1 MAAFGM
7 LSYEHRPLKRP
18 RLGPPDVYPQDP
30 KQKEDELTALNV
42 KQGFNNQPAVSGDEH
57 GSAKNVNFNPS
68 KISSNFSSIIA
79 EKLRCNT
86 FPDTGKR
93 KPQVNQKDNFWLVTA
108 RSQSSINNWFTDLA
122 GTKPLTQLA
131 KKVPIFSKKEEV
143 FGYLAKYSVP
153 VMRSAWM
160 IKMTCAYHAAI
171 TETKVKKRHVIDP
184 CIEWTQIITKYLSE
198 QLQKVAEFYRQS
210 PSQGCG
216 SPLPAPPAEVE
227 TAMKQWEYN
236 EKLAMFMFQDG
247 MLDRH
252 EFLTWVLE
260 CFEKIRPGEDELL
273 KLLLPLLLQYSGE
286 FVQSAYLSRRL
297 AYFCTRRLNLLLS
310 DGSIGP
316 SSGGHPPHGI
326 TSQPSN
332 ALPTTPTSQPAGAT
346 QPQTPFTDFYICPQ
360 HRPVVFGLSCML
372 QSIVLCC
379 PSALVWHYS
388 LTDSRNK
395 TGSPLDLLPI
405 APSNLPMPGANSTF
419 NQQVRAKLREIEEQI
434 KERGQAV
441 EFRWS
446 FDKCQ
451 ETTAGFTIGR
461 VLHTLE
467 VLDNHSFE
475 KSDFSNS
482 LDSLYNRI
490 FGSGQSKDGHEM
502 SPDDDAVV
510 TLLCEWAVCCKR
522 SGRHRAMV
530 VAKLLEKRQTEIEAE
545 RCGESEVVDEKGS
558 VSSGSLS
565 AATLPVFQ
573 DVLLQ
578 FLDTQAPI
586 LTEPGNESER
596 VEFSNLVLL
605 FCELI
610 RHDVFSHNIYMC
622 TLISRG
628 DLASDSHLPRP
639 RSPSDEPSDES
650 ERKEQDTGSGVKMED
665 TGLSEPMEI
674 DNNDEMFSPPMH
686 CEAKGS
692 PSPEKGAPEQDGKS
706 TAKEKGLD
714 PTFPQVYEQ
723 PRHIQYA
730 THFPIPQEESAS
742 HECNQRLV
750 VLYGVGKQRDEARH
764 SIKKITK
771 DILKVLNRK
780 STAETGGEEG
790 QKRKRSKPEAFPTA
804 EDIFSKFQH
813 LSHFDQHQVTSQVSR
828 NVLEQITSFALGMSY
843 HLPLVQHIQF
853 IFDLMEYSLNIS
865 GLIDFAIQL
874 LNELSLV
881 EAELLLKSSSLAGSY
896 TTSLCL
902 CIVAVLRR
910 YHSCLILN
918 PDQTAQV
925 FDGLRIVVKSGVNPA
940 DCSSAERCILAYL
953 YDLYTSC
960 SHLKSK
966 FGEIFSEFC
975 SKVKNSIYWNIDP
988 SDSNMLWDQ
997 VFMID
1002 AIANPSAHNL
1012 NHSMVGKILN
1022 DSPANR
1028 YSFVCNV
1035 LMDVCVDHRDPD
1047 RVNDIGIL
1055 CAELTAYCRSLSA
1068 EWLGVLKA
1076 LCCSSNNGN
1085 CGFND
1090 LLCNVDVSDLS
1101 FHDSLATFVAI
1112 LIARQCLLL
1121 EDLVRCV
1128 AIPSLLNAAC
1138 SEQDS
1143 EPGARLTCRILLHL
1157 FRTPQRNPC
1166 PQDSK
1171 TDKATVGIR
1180 SSCDRHLLAASQ
1192 NSIVV
1197 GAVFAVLKAVF
1208 MLGDAELKG
1217 SGFSH
1222 PAGLDD
1228 IGEDDMGSKK
1238 SGGRNISI
1246 ETASLDVYAKYV
1258 LKSICQQEWVGERC
1272 LKSLSED
1279 SSALQDPVLV
1289 NIQAQ
1294 RLLQLICY
1302 PHRQLDSEEG
1312 ENPQRQRIKRILQ
1325 NLDQWTMRQS
1335 SLELQLM
1342 IKQSSNNELYSLLEN
1357 IAKATIEV
1365 FQKSAEMNSS
1375 NPSWNGSAA
1384 SSSSVSNSNNTSK
1397 LKPVLSSSE
1406 RSGVWLVAPLI
1417 AKLPTS
1423 VQGHV
1428 LKAAG
1433 EELEKGQHLGSSS
1446 RKERDRQKQ
1455 KSMSLLSQQPFLSLV
1470 LTCLK
1475 GQDEQREGL
1484 LTSLY
1489 SQVQQIVTNWRE
1501 DQYQDDCKAKQMMH
1515 EALKLRL
1522 NLVGG
1527 MFDTVQRSTQQTTE
1541 WAVLLLDIIS
1551 SGTVDMQSNNELFTT
1566 VLDMLSVLINGT
1578 LAADMSSISQGG
1590 MEENK
1595 RAYMNLVKKLRK
1607 ELGDRQSESL
1617 EKVRQLLPLPK
1628 QTRDVITCEP
1638 QGSLIDTKGNKIAG
1652 FEKEGL
1658 QVSTKQK
1665 ISPWDVFEGLKH
1677 SAPLSWGWFGT
1688 VRVDRKVT
1696 RFEEQQRLLLYHT
1709 HLKPKPRSYYLEPLP
1724 LPPEEEEPP
1733 TPVPQ
1738 EPEKKMVE
1746 AVKTD
1751 KSMPSVGPDTVKKKS
1766 KKKKTSS
1773 VNKPED
1779 FPARNPAVMSFHTPS
1794 MNPDIMNI
1802 NQPNH
1807 SYRAMPYSQPIMYTQ
1822 NQPLPPGGPGLEP
1835 PYRPRMPMNNHQK
1848 IMPTRANYPG
1858 MISNLPGGMGMIG
1871 IDNKQYQIGFKPQPA
1886 MPQGQIL
1893 RQQLQVRLS
1902 MIGQQIRQ
1910 MAPNQSYSSMP
1921 ASQGYTSYGS
1931 HVGMQP
1937 HPSQTAGIV
1946 PSSYSNQGFPGAHP
1960 GTNPGVVDPLRQMQ
1974 QRPSGYVHQQAP
1986 GAYPANMQNTPRFT
2000 HQPMQQTPMMHGL
2013 GQGHMQTQGM
2023 HPNMRTNQ
2031 MLDQQQQQQ
2040 QQAQAQAQAQQQQ
2053 QFMRQQALRQA
2064 QQVQQQQQQVQQQQ
2078 VPSQQVQQS
2087 QQVPS
2092 QQVQQQQVGT
2102 AQPPGQPQS
2111 QALGMQPLPPQQP
2124 MFPRQGQG
2132 MQQTQQQ
2139 QQTAALVRQLQ
2150 QQLSNTQP
2158 GQNTSS
2164 YYPKY
2169 E

>member
-1 MAAFGM
+1 MTLLRTSGFSLYVPQRKNGGRFRCDAAGKMAAFGI

-143 FGYLAKYSVP
+143 FSYLAKYAVP
-153 VMRSAWM
+153 VMRAAWM
-160 IKMTCAYHAAI
+160 IKMTCAYYAAI

-184 CIEWTQIITKYLSE
+184 CMEWHQITTKYLWE

-210 PSQGCG
+210 SGGG

-227 TAMKQWEYN
+227 AAMKQWEYN

-273 KLLLPLLLQYSGE
+273 KLLLPLMLQYSGE
-286 FVQSAYLSRRL
+286 FVQSAYHSRRL
-297 AYFCTRRLNLLLS
+297 AYFCTRRLNLLLT
-310 DGSIGP
+310 DGTVGP
-316 SSGGHPPHGI
+316 GSGGHQPHGI
-326 TSQPSN
+326 TGQPG
-332 ALPTTPTSQPAGAT
+332 AAMPPTPAT
-346 QPQTPFTDFYICPQ
+346 QPTGGSQTQTSFVDCPQ
-360 HRPVVFGLSCML
+360 HRPLVFGLSCML

-405 APSNLPMPGANSTF
+405 APSNLPMPGGNNSFT
-419 NQQVRAKLREIEEQI
+419 QQAGVCELSHQDCEFMNFSYVRAKVREIEEQI

-467 VLDNHSFE
+467 VLDSHSFE

-502 SPDDDAVV
+502 NPDDDAVV
-510 TLLCEWAVCCKR
+510 TLLCEWAVSCKR

-530 VAKLLEKRQTEIEAE
+530 VAKLLEKRQAEIEAE

-565 AATLPVFQ
+565 AATVPVFQ

-578 FLDTQAPI
+578 FLDTQAPV

-628 DLASDSHLPRP
+628 DLASDPHLPRP
-639 RSPSDEPSDES
+639 RSPSEEPSDDMEC
-650 ERKEQDTGSGVKMED
+650 KEQEAGAGVKMEY
-665 TGLSEPMEI
+665 TGLSESMEI
-674 DNNDEMFSPPMH
+674 EPNSSANFDEMFSPPMH
-686 CEAKGS
+686 NESKGS
-692 PSPEKGAPEQDGKS
+692 PSPEKPATEQDGKS
-706 TAKEKGLD
+706 ISKEKASD
-714 PTFPQVYEQ
+714 PAFPLLYDQ

-764 SIKKITK
+764 TIKKITK

-804 EDIFSKFQH
+804 EDIFAKFQL

-896 TTSLCL
+896 TTGLCL

-925 FDGLRIVVKSGVNPA
+925 FDGLRIVVKHGVNPA

-966 FGEIFSEFC
+966 FGEIFSDFC
-975 SKVKNSIYWNIDP
+975 SKVKNSIYCNIDP
-988 SDSNMLWDQ
+988 SDSNMLWDPM
-997 VFMID
+997 FMIET
-1002 AIANPSAHNL
+1002 IANPTAQNF

-1035 LMDVCVDHRDPD
+1035 LMDVCVDHRDPE

-1121 EDLVRCV
+1121 EDL
-1128 AIPSLLNAAC
+1128 
-1138 SEQDS
+1138 
-1143 EPGARLTCRILLHL
+1143 
-1157 FRTPQRNPC
+1157 
-1166 PQDSK
+1166 
-1171 TDKATVGIR
+1171 
-1180 SSCDRHLLAASQ
+1180 

-1228 IGEDDMGSKK
+1228 ISEDDMGSKK
-1238 SGGRNISI
+1238 AAGRAVSI

-1312 ENPQRQRIKRILQ
+1312 DNPQRQRIKRILQ
-1325 NLDQWTMRQS
+1325 
-1335 SLELQLM
+1335 EL
-1342 IKQSSNNELYSLLEN
+1342 NSLLEN

-1365 FQKSAEMNSS
+1365 FQKSAELNSN
-1375 NPSWNGSAA
+1375 NPSANGVVVPNNMG
-1384 SSSSVSNSNNTSK
+1384 SSVSNSSNTSK
-1397 LKPVLSSSE
+1397 MKPVLSSSE

-1428 LKAAG
+1428 LKATG

-1578 LAADMSSISQGG
+1578 LAADMSSISQGS

-1688 VRVDRKVT
+1688 VRVDRKVAK
-1696 RFEEQQRLLLYHT
+1696 FEEQQRLLLYHT

-1733 TPVPQ
+1733 TPVPP
-1738 EPEKKMVE
+1738 EPEKKAAE
-1746 AVKTD
+1746 ASKPE
-1751 KSMPSVGPDTVKKKS
+1751 KSASAMAADSNKKKS
-1766 KKKKTSS
+1766 NKKK
-1773 VNKPED
+1773 
-1779 FPARNPAVMSFHTPS
+1779 RNPPTNKTDDYVPS
-1794 MNPDIMNI
+1794 APRL
-1802 NQPNH
+1802 PFGPG
-1807 SYRAMPYSQPIMYTQ
+1807 MPPELLPPQQGLTYNRMAYGQQQIGIYAQ
-1822 NQPLPPGGPGLEP
+1822 NQPLPAGGPRMDP
-1835 PYRPRMPMNNHQK
+1835 PYRQSRNIQIGKVVPSRSP
-1848 IMPTRANYPG
+1848 YSG
-1858 MISNLPGGMGMIG
+1858 MIPAISGGVPNMMPLGQQ
-1871 IDNKQYQIGFKPQPA
+1871 QYKIAGYKHQPTI
-1886 MPQGQIL
+1886 PQGQIL
-1893 RQQLQVRLS
+1893 RMQLQDKL
-1902 MIGQQIRQ
+1902 MMGNHMRQ
-1910 MAPNQSYSSMP
+1910 MTPNAQYSSMP
-1921 ASQGYTSYGS
+1921 PSQGYTTYSS
-1931 HVGMQP
+1931 HLP
-1937 HPSQTAGIV
+1937 AHPSQASGIV
-1946 PSSYSNQGFPGAHP
+1946 PPAYGGQSFPGSHP
-1960 GTNPGVVDPLRQMQ
+1960 GTNPAMVDSLRQMQ

-1986 GAYPANMQNTPRFT
+1986 GYAHTMQNTQRVCSRRSSSSRRLPWCDNSNSSS
-2000 HQPMQQTPMMHGL
+2000 QT
-2013 GQGHMQTQGM
+2013 
-2023 HPNMRTNQ
+2023 
-2031 MLDQQQQQQ
+2031 D
-2040 QQAQAQAQAQQQQ
+2040 
-2053 QFMRQQALRQA
+2053 
-2064 QQVQQQQQQVQQQQ
+2064 
-2078 VPSQQVQQS
+2078 S
-2087 QQVPS
+2087 
-2092 QQVQQQQVGT
+2092 
-2102 AQPPGQPQS
+2102 
-2111 QALGMQPLPPQQP
+2111 
-2124 MFPRQGQG
+2124 
-2132 MQQTQQQ
+2132 
-2139 QQTAALVRQLQ
+2139 AA
-2150 QQLSNTQP
+2150 NE
-2158 GQNTSS
+2158 N
-2164 YYPKY
+2164 
-2169 E
+2169 

>member
-1 MAAFGM
+1 MAAFGI

-79 EKLRCNT
+79 EKLRYNT

-143 FGYLAKYSVP
+143 FGYLAKYTVP

-184 CIEWTQIITKYLSE
+184 CIEWTQIITKYLWE

-216 SPLPAPPAEVE
+216 SPLPATSAEVD

-260 CFEKIRPGEDELL
+260 CSEKVRPGEDELL
-273 KLLLPLLLQYSGE
+273 KLLLPLLLQYLGE

-310 DGSIGP
+310 DGSLGP
-316 SSGGHPPHGI
+316 GAGGHPAHSI
-326 TSQPSN
+326 LAQPGN
-332 ALPTTPTSQPAGAT
+332 ALPPMPTSQPAGGN
-346 QPQTPFTDFYICPQ
+346 QPQTSFTDFYICPQ
-360 HRPVVFGLSCML
+360 HRPLVFGLSCML
-372 QSIVLCC
+372 QSIMLCC

-405 APSNLPMPGANSTF
+405 SPSNLPMPGGNGTF
-419 NQQVRAKLREIEEQI
+419 TQQVRAKVREIEEQV
-434 KERGQAV
+434 KDRGQAV

-490 FGSGQSKDGHEM
+490 FGSGQNKDGHEM

-530 VAKLLEKRQTEIEAE
+530 VAKLLEKRQAEIEAE

-578 FLDTQAPI
+578 FLDTQAPV
-586 LTEPGNESER
+586 LSDNESER
-596 VEFSNLVLL
+596 VEFSNQVLL

-650 ERKEQDTGSGVKMED
+650 ESKEAGSSVKNEACYV
-665 TGLSEPMEI
+665 EAA
-674 DNNDEMFSPPMH
+674 MFSLPMH
-686 CEAKGS
+686 CESKGS
-692 PSPEKGAPEQDGKS
+692 PSPEKTAQDP
-706 TAKEKGLD
+706 A
-714 PTFPQVYEQ
+714 FPLVYEQ

-764 SIKKITK
+764 TIKKITK

-780 STAETGGEEG
+780 STAETGGDEG

-881 EAELLLKSSSLAGSY
+881 EAELLLKSSSLVGSY
-896 TTSLCL
+896 TTGLCL

-918 PDQTAQV
+918 PEQTAQV

-975 SKVKNSIYWNIDP
+975 SKVKNSIYCNIDP
-988 SDSNMLWDQ
+988 SDSNMLWDP
-997 VFMID
+997 VFMME
-1002 AIANPSAHNL
+1002 AIANPSAHNF

-1035 LMDVCVDHRDPD
+1035 LMDVCVDHRDPE

-1055 CAELTAYCRSLSA
+1055 CAEMTAYCRSLSA

-1157 FRTPQRNPC
+1157 FKTPQRNPC
-1166 PQDSK
+1166 PQDGAKS
-1171 TDKATVGIR
+1171 DKSSVGIR

-1222 PAGLDD
+1222 PASLDD
-1228 IGEDDMGSKK
+1228 DDIGSKK
-1238 SGGRNISI
+1238 SGGHTVSI
-1246 ETASLDVYAKYV
+1246 ETASLDMYAKYV

-1312 ENPQRQRIKRILQ
+1312 DNPQRQRIKRILQ
-1325 NLDQWTMRQS
+1325 VMDELVFIV
-1335 SLELQLM
+1335 SLQ
-1342 IKQSSNNELYSLLEN
+1342 ELYSLLEN
-1357 IAKATIEV
+1357 IATVTIEV
-1365 FQKSAEMNSS
+1365 FQKSAEMNSN
-1375 NPSWNGSAA
+1375 NPSGNISAGYPNHA
-1384 SSSSVSNSNNTSK
+1384 FSLLVKSNLSVKS
-1397 LKPVLSSSE
+1397 LLFVCVPPSSSE
-1406 RSGVWLVAPLI
+1406 RTGVWLVAPLI

-1551 SGTVDMQSNNELFTT
+1551 SVPTRLELFTT

-1578 LAADMSSISQGG
+1578 LAADMSSISQGS

-1652 FEKEGL
+1652 FEKERKQIGL
-1658 QVSTKQK
+1658 QVSNKQK

-1696 RFEEQQRLLLYHT
+1696 KFEEQQRFLLYHT

-1738 EPEKKMVE
+1738 ELEKKMVE
-1746 AVKTD
+1746 ALKPEKSVPVLTKNDELHPKNTIPTVKHGGGNIMLWGCVKVIMNGAMYREILSENLLPSARALKMKRGWVFQHDNDPKHTAQATKEWLRKKHFKVLEWPSQSPDLNPIENLWRELKVRVAQQQPQNITALEEICMEEWAKIPATVCENLVKTYR
-1751 KSMPSVGPDTVKKKS
+1751 KRL
-1766 KKKKTSS
+1766 TS
-1773 VNKPED
+1773 
-1779 FPARNPAVMSFHTPS
+1779 
-1794 MNPDIMNI
+1794 NI
-1802 NQPNH
+1802 
-1807 SYRAMPYSQPIMYTQ
+1807 
-1822 NQPLPPGGPGLEP
+1822 
-1835 PYRPRMPMNNHQK
+1835 
-1848 IMPTRANYPG
+1848 
-1858 MISNLPGGMGMIG
+1858 
-1871 IDNKQYQIGFKPQPA
+1871 
-1886 MPQGQIL
+1886 
-1893 RQQLQVRLS
+1893 
-1902 MIGQQIRQ
+1902 
-1910 MAPNQSYSSMP
+1910 
-1921 ASQGYTSYGS
+1921 SQGYTTYGS
-1931 HVGMQP
+1931 HMGMQP
-1937 HPSQTAGIV
+1937 HPSQVGGIV
-1946 PSSYSNQGFPGAHP
+1946 PPSYGNQGFQGSHPGA
-1960 GTNPGVVDPLRQMQ
+1960 NLGVVDSLRQMV

-1986 GAYPANMQNTPRFT
+1986 GYSHTMQNTQRFP
-2000 HQPMQQTPMMHGL
+2000 HQSIHQAPVMQGL
-2013 GQGHMQTQGM
+2013 SHMGTQGV
-2023 HPNMRTNQ
+2023 HPGMRPNQ
-2031 MLDQQQQQQ
+2031 MLAEQQ
-2040 QQAQAQAQAQQQQ
+2040 QAQQQQ
-2053 QFMRQQALRQA
+2053 QQYLRQQALR
-2064 QQVQQQQQQVQQQQ
+2064 VCIVYL
-2078 VPSQQVQQS
+2078 
-2087 QQVPS
+2087 
-2092 QQVQQQQVGT
+2092 
-2102 AQPPGQPQS
+2102 
-2111 QALGMQPLPPQQP
+2111 LGLLL
-2124 MFPRQGQG
+2124 
-2132 MQQTQQQ
+2132 
-2139 QQTAALVRQLQ
+2139 AI
-2150 QQLSNTQP
+2150 SNTTDQH
-2158 GQNTSS
+2158 GTVCS
-2164 YYPKY
+2164 
-2169 E
+2169 

>member
-1 MAAFGM
+1 MMAAFGI

-79 EKLRCNT
+79 EKLRYNT

-143 FGYLAKYSVP
+143 FGYLAKYTVP

-184 CIEWTQIITKYLSE
+184 CIEWTQIITKYLWE

-216 SPLPAPPAEVE
+216 SPLPANPAEVD

-260 CFEKIRPGEDELL
+260 CFEKVRPGEDELL

-286 FVQSAYLSRRL
+286 FVLSAYLSRRL

-310 DGSIGP
+310 DGSLGP
-316 SSGGHPPHGI
+316 GSGGHPAHSI
-326 TSQPSN
+326 LAQPGN
-332 ALPTTPTSQPAGAT
+332 TLPPTPTSQPTGGN

-360 HRPVVFGLSCML
+360 HRPLVFGLSCML

-405 APSNLPMPGANSTF
+405 SPSNLPMPGGNSTF
-419 NQQVRAKLREIEEQI
+419 TQQVRAKVREIEEQV
-434 KERGQAV
+434 KDRGQAV

-530 VAKLLEKRQTEIEAE
+530 VAKLLEKRQAEIEAE

-578 FLDTQAPI
+578 FLDTQAPM
-586 LTEPGNESER
+586 LTEAGNESER

-650 ERKEQDTGSGVKMED
+650 ERKEQDAGSSVKNED
-665 TGLSEPMEI
+665 TGLSELMEI
-674 DNNDEMFSPPMH
+674 DHNSSANFDEVGMFSPPTH
-686 CEAKGS
+686 CESKGS
-692 PSPEKGAPEQDGKS
+692 PSPEKPAPEQEGKG
-706 TAKEKGLD
+706 ACKDKALD
-714 PTFPQVYEQ
+714 PAFPLVYEQ

-764 SIKKITK
+764 AIKKITK

-780 STAETGGEEG
+780 STAETGKNSTSSRGEEG
-790 QKRKRSKPEAFPTA
+790 QKRKRTKPEAFPTA

-881 EAELLLKSSSLAGSY
+881 EAELLLKSSSLVGSY
-896 TTSLCL
+896 TTGLCL

-918 PDQTAQV
+918 PEQTAQV

-960 SHLKSK
+960 CHLKSK

-975 SKVKNSIYWNIDP
+975 SKVKNSIYCNIDP
-988 SDSNMLWDQ
+988 SDSNMLWDP
-997 VFMID
+997 VFMME
-1002 AIANPSAHNL
+1002 AIANPSAHNF

-1035 LMDVCVDHRDPD
+1035 LMDVCVDHRDPE

-1157 FRTPQRNPC
+1157 FKTPQRNPC
-1166 PQDSK
+1166 PQDGAKS
-1171 TDKATVGIR
+1171 DKSSVGIR

-1222 PAGLDD
+1222 PAALDD
-1228 IGEDDMGSKK
+1228 IADDDIGSKK
-1238 SGGRNISI
+1238 SGGRTVSI

-1272 LKSLSED
+1272 LRSLSED

-1312 ENPQRQRIKRILQ
+1312 DNPQRQRIKHILQ
-1325 NLDQWTMRQS
+1325 NMDQWTMRQS

-1342 IKQSSNNELYSLLEN
+1342 IKQSTNNELYSLLEN

-1365 FQKSAEMNSS
+1365 FQKSAEMNSTNLS
-1375 NPSWNGSAA
+1375 GNGSAGA
-1384 SSSSVSNSNNTSK
+1384 GGSASNSNNPSK
-1397 LKPVLSSSE
+1397 KPVLSSSE

-1578 LAADMSSISQGG
+1578 LAADMSSISQGS

-1696 RFEEQQRLLLYHT
+1696 KFEEQQRFLLYHT

-1724 LPPEEEEPP
+1724 LPPEDEEPP
-1733 TPVPQ
+1733 TPAPQ
-1738 EPEKKMVE
+1738 EPEKKMAEPVKPE
-1746 AVKTD
+1746 KSVPAVSSDST
-1751 KSMPSVGPDTVKKKS
+1751 KKKT
-1766 KKKKTSS
+1766 KKKKTPST
-1773 VNKPED
+1773 NKTEVSETLAQVLSNTGTGGPGLD
-1779 FPARNPAVMSFHTPS
+1779 TPYRPARNPQMGK
-1794 MNPDIMNI
+1794 M
-1802 NQPNH
+1802 
-1807 SYRAMPYSQPIMYTQ
+1807 
-1822 NQPLPPGGPGLEP
+1822 
-1835 PYRPRMPMNNHQK
+1835 
-1848 IMPTRANYPG
+1848 MPTRPSYPG
-1858 MISNLPGGMGMIG
+1858 MMPGMQGGMPGMMG
-1871 IDNKQYQIGFKPQPA
+1871 MDKQYPMGYKPQPNI
-1886 MPQGQIL
+1886 PQGQIL
-1893 RQQLQVRLS
+1893 HSTGR
-1902 MIGQQIRQ
+1902 G
-1910 MAPNQSYSSMP
+1910 
-1921 ASQGYTSYGS
+1921 
-1931 HVGMQP
+1931 H
-1937 HPSQTAGIV
+1937 H
-1946 PSSYSNQGFPGAHP
+1946 PGA
-1960 GTNPGVVDPLRQMQ
+1960 NPAVVDSLR

-1986 GAYPANMQNTPRFT
+1986 GYSHTMQNTPRFP
-2000 HQPMQQTPMMHGL
+2000 HQSIQPAPVMQPL
-2013 GQGHMQTQGM
+2013 SHMGVHPGM
-2023 HPNMRTNQ
+2023 RPNQ
-2031 MLDQQQQQQ
+2031 MLAEQQQQ
-2040 QQAQAQAQAQQQQ
+2040 QQAQQQQAQQQQ
-2053 QFMRQQALRQA
+2053 QQYLRQQALR
-2064 QQVQQQQQQVQQQQ
+2064 VCFV
-2078 VPSQQVQQS
+2078 
-2087 QQVPS
+2087 
-2092 QQVQQQQVGT
+2092 
-2102 AQPPGQPQS
+2102 
-2111 QALGMQPLPPQQP
+2111 
-2124 MFPRQGQG
+2124 
-2132 MQQTQQQ
+2132 
-2139 QQTAALVRQLQ
+2139 
-2150 QQLSNTQP
+2150 
-2158 GQNTSS
+2158 
-2164 YYPKY
+2164 
-2169 E
+2169 

>member
-1 MAAFGM
+1 MAAFGI

-86 FPDTGKR
+86 FPDIGKR

-143 FGYLAKYSVP
+143 FGYLAKYCVP

-184 CIEWTQIITKYLSE
+184 CIEWTQIITKYLWE

-273 KLLLPLLLQYSGE
+273 RFLLPLLLQ
-286 FVQSAYLSRRL
+286 
-297 AYFCTRRLNLLLS
+297 
-310 DGSIGP
+310 
-316 SSGGHPPHGI
+316 
-326 TSQPSN
+326 
-332 ALPTTPTSQPAGAT
+332 
-346 QPQTPFTDFYICPQ
+346 
-360 HRPVVFGLSCML
+360 
-372 QSIVLCC
+372 
-379 PSALVWHYS
+379 
-388 LTDSRNK
+388 
-395 TGSPLDLLPI
+395 
-405 APSNLPMPGANSTF
+405 
-419 NQQVRAKLREIEEQI
+419 VRAKVREIEEQI

-451 ETTAGFTIGR
+451 ETTAGFTISR

-510 TLLCEWAVCCKR
+510 TLLCEWAVSCKR
-522 SGRHRAMV
+522 SGPHRAMV

-578 FLDTQAPI
+578 FLDTQAPV

-639 RSPSDEPSDES
+639 RSPGDEPSDES
-650 ERKEQDTGSGVKMED
+650 ERKEQDAGSSVKM
-665 TGLSEPMEI
+665 
-674 DNNDEMFSPPMH
+674 EMFSPSMH
-686 CEAKGS
+686 CESKGS
-692 PSPEKGAPEQDGKS
+692 PSPEKPAPEQESKN
-706 TAKEKGLD
+706 TAKDKGMD
-714 PTFPQVYEQ
+714 PAFTLVYEQ

-764 SIKKITK
+764 AIKKITK

-813 LSHFDQHQVTSQVSR
+813 LSHFDQHQVTSQVSLTCI
-828 NVLEQITSFALGMSY
+828 NELLAVKMAEN
-843 HLPLVQHIQF
+843 
-853 IFDLMEYSLNIS
+853 LN
-865 GLIDFAIQL
+865 LNFL

-881 EAELLLKSSSLAGSY
+881 EAELLLKSSNLAGSY
-896 TTSLCL
+896 TTGLCL

-975 SKVKNSIYWNIDP
+975 SKVKNSIYYNIDP

-1002 AIANPSAHNL
+1002 AIANPTAHNL

-1035 LMDVCVDHRDPD
+1035 LMDVCVDHRDPE

-1128 AIPSLLNAAC
+1128 AIPSLLNAGTALSVDVPQFSC
-1138 SEQDS
+1138 HTDTQVTAYLTL
-1143 EPGARLTCRILLHL
+1143 GA
-1157 FRTPQRNPC
+1157 
-1166 PQDSK
+1166 
-1171 TDKATVGIR
+1171 
-1180 SSCDRHLLAASQ
+1180 
-1192 NSIVV
+1192 
-1197 GAVFAVLKAVF
+1197 GALKLCF
-1208 MLGDAELKG
+1208 
-1217 SGFSH
+1217 
-1222 PAGLDD
+1222 
-1228 IGEDDMGSKK
+1228 
-1238 SGGRNISI
+1238 
-1246 ETASLDVYAKYV
+1246 
-1258 LKSICQQEWVGERC
+1258 KSI
-1272 LKSLSED
+1272 LS
-1279 SSALQDPVLV
+1279 
-1289 NIQAQ
+1289 IF
-1294 RLLQLICY
+1294 RLFFC
-1302 PHRQLDSEEG
+1302 
-1312 ENPQRQRIKRILQ
+1312 LQ
-1325 NLDQWTMRQS
+1325 NMDQWTMRQS

-1375 NPSWNGSAA
+1375 NPTWNGSVV
-1384 SSSSVSNSNNTSK
+1384 SGSSVSNSNSASK

-1417 AKLPTS
+1417 GKLPTS

-1433 EELEKGQHLGSSS
+1433 EELEKGQHLGPSS

-1578 LAADMSSISQGG
+1578 LAADMSSISQGS

-1607 ELGDRQSESL
+1607 ELGERQSESL

-1677 SAPLSWGWFGT
+1677 SAPLSWGWFGS

-1696 RFEEQQRLLLYHT
+1696 KFEEQQRLLLYHT
-1709 HLKPKPRSYYLEPLP
+1709 HIKPKQRSYYLAPLN
-1724 LPPEEEEPP
+1724 LPQEEEEPP
-1733 TPVPQ
+1733 TPVPP
-1738 EPEKKMVE
+1738 EPDKKVDPGKPEK
-1746 AVKTD
+1746 
-1751 KSMPSVGPDTVKKKS
+1751 SVSNVAPDTS
-1766 KKKKTSS
+1766 KKKKKKKPTSANKQEVRMRKEGINKERGFLFFFKSSS
-1773 VNKPED
+1773 VERD
-1779 FPARNPAVMSFHTPS
+1779 EFSAVVENVENENVYFC
-1794 MNPDIMNI
+1794 IF
-1802 NQPNH
+1802 
-1807 SYRAMPYSQPIMYTQ
+1807 Y
-1822 NQPLPPGGPGLEP
+1822 
-1835 PYRPRMPMNNHQK
+1835 
-1848 IMPTRANYPG
+1848 
-1858 MISNLPGGMGMIG
+1858 
-1871 IDNKQYQIGFKPQPA
+1871 
-1886 MPQGQIL
+1886 
-1893 RQQLQVRLS
+1893 
-1902 MIGQQIRQ
+1902 
-1910 MAPNQSYSSMP
+1910 
-1921 ASQGYTSYGS
+1921 
-1931 HVGMQP
+1931 
-1937 HPSQTAGIV
+1937 
-1946 PSSYSNQGFPGAHP
+1946 
-1960 GTNPGVVDPLRQMQ
+1960 
-1974 QRPSGYVHQQAP
+1974 
-1986 GAYPANMQNTPRFT
+1986 
-2000 HQPMQQTPMMHGL
+2000 
-2013 GQGHMQTQGM
+2013 
-2023 HPNMRTNQ
+2023 
-2031 MLDQQQQQQ
+2031 
-2040 QQAQAQAQAQQQQ
+2040 
-2053 QFMRQQALRQA
+2053 
-2064 QQVQQQQQQVQQQQ
+2064 
-2078 VPSQQVQQS
+2078 
-2087 QQVPS
+2087 
-2092 QQVQQQQVGT
+2092 
-2102 AQPPGQPQS
+2102 
-2111 QALGMQPLPPQQP
+2111 
-2124 MFPRQGQG
+2124 
-2132 MQQTQQQ
+2132 
-2139 QQTAALVRQLQ
+2139 
-2150 QQLSNTQP
+2150 
-2158 GQNTSS
+2158 
-2164 YYPKY
+2164 
-2169 E
+2169 

>member
-1 MAAFGM
+1 MAAFGI

-42 KQGFNNQPAVSGDEH
+42 KQGFNNQPAVSSDEH
-57 GSAKNVNFNPS
+57 GSAKNVNFNPA

-79 EKLRCNT
+79 EKLRFNS

-108 RSQSSINNWFTDLA
+108 RSQSSINSWFTDLG

-143 FGYLAKYSVP
+143 FAYLAKYSVP

-184 CIEWTQIITKYLSE
+184 CIEWTQIITKYLWE
-198 QLQKVAEFYRQS
+198 QLQKVAEFYRQC
-210 PSQGCG
+210 PSQGCS
-216 SPLPAPPAEVE
+216 SPPPATPADVE

-260 CFEKIRPGEDELL
+260 CFEKVRPGEDELL
-273 KLLLPLLLQYSGE
+273 RLLLPLLL
-286 FVQSAYLSRRL
+286 
-297 AYFCTRRLNLLLS
+297 
-310 DGSIGP
+310 
-316 SSGGHPPHGI
+316 
-326 TSQPSN
+326 
-332 ALPTTPTSQPAGAT
+332 
-346 QPQTPFTDFYICPQ
+346 
-360 HRPVVFGLSCML
+360 
-372 QSIVLCC
+372 
-379 PSALVWHYS
+379 
-388 LTDSRNK
+388 
-395 TGSPLDLLPI
+395 
-405 APSNLPMPGANSTF
+405 
-419 NQQVRAKLREIEEQI
+419 QVRAKLREIEEQI

-475 KSDFSNS
+475 KSDFNNS

-530 VAKLLEKRQTEIEAE
+530 VAKLLEKRQAEIEAE
-545 RCGESEVVDEKGS
+545 RCAESEVVDEKGS

-578 FLDTQAPI
+578 FLDTQAPT

-628 DLASDSHLPRP
+628 DLASESHLPRP
-639 RSPSDEPSDES
+639 RSPSDDES
-650 ERKEQDTGSGVKMED
+650 ERKEQDAGSSIKME
-665 TGLSEPMEI
+665 
-674 DNNDEMFSPPMH
+674 
-686 CEAKGS
+686 GS
-692 PSPEKGAPEQDGKS
+692 PSPEKNAPDQDSKANCKDKS
-706 TAKEKGLD
+706 MD
-714 PTFPQVYEQ
+714 PAFPQLYDQ

-750 VLYGVGKQRDEARH
+750 VLYGVGKLRDEARH
-764 SIKKITK
+764 TIKKITK

-780 STAETGGEEG
+780 STAETGDGEEG

-804 EDIFSKFQH
+804 EDLFSKFQH

-828 NVLEQITSFALGMSY
+828 NVLEQINSFALGMSY

-865 GLIDFAIQL
+865 GLIDFAIQVSTAVWL
-874 LNELSLV
+874 FWV
-881 EAELLLKSSSLAGSY
+881 DGIFLKSSQFSLEWVFKC
-896 TTSLCL
+896 SL
-902 CIVAVLRR
+902 
-910 YHSCLILN
+910 N
-918 PDQTAQV
+918 
-925 FDGLRIVVKSGVNPA
+925 
-940 DCSSAERCILAYL
+940 
-953 YDLYTSC
+953 
-960 SHLKSK
+960 
-966 FGEIFSEFC
+966 
-975 SKVKNSIYWNIDP
+975 
-988 SDSNMLWDQ
+988 
-997 VFMID
+997 
-1002 AIANPSAHNL
+1002 
-1012 NHSMVGKILN
+1012 
-1022 DSPANR
+1022 
-1028 YSFVCNV
+1028 
-1035 LMDVCVDHRDPD
+1035 
-1047 RVNDIGIL
+1047 
-1055 CAELTAYCRSLSA
+1055 
-1068 EWLGVLKA
+1068 
-1076 LCCSSNNGN
+1076 
-1085 CGFND
+1085 
-1090 LLCNVDVSDLS
+1090 
-1101 FHDSLATFVAI
+1101 
-1112 LIARQCLLL
+1112 
-1121 EDLVRCV
+1121 
-1128 AIPSLLNAAC
+1128 
-1138 SEQDS
+1138 EQDS

-1157 FRTPQRNPC
+1157 FKTPQRNPV
-1166 PQDSK
+1166 PQDGAKS
-1171 TDKATVGIR
+1171 DKSMVGIR

-1208 MLGDAELKG
+1208 MLGMNLSLHRQTRTLRG
-1217 SGFSH
+1217 SGLSH

-1228 IGEDDMGSKK
+1228 ISDR
-1238 SGGRNISI
+1238 RNVSI

-1258 LKSICQQEWVGERC
+1258 LKTICQQEWVGERC

-1279 SSALQDPVLV
+1279 SSALQDPVLG

-1302 PHRQLDSEEG
+1302 PHRQLDSDEG
-1312 ENPQRQRIKRILQ
+1312 ENPQLQRIKRILQ
-1325 NLDQWTMRQS
+1325 NMDQWTMRQS
-1335 SLELQLM
+1335 CLELQLM

-1375 NPSWNGSAA
+1375 NPSGNGTAAHGGSA
-1384 SSSSVSNSNNTSK
+1384 SNSNSTTSK
-1397 LKPVLSSSE
+1397 MKPILSSSE

-1578 LAADMSSISQGG
+1578 LAADMSSISQGS

-1688 VRVDRKVT
+1688 TRVDRKT
-1696 RFEEQQRLLLYHT
+1696 TKFEEQHRFLLYHT
-1709 HLKPKPRSYYLEPLP
+1709 HMKPKPRSYYLEPLP
-1724 LPPEEEEPP
+1724 LPPEEEEPL
-1733 TPVPQ
+1733 TPVSQ
-1738 EPEKKMVE
+1738 EPEKKIMEPGKPEKNVPP
-1746 AVKTD
+1746 V
-1751 KSMPSVGPDTVKKKS
+1751 PSESKKKSS
-1766 KKKKTSS
+1766 KKKKSAPPKTEVSLLQNHVFRKRPS
-1773 VNKPED
+1773 LPRGRHRSFLLWEPGLPGHPPWSQ
-1779 FPARNPAVMSFHTPS
+1779 PARGGSSSADAPKAQRLRSPAGSGLCSHHAEPAQVS
-1794 MNPDIMNI
+1794 M
-1802 NQPNH
+1802 
-1807 SYRAMPYSQPIMYTQ
+1807 
-1822 NQPLPPGGPGLEP
+1822 E
-1835 PYRPRMPMNNHQK
+1835 
-1848 IMPTRANYPG
+1848 
-1858 MISNLPGGMGMIG
+1858 
-1871 IDNKQYQIGFKPQPA
+1871 
-1886 MPQGQIL
+1886 
-1893 RQQLQVRLS
+1893 
-1902 MIGQQIRQ
+1902 
-1910 MAPNQSYSSMP
+1910 
-1921 ASQGYTSYGS
+1921 
-1931 HVGMQP
+1931 
-1937 HPSQTAGIV
+1937 
-1946 PSSYSNQGFPGAHP
+1946 
-1960 GTNPGVVDPLRQMQ
+1960 PGVPV
-1974 QRPSGYVHQQAP
+1974 
-1986 GAYPANMQNTPRFT
+1986 
-2000 HQPMQQTPMMHGL
+2000 
-2013 GQGHMQTQGM
+2013 
-2023 HPNMRTNQ
+2023 
-2031 MLDQQQQQQ
+2031 
-2040 QQAQAQAQAQQQQ
+2040 
-2053 QFMRQQALRQA
+2053 
-2064 QQVQQQQQQVQQQQ
+2064 
-2078 VPSQQVQQS
+2078 
-2087 QQVPS
+2087 
-2092 QQVQQQQVGT
+2092 
-2102 AQPPGQPQS
+2102 
-2111 QALGMQPLPPQQP
+2111 
-2124 MFPRQGQG
+2124 
-2132 MQQTQQQ
+2132 
-2139 QQTAALVRQLQ
+2139 LQ
-2150 QQLSNTQP
+2150 
-2158 GQNTSS
+2158 
-2164 YYPKY
+2164 
-2169 E
+2169 

>member
-1 MAAFGM
+1 MAAFGI

-57 GSAKNVNFNPS
+57 GSAKNVNFNPA

-86 FPDTGKR
+86 LPDTGRR

-108 RSQSSINNWFTDLA
+108 RSQSAINNWFNDLA
-122 GTKPLTQLA
+122 GTKPLTHLA

-143 FGYLAKYSVP
+143 FGYLAKYTVP
-153 VMRSAWM
+153 VMRAAWL
-160 IKMTCAYHAAI
+160 IKMTCAYYAAI

-184 CIEWTQIITKYLSE
+184 FSEWTQIITKFLWE
-198 QLQKVAEFYRQS
+198 QLQKIADFHRQLLTQS
-210 PSQGCG
+210 CG
-216 SPLPAPPAEVE
+216 SPPGIMPQEVE
-227 TAMKQWEYN
+227 HCVKQWDYN

-273 KLLLPLLLQYSGE
+273 KLLLPLLLQ
-286 FVQSAYLSRRL
+286 
-297 AYFCTRRLNLLLS
+297 
-310 DGSIGP
+310 
-316 SSGGHPPHGI
+316 
-326 TSQPSN
+326 
-332 ALPTTPTSQPAGAT
+332 
-346 QPQTPFTDFYICPQ
+346 
-360 HRPVVFGLSCML
+360 
-372 QSIVLCC
+372 
-379 PSALVWHYS
+379 
-388 LTDSRNK
+388 
-395 TGSPLDLLPI
+395 
-405 APSNLPMPGANSTF
+405 
-419 NQQVRAKLREIEEQI
+419 VRAKLREIEQQV

-441 EFRWS
+441 EVRWS

-451 ETTAGFTIGR
+451 EATAGFTIGR

-467 VLDNHSFE
+467 VLDSHSFE
-475 KSDFSNS
+475 RSDFSNS

-490 FGSGQSKDGHEM
+490 FGAGPSKDSHEI

-510 TLLCEWAVCCKR
+510 ALLCEWAVSHKR

-530 VAKLLEKRQTEIEAE
+530 VAKLLEKRHSEIEAE
-545 RCGESEVVDEKGS
+545 RCGDSEVVDEKGS
-558 VSSGSLS
+558 ISSGSLS
-565 AATLPVFQ
+565 AVSAPVFQ
-573 DVLLQ
+573 DVLMQ
-578 FLDTQAPI
+578 FLDTQAPV
-586 LTEPGNESER
+586 LTDPSNENEK
-596 VEFSNLVLL
+596 VEFFNLVLL

-610 RHDVFSHNIYMC
+610 RHDVFSHNTYMC

-628 DLASDSHLPRP
+628 DLAIDHGPRP
-639 RSPSDEPSDES
+639 PSPFDDTAEEHD
-650 ERKEQDTGSGVKMED
+650 RKES
-665 TGLSEPMEI
+665 
-674 DNNDEMFSPPMH
+674 
-686 CEAKGS
+686 AS
-692 PSPEKGAPEQDGKS
+692 PSPEK
-706 TAKEKGLD
+706 LD
-714 PTFPQVYEQ
+714 PDKEGKPLPKDRVADGMLASLYEQ
-723 PRHIQYA
+723 PRHIQYS
-730 THFPIPQEESAS
+730 THFPIPQEESSS

-750 VLYGVGKQRDEARH
+750 VLFGVGKQRDEARH
-764 SIKKITK
+764 AIKKITK

-790 QKRKRSKPEAFPTA
+790 QKRKRNKPEAFPTA
-804 EDIFSKFQH
+804 EDIFAKFQH
-813 LSHFDQHQVTSQVSR
+813 LSHFDQHLVTSQVSR

-843 HLPLVQHIQF
+843 HLPLVQHVQF

-874 LNELSLV
+874 LNELSVV
-881 EAELLLKSSSLAGSY
+881 EAELLLKSSDLVGSY

-902 CIVAVLRR
+902 CIVAVLRH
-910 YHSCLILN
+910 YHSCLLLN
-918 PDQTAQV
+918 QDQMAQV
-925 FDGLRIVVKSGVNPA
+925 FEGLCGVVKHGMNRSDG
-940 DCSSAERCILAYL
+940 SSAERCILAYL

-966 FGEIFSEFC
+966 FGELFSDFC
-975 SKVKNSIYWNIDP
+975 SKVKNTIYCNVEP
-988 SDSNMLWDQ
+988 SDSNMLWEPL
-997 VFMID
+997 FMID
-1002 AIANPSAHNL
+1002 TIENPSAHNFTYTSL
-1012 NHSMVGKILN
+1012 GKSLTDN
-1022 DSPANR
+1022 PANR
-1028 YSFVCNV
+1028 YSFVCNA
-1035 LMDVCVDHRDPD
+1035 LMHVCVGHHDPD
-1047 RVNDIGIL
+1047 RVNDIAIL
-1055 CAELTAYCRSLSA
+1055 CAELTGYCKLLSA

-1076 LCCSSNNGN
+1076 LCCSSNNGT

-1121 EDLVRCV
+1121 EDLIRCA

-1157 FRTPQRNPC
+1157 FKTPQLNPC
-1166 PQDSK
+1166 QQDSK
-1171 TDKATVGIR
+1171 PSVGIR

-1192 NSIVV
+1192 NRIVD

-1208 MLGDAELKG
+1208 VLGDAELKC

-1222 PAGLDD
+1222 PGGVDD
-1228 IGEDDMGSKK
+1228 LLEDDKK
-1238 SGGRNISI
+1238 PASRMVSI
-1246 ETASLDVYAKYV
+1246 ETASLDIYAKYV
-1258 LKSICQQEWVGERC
+1258 LRSICQQEWVGERC
-1272 LKSLSED
+1272 LKSLCED
-1279 SSALQDPVLV
+1279 SNDLQDPVLSST
-1289 NIQAQ
+1289 QAQ
-1294 RLLQLICY
+1294 RLMQLICY
-1302 PHRQLDSEEG
+1302 PHRLLDSEEG

-1335 SLELQLM
+1335 LLELQLM
-1342 IKQSSNNELYSLLEN
+1342 IKQTANNVSGQEMNSLLEN

-1365 FQKSAEMNSS
+1365 FQQSAETSS
-1375 NPSWNGSAA
+1375 ASNGIASLGGSTHLVPPSTKA
-1384 SSSSVSNSNNTSK
+1384 
-1397 LKPVLSSSE
+1397 KPILSSLE

-1423 VQGHV
+1423 VQGYV

-1433 EELEKGQHLGSSS
+1433 DELEKGQHLGSSS

-1501 DQYQDDCKAKQMMH
+1501 EQYQDDCKAKQLMH

-1578 LAADMSSISQGG
+1578 LAADMSSISQGS

-1607 ELGDRQSESL
+1607 ELGDRQSDSL

-1652 FEKEGL
+1652 FDSIFKKEGL

-1665 ISPWDVFEGLKH
+1665 ISPWDLFEGLKH

-1688 VRVDRKVT
+1688 VRVDRKVS

-1733 TPVPQ
+1733 TPVAL
-1738 EPEKKMVE
+1738 EPEKKVVE
-1746 AVKTD
+1746 PAKVEKATTNTG
-1751 KSMPSVGPDTVKKKS
+1751 SATAEPKKKANKS
-1766 KKKKTSS
+1766 KKRAQAASKNEVRTGTAGNSMSRLAYGQSS
-1773 VNKPED
+1773 VGLY
-1779 FPARNPAVMSFHTPS
+1779 A
-1794 MNPDIMNI
+1794 
-1802 NQPNH
+1802 
-1807 SYRAMPYSQPIMYTQ
+1807 Q
-1822 NQPLPPGGPGLEP
+1822 NQPLPAGESVAQPCRWAEEGLLGTALARPSLCMWNSHSPLPNTGAEHSARWGLEP
-1835 PYRPRMPMNNHQK
+1835 AQDPF
-1848 IMPTRANYPG
+1848 AVG
-1858 MISNLPGGMGMIG
+1858 MLPG
-1871 IDNKQYQIGFKPQPA
+1871 P
-1886 MPQGQIL
+1886 
-1893 RQQLQVRLS
+1893 
-1902 MIGQQIRQ
+1902 
-1910 MAPNQSYSSMP
+1910 
-1921 ASQGYTSYGS
+1921 
-1931 HVGMQP
+1931 
-1937 HPSQTAGIV
+1937 
-1946 PSSYSNQGFPGAHP
+1946 
-1960 GTNPGVVDPLRQMQ
+1960 
-1974 QRPSGYVHQQAP
+1974 
-1986 GAYPANMQNTPRFT
+1986 
-2000 HQPMQQTPMMHGL
+2000 
-2013 GQGHMQTQGM
+2013 
-2023 HPNMRTNQ
+2023 
-2031 MLDQQQQQQ
+2031 
-2040 QQAQAQAQAQQQQ
+2040 
-2053 QFMRQQALRQA
+2053 
-2064 QQVQQQQQQVQQQQ
+2064 
-2078 VPSQQVQQS
+2078 
-2087 QQVPS
+2087 
-2092 QQVQQQQVGT
+2092 
-2102 AQPPGQPQS
+2102 
-2111 QALGMQPLPPQQP
+2111 
-2124 MFPRQGQG
+2124 
-2132 MQQTQQQ
+2132 
-2139 QQTAALVRQLQ
+2139 
-2150 QQLSNTQP
+2150 
-2158 GQNTSS
+2158 
-2164 YYPKY
+2164 
-2169 E
+2169 

>member
-1 MAAFGM
+1 M
-7 LSYEHRPLKRP
+7 LRSLTPSLA
-18 RLGPPDVYPQDP
+18 Q
-30 KQKEDELTALNV
+30 DELTALNV

-57 GSAKNVNFNPS
+57 GTAKNVNFNPA

-86 FPDTGKR
+86 LPDTGRR

-108 RSQSSINNWFTDLA
+108 RSQSAINNWFTDLS
-122 GTKPLTQLA
+122 GTKPLTHLA

-143 FGYLAKYSVP
+143 FGYLAKYTVP
-153 VMRSAWM
+153 VMRAAWL
-160 IKMTCAYHAAI
+160 IKMTCAYYAAI

-184 CIEWTQIITKYLSE
+184 FIEWTQIITKYLSE
-198 QLQKVAEFYRQS
+198 QLQKISEFYRQLS
-210 PSQGCG
+210 GQGCG
-216 SPLPAPPAEVE
+216 SPSGPMPQEVE
-227 TAMKQWEYN
+227 HALKQWDYN

-273 KLLLPLLLQYSGE
+273 KLLLPLLL
-286 FVQSAYLSRRL
+286 R
-297 AYFCTRRLNLLLS
+297 
-310 DGSIGP
+310 
-316 SSGGHPPHGI
+316 
-326 TSQPSN
+326 
-332 ALPTTPTSQPAGAT
+332 
-346 QPQTPFTDFYICPQ
+346 
-360 HRPVVFGLSCML
+360 
-372 QSIVLCC
+372 
-379 PSALVWHYS
+379 
-388 LTDSRNK
+388 
-395 TGSPLDLLPI
+395 
-405 APSNLPMPGANSTF
+405 
-419 NQQVRAKLREIEEQI
+419 VRAKLREIEQQI

-441 EFRWS
+441 EVRWS

-467 VLDNHSFE
+467 VLDSHSFE
-475 KSDFSNS
+475 RSDFSNS

-490 FGSGQSKDGHEM
+490 FGLGPSKDSHEI

-510 TLLCEWAVCCKR
+510 ALLCEWAVSCKR

-530 VAKLLEKRQTEIEAE
+530 VAKLLEKRQAEIEAE
-545 RCGESEVVDEKGS
+545 RCGDSEVVDEKGS
-558 VSSGSLS
+558 ISSGSLS
-565 AATLPVFQ
+565 AASTPVFQ
-573 DVLLQ
+573 DVLMQ
-578 FLDTQAPI
+578 FLDTQAPV
-586 LTEPGNESER
+586 LTDPGNESEK
-596 VEFSNLVLL
+596 VEFFNLVLL

-628 DLASDSHLPRP
+628 DLAMDSHGPRP
-639 RSPSDEPSDES
+639 PSPFDDPAEEHD
-650 ERKEQDTGSGVKMED
+650 RKEGMGNSGIKLEQLMQLSPFGS
-665 TGLSEPMEI
+665 
-674 DNNDEMFSPPMH
+674 
-686 CEAKGS
+686 
-692 PSPEKGAPEQDGKS
+692 
-706 TAKEKGLD
+706 
-714 PTFPQVYEQ
+714 
-723 PRHIQYA
+723 
-730 THFPIPQEESAS
+730 QEESCS

-750 VLYGVGKQRDEARH
+750 VLFGVGKQRDDARH
-764 SIKKITK
+764 TIKKITK

-804 EDIFSKFQH
+804 EDIFAKFQH

-843 HLPLVQHIQF
+843 HLPLVQHVQF

-874 LNELSLV
+874 LNELSVV
-881 EAELLLKSSSLAGSY
+881 EAELLLKSSDLVGSY

-902 CIVAVLRR
+902 CIVAVLRH

-918 PDQTAQV
+918 QDQMAQV
-925 FDGLRIVVKSGVNPA
+925 FEGLCGVVKHGMNRSDG
-940 DCSSAERCILAYL
+940 SSAERCILAYL

-966 FGEIFSEFC
+966 FGELFSDFC
-975 SKVKNSIYWNIDP
+975 SKVKNTIYCNVEP
-988 SDSNMLWDQ
+988 SDSNMLWEPE
-997 VFMID
+997 FMID
-1002 AIANPSAHNL
+1002 TIENPSAHNFTYTNL
-1012 NHSMVGKILN
+1012 GKSLN
-1022 DSPANR
+1022 DNPANR
-1028 YSFVCNV
+1028 YSFVCNA
-1035 LMDVCVDHRDPD
+1035 LMHVCVGHHDPD
-1047 RVNDIGIL
+1047 RVNDIAIL
-1055 CAELTAYCRSLSA
+1055 CAELTGYCKSLSA

-1076 LCCSSNNGN
+1076 LCCSSNNGT

-1121 EDLVRCV
+1121 EDLIRCA

-1157 FRTPQRNPC
+1157 FKTPQLNPC
-1166 PQDSK
+1166 QQDGNK
-1171 TDKATVGIR
+1171 PTVGIR

-1192 NSIVV
+1192 NRIVD

-1208 MLGDAELKG
+1208 VLGDAELKG

-1222 PAGLDD
+1222 PGGVDD
-1228 IGEDDMGSKK
+1228 LMEDELGAKK
-1238 SGGRNISI
+1238 SAGRTVSI
-1246 ETASLDVYAKYV
+1246 ETASLDIYAKYV
-1258 LKSICQQEWVGERC
+1258 LRSICQQEWVGERC
-1272 LKSLSED
+1272 LKSLCED
-1279 SSALQDPVLV
+1279 SNDLQDPVLSST
-1289 NIQAQ
+1289 QAQ
-1294 RLLQLICY
+1294 RLMQLICY
-1302 PHRQLDSEEG
+1302 PHRLLDNEEG

-1342 IKQSSNNELYSLLEN
+1342 IKGCLHSTRHFHSLQEMNSLLEN

-1365 FQKSAEMNSS
+1365 FQQSAETSSANSTGTGVNSISTAPASTASAS
-1375 NPSWNGSAA
+1375 NKA
-1384 SSSSVSNSNNTSK
+1384 
-1397 LKPVLSSSE
+1397 KPILSSLE

-1501 DQYQDDCKAKQMMH
+1501 DQYQDDCKAKQLMH

-1578 LAADMSSISQGG
+1578 LAADMSSISQGS

-1607 ELGDRQSESL
+1607 ELGDRQSDSL

-1652 FEKEGL
+1652 FDSIFKKEGL

-1665 ISPWDVFEGLKH
+1665 ISPWDLFEGLKH

-1688 VRVDRKVT
+1688 VRVDRKVS

-1733 TPVPQ
+1733 TPVAL
-1738 EPEKKMVE
+1738 EPEKKVVE
-1746 AVKTD
+1746 PAKADKTSSNPATSTEER
-1751 KSMPSVGPDTVKKKS
+1751 KKKPSKS
-1766 KKKKTSS
+1766 KKRNQPA
-1773 VNKPED
+1773 NKSEVKWP
-1779 FPARNPAVMSFHTPS
+1779 FPPAVDLT
-1794 MNPDIMNI
+1794 
-1802 NQPNH
+1802 
-1807 SYRAMPYSQPIMYTQ
+1807 
-1822 NQPLPPGGPGLEP
+1822 
-1835 PYRPRMPMNNHQK
+1835 RPVRMPLGKLVQSR
-1848 IMPTRANYPG
+1848 PSYSGVLPSG
-1858 MISNLPGGMGMIG
+1858 MSGMMG
-1871 IDNKQYQIGFKPQPA
+1871 IEPSYKPAVYRQQP
-1886 MPQGQIL
+1886 PVSQGQLL
-1893 RQQLQVRLS
+1893 RQQLQ
-1902 MIGQQIRQ
+1902 
-1910 MAPNQSYSSMP
+1910 AK
-1921 ASQGYTSYGS
+1921 
-1931 HVGMQP
+1931 
-1937 HPSQTAGIV
+1937 
-1946 PSSYSNQGFPGAHP
+1946 
-1960 GTNPGVVDPLRQMQ
+1960 
-1974 QRPSGYVHQQAP
+1974 
-1986 GAYPANMQNTPRFT
+1986 
-2000 HQPMQQTPMMHGL
+2000 
-2013 GQGHMQTQGM
+2013 
-2023 HPNMRTNQ
+2023 
-2031 MLDQQQQQQ
+2031 
-2040 QQAQAQAQAQQQQ
+2040 
-2053 QFMRQQALRQA
+2053 
-2064 QQVQQQQQQVQQQQ
+2064 
-2078 VPSQQVQQS
+2078 
-2087 QQVPS
+2087 
-2092 QQVQQQQVGT
+2092 
-2102 AQPPGQPQS
+2102 
-2111 QALGMQPLPPQQP
+2111 
-2124 MFPRQGQG
+2124 
-2132 MQQTQQQ
+2132 
-2139 QQTAALVRQLQ
+2139 LVRRSCIPPLAAQ
-2150 QQLSNTQP
+2150 
-2158 GQNTSS
+2158 
-2164 YYPKY
+2164 
-2169 E
+2169 

>member
-1 MAAFGM
+1 MAAFGI

-143 FGYLAKYSVP
+143 FGYLAKYTVP
-153 VMRSAWM
+153 VMRAAWM
-160 IKMTCAYHAAI
+160 IKMTCAYYAAI

-184 CIEWTQIITKYLSE
+184 CIEWTQIITKYLWE

-210 PSQGCG
+210 SSQGCV
-216 SPLPAPPAEVE
+216 SPLPSTPVEVE

-273 KLLLPLLLQYSGE
+273 KLLLPLMLQYSGE

-310 DGSIGP
+310 DGTVGP
-316 SSGGHPPHGI
+316 GAGGHQTHSI
-326 TSQPSN
+326 TAQPGN
-332 ALPTTPTSQPAGAT
+332 ALPPTPTPQPAGGN

-360 HRPVVFGLSCML
+360 HRPLVFGLSCML

-405 APSNLPMPGANSTF
+405 APSNLPMPGGNTTF
-419 NQQVRAKLREIEEQI
+419 TQQVRAKVREIEEQV

-467 VLDNHSFE
+467 VLDSHSFE

-502 SPDDDAVV
+502 NPDDDAVV
-510 TLLCEWAVCCKR
+510 TLLCEWAVSCKR

-530 VAKLLEKRQTEIEAE
+530 VAKLLEKRQAEIEAE

-578 FLDTQAPI
+578 FLDTQAPM

-650 ERKEQDTGSGVKMED
+650 ERKEQEAASSVKMED
-665 TGLSEPMEI
+665 AGLSESMEI
-674 DNNDEMFSPPMH
+674 DHNSSAIFDDVMFSPPMH
-686 CEAKGS
+686 CESKGS
-692 PSPEKGAPEQDGKS
+692 PSPEKPAPEQDGKS
-706 TAKEKGLD
+706 TTKDKTLD
-714 PTFPQVYEQ
+714 PAFPLVYEL

-764 SIKKITK
+764 TIKKITK

-790 QKRKRSKPEAFPTA
+790 QKRKRTKPEAFPTA

-881 EAELLLKSSSLAGSY
+881 EAELLLKSSSLVGSY
-896 TTSLCL
+896 TTGLCL

-925 FDGLRIVVKSGVNPA
+925 FDGLRIVVKHGVNPA

-966 FGEIFSEFC
+966 FGEIFSDFC
-975 SKVKNSIYWNIDP
+975 SKVKNSIYCNIDP
-988 SDSNMLWDQ
+988 SDSNMLWDP
-997 VFMID
+997 VFMIET
-1002 AIANPSAHNL
+1002 IANPSAHNF

-1035 LMDVCVDHRDPD
+1035 LMDVCVDHRDPE

-1157 FRTPQRNPC
+1157 FKTPQRNPS
-1166 PQDSK
+1166 PQDSSK
-1171 TDKATVGIR
+1171 SDKPAVGIR

-1217 SGFSH
+1217 SGFPH

-1228 IGEDDMGSKK
+1228 TPEDDLGSKK
-1238 SGGRNISI
+1238 SGGRAVSI

-1325 NLDQWTMRQS
+1325 NMDQWTMRQS

-1342 IKQSSNNELYSLLEN
+1342 IKQSTNNELNSLLEN

-1365 FQKSAEMNSS
+1365 FQKSAEMISS
-1375 NPSWNGSAA
+1375 NPLGNGSA
-1384 SSSSVSNSNNTSK
+1384 VSGPIQGPVTNSNNASK
-1397 LKPVLSSSE
+1397 MKPVLSSSE

-1417 AKLPTS
+1417 AKLPTT

-1578 LAADMSSISQGG
+1578 LAADMSSISQGS

-1696 RFEEQQRLLLYHT
+1696 KFEEQQRLLLYHT

-1733 TPVPQ
+1733 TPVAP
-1738 EPEKKMVE
+1738 EPEKKLAE
-1746 AVKTD
+1746 AVKPEKSSAAVATD
-1751 KSMPSVGPDTVKKKS
+1751 SSKKKS
-1766 KKKKTSS
+1766 SKKKRNHSSSKT
-1773 VNKPED
+1773 ED
-1779 FPARNPAVMSFHTPS
+1779 FASTQRGVPYTAGMPPEMLHGQQGHPFNRMVYGPQS
-1794 MNPDIMNI
+1794 MG
-1802 NQPNH
+1802 
-1807 SYRAMPYSQPIMYTQ
+1807 MYPQ
-1822 NQPLPPGGPGLEP
+1822 NQPLPPGGPRLDTT
-1835 PYRPRMPMNNHQK
+1835 YRPTRTLPMRPNR
-1848 IMPTRANYPG
+1848 PAAYPNMMTG
-1858 MISNLPGGMGMIG
+1858 MPGGVGNLITAL
-1871 IDNKQYQIGFKPQPA
+1871 DQQAYRAYKPQP
-1886 MPQGQIL
+1886 PIQGQIL
-1893 RQQLQVRLS
+1893 RQQLQAKLS
-1902 MIGQQIRQ
+1902 QGMLGQQVRQ
-1910 MAPNQSYSSMP
+1910 MPPNPSYGTLQP
-1921 ASQGYTSYGS
+1921 TQVPPPQGYTSYGP
-1931 HVGMQP
+1931 HMGMQQ
-1937 HPSQTAGIV
+1937 HPSQTGGMV
-1946 PSSYSNQGFPGAHP
+1946 PPAYANQPFQGSHP
-1960 GTNPGVVDPLRQMQ
+1960 APNPAMVDSLRQMQ
-1974 QRPSGYVHQQAP
+1974 QRPSGYIHQQAP
-1986 GAYPANMQNTPRFT
+1986 GYVHAMQNTPRFA
-2000 HQPMQQTPMMHGL
+2000 HQQASIIQGL
-2013 GQGHMQTQGM
+2013 SHMPGQGVHPGM
-2023 HPNMRTNQ
+2023 RSNQ
-2031 MLDQQQQQQ
+2031 MLDFLRQ
-2040 QQAQAQAQAQQQQ
+2040 
-2053 QFMRQQALRQA
+2053 QQALRVGIHSLFGLSGHQA
-2064 QQVQQQQQQVQQQQ
+2064 CLLLHWRAGAHVTVMLLCLYQTPFDQV
-2078 VPSQQVQQS
+2078 SA
-2087 QQVPS
+2087 
-2092 QQVQQQQVGT
+2092 
-2102 AQPPGQPQS
+2102 AQPPAQAQP

-2124 MFPRQGQG
+2124 MFPRQG

-2158 GQNTSS
+2158 QQNTNSF
-2164 YYPKY
+2164 Y
-2169 E
+2169 

>member
-1 MAAFGM
+1 MAAFGI

-57 GSAKNVNFNPS
+57 GTAKNVNFNPA

-86 FPDTGKR
+86 LPDTGRR

-108 RSQSSINNWFTDLA
+108 RSQSAINNWFTDLS
-122 GTKPLTQLA
+122 GTKPLTHLA

-143 FGYLAKYSVP
+143 FGYLAKYTVP
-153 VMRSAWM
+153 VMRAAWL
-160 IKMTCAYHAAI
+160 IKMTCAYYAAI

-184 CIEWTQIITKYLSE
+184 FIEWTQIITKYLSE
-198 QLQKVAEFYRQS
+198 QLQRISEFYRQLS
-210 PSQGCG
+210 GQGCG
-216 SPLPAPPAEVE
+216 SPSGPMPQEVE
-227 TAMKQWEYN
+227 HALKQWDYN

-273 KLLLPLLLQYSGE
+273 KLLLPLLLRYSGE

-297 AYFCTRRLNLLLS
+297 AYFCTRRLAMQLDGTGGHLPHILSAQTGAALPSTPAPQPAAGNPPPSPFSDLLL
-310 DGSIGP
+310 
-316 SSGGHPPHGI
+316 
-326 TSQPSN
+326 
-332 ALPTTPTSQPAGAT
+332 
-346 QPQTPFTDFYICPQ
+346 CPQ
-360 HRPVVFGLSCML
+360 HRPVVFGLSCIL
-372 QSIVLCC
+372 QSIILCC

-388 LTDSRNK
+388 LTDSRIK
-395 TGSPLDLLPI
+395 TGSPLDHLPI
-405 APSNLPMPGANSTF
+405 APSNLPMPGGNSAFT
-419 NQQVRAKLREIEEQI
+419 QQVRAKLREIEQQI

-441 EFRWS
+441 EVRWS

-467 VLDNHSFE
+467 VLDSHSFE
-475 KSDFSNS
+475 RSDFSNS

-490 FGSGQSKDGHEM
+490 FGLGPSKDSHEV
-502 SPDDDAVV
+502 DDDAVV
-510 TLLCEWAVCCKR
+510 ALLCEWAVSCKR

-530 VAKLLEKRQTEIEAE
+530 VAKLLEKRQAEIEAE
-545 RCGESEVVDEKGS
+545 RCGDSEVVDEKGS
-558 VSSGSLS
+558 ISSGSLS
-565 AATLPVFQ
+565 AASTPVFQ
-573 DVLLQ
+573 DVLMQ
-578 FLDTQAPI
+578 FLDTQAPV
-586 LTEPGNESER
+586 LTDPGNESEK
-596 VEFSNLVLL
+596 VEFFNLVLL

-628 DLASDSHLPRP
+628 DLAMDSHGPRP
-639 RSPSDEPSDES
+639 PSPFDDPAEEHD
-650 ERKEQDTGSGVKMED
+650 RKEGMGNSGIKLEVRN
-665 TGLSEPMEI
+665 TNSHGP
-674 DNNDEMFSPPMH
+674 F
-686 CEAKGS
+686 
-692 PSPEKGAPEQDGKS
+692 PS
-706 TAKEKGLD
+706 
-714 PTFPQVYEQ
+714 
-723 PRHIQYA
+723 
-730 THFPIPQEESAS
+730 EESCS

-750 VLYGVGKQRDEARH
+750 VLFGVGKQRDDARH
-764 SIKKITK
+764 TIKKITK

-804 EDIFSKFQH
+804 EDIFAKFQH

-843 HLPLVQHIQF
+843 HLPLVQHVQF

-874 LNELSLV
+874 LNELSVV
-881 EAELLLKSSSLAGSY
+881 EAELLLKSSDLVGSY

-902 CIVAVLRR
+902 CIVAVLRH

-918 PDQTAQV
+918 QDQMAQV
-925 FDGLRIVVKSGVNPA
+925 FEGLCGVVKHGMNRSDG
-940 DCSSAERCILAYL
+940 SSAERCILAYL

-966 FGEIFSEFC
+966 FGELFSDFC
-975 SKVKNSIYWNIDP
+975 SKVKNTIYCNVEP
-988 SDSNMLWDQ
+988 SDSNMLWEPE
-997 VFMID
+997 FMID
-1002 AIANPSAHNL
+1002 TIENPSAHNFTYTNL
-1012 NHSMVGKILN
+1012 GKSLN
-1022 DSPANR
+1022 DNPANR
-1028 YSFVCNV
+1028 YSFVCNA
-1035 LMDVCVDHRDPD
+1035 LMHVCVGHHDPD
-1047 RVNDIGIL
+1047 RVNDIAIL
-1055 CAELTAYCRSLSA
+1055 CAELTGYCKSLSA

-1076 LCCSSNNGN
+1076 LCCSSNNGT

-1121 EDLVRCV
+1121 EDLIRCA

-1157 FRTPQRNPC
+1157 FKTPQLNPC
-1166 PQDSK
+1166 HFFPLDSHK
-1171 TDKATVGIR
+1171 PTVGIR

-1192 NSIVV
+1192 NRIVD

-1208 MLGDAELKG
+1208 VLGTYLILDWTCERETRVDDLMEDELG
-1217 SGFSH
+1217 
-1222 PAGLDD
+1222 A
-1228 IGEDDMGSKK
+1228 KK
-1238 SGGRNISI
+1238 SAGRTVSI
-1246 ETASLDVYAKYV
+1246 ETASLDIYAKYV
-1258 LKSICQQEWVGERC
+1258 LRSICQQEWVGERC
-1272 LKSLSED
+1272 LKSLCED
-1279 SSALQDPVLV
+1279 SNDLQDPVLSS
-1289 NIQAQ
+1289 IQAQ
-1294 RLLQLICY
+1294 RLMQLICY
-1302 PHRQLDSEEG
+1302 PHRLLDNEEG

-1342 IKQSSNNELYSLLEN
+1342 IKQTANNVSCVEMNSLLEN

-1365 FQKSAEMNSS
+1365 FQQSAETSSTNSTGTGVNILS
-1375 NPSWNGSAA
+1375 TAPVSTA
-1384 SSSSVSNSNNTSK
+1384 S
-1397 LKPVLSSSE
+1397 

-1489 SQVQQIVTNWRE
+1489 SQVQQVDLFPAPTRGGTLHRE
-1501 DQYQDDCKAKQMMH
+1501 GIS
-1515 EALKLRL
+1515 LTPSILGT
-1522 NLVGG
+1522 VGG

-1578 LAADMSSISQGG
+1578 LAADMSSISQGS

-1607 ELGDRQSESL
+1607 ELGDRQSDSL

-1652 FEKEGL
+1652 FDSIFKKEGL

-1665 ISPWDVFEGLKH
+1665 ISPWDLFEGLKH

-1688 VRVDRKVT
+1688 VRVDRKVS

-1733 TPVPQ
+1733 TPVAL
-1738 EPEKKMVE
+1738 EPEKKVVE
-1746 AVKTD
+1746 PAKADKTSSNPATSTEER
-1751 KSMPSVGPDTVKKKS
+1751 KKKPSKS
-1766 KKKKTSS
+1766 KKRNQPA
-1773 VNKPED
+1773 NKSEVTCL
-1779 FPARNPAVMSFHTPS
+1779 FPPAVDLTQGLVDWMCVTLALSLSPPIAGGPRLDT
-1794 MNPDIMNI
+1794 
-1802 NQPNH
+1802 
-1807 SYRAMPYSQPIMYTQ
+1807 SYRPVRVPLGKLVQSRPSYSGV
-1822 NQPLPPGGPGLEP
+1822 LPS
-1835 PYRPRMPMNNHQK
+1835 
-1848 IMPTRANYPG
+1848 G
-1858 MISNLPGGMGMIG
+1858 MSGMMG
-1871 IDNKQYQIGFKPQPA
+1871 IDPSYKPAVYRQQP
-1886 MPQGQIL
+1886 PVSQGQLL
-1893 RQQLQVRLS
+1893 RQQLQAKLVRRSCIPPL
-1902 MIGQQIRQ
+1902 
-1910 MAPNQSYSSMP
+1910 AAQSSQSTVGPGFGKFLPTPPKHSLCIPAHLTKAFSSP
-1921 ASQGYTSYGS
+1921 QGYTPYVS
-1931 HVGMQP
+1931 HIGLQQHPPQSSTMVPPNYSSQP
-1937 HPSQTAGIV
+1937 YQNSHPS
-1946 PSSYSNQGFPGAHP
+1946 SNPAL
-1960 GTNPGVVDPLRQMQ
+1960 VDPVRQMQ

-1986 GAYPANMQNTPRFT
+1986 GYGHALGNTQRFP
-2000 HQPMQQTPMMHGL
+2000 HQSVQQAPMMSGMNHMSA
-2013 GQGHMQTQGM
+2013 QGVPSGIRPSQILPEQQQQQQQYL
-2023 HPNMRTNQ
+2023 R
-2031 MLDQQQQQQ
+2031 QQQQQQ
-2040 QQAQAQAQAQQQQ
+2040 QQQ
-2053 QFMRQQALRQA
+2053 MLR
-2064 QQVQQQQQQVQQQQ
+2064 V
-2078 VPSQQVQQS
+2078 SEGLLLFFTFS
-2087 QQVPS
+2087 HII
-2092 QQVQQQQVGT
+2092 
-2102 AQPPGQPQS
+2102 
-2111 QALGMQPLPPQQP
+2111 
-2124 MFPRQGQG
+2124 
-2132 MQQTQQQ
+2132 
-2139 QQTAALVRQLQ
+2139 
-2150 QQLSNTQP
+2150 
-2158 GQNTSS
+2158 
-2164 YYPKY
+2164 
-2169 E
+2169 

>member
-1 MAAFGM
+1 MMAAFGI

-79 EKLRCNT
+79 EKLRYNT

-93 KPQVNQKDNFWLVTA
+93 KPQVNQKDNFWPLTA

-131 KKVPIFSKKEEV
+131 KKVPTFSKKEEV

-184 CIEWTQIITKYLSE
+184 CIWTQIITKYLWE
-198 QLQKVAEFYRQS
+198 QLQKVAEFYRQF
-210 PSQGCG
+210 PNQGCS
-216 SPLPAPPAEVE
+216 SPLPAPPPDVE
-227 TAMKQWEYN
+227 QAMKQWEYN

-260 CFEKIRPGEDELL
+260 CFEKVRPGEDELL
-273 KLLLPLLLQYSGE
+273 RLLLPLLLQYSGE

-310 DGSIGP
+310 DGSSGT
-316 SSGGHPPHGI
+316 GGHPAHGI
-326 TSQPSN
+326 LTQQGN
-332 ALPTTPTSQPAGAT
+332 ALPPTPTSQPAGGSQA
-346 QPQTPFTDFYICPQ
+346 QTPFTDFYNCPL
-360 HRPVVFGLSCML
+360 HRPLVFGLSCML
-372 QSIVLCC
+372 QSIALCC

-405 APSNLPMPGANSTF
+405 APSSLPMPGGNTTF
-419 NQQVRAKLREIEEQI
+419 TQQQVRSKLREIEEQI

-451 ETTAGFTIGR
+451 ETTAFTIGR

-530 VAKLLEKRQTEIEAE
+530 VAKLLEKRQAEIEAE

-578 FLDTQAPI
+578 FLDTQAPT
-586 LTEPGNESER
+586 LEPGNESER

-605 FCELI
+605 FYELI

-628 DLASDSHLPRP
+628 DLALDAHMPRP
-639 RSPSDEPSDES
+639 RSPSDEPLDES
-650 ERKEQDTGSGVKMED
+650 ERKEQDANSSVKMED
-665 TGLSEPMEI
+665 TGHSESMEI
-674 DNNDEMFSPPMH
+674 DHNSSANFDEMFSPTMH
-686 CEAKGS
+686 CESKGS
-692 PSPEKGAPEQDGKS
+692 PSPEKPTPDQDSKAGIKDKS
-706 TAKEKGLD
+706 LD
-714 PTFPQVYEQ
+714 PAFPQLYEQ

-764 SIKKITK
+764 TIKKITK

-780 STAETGGEEG
+780 STAETGEEG

-813 LSHFDQHQVTSQVSR
+813 LSHFDQHQVTSQVFK
-828 NVLEQITSFALGMSY
+828 NAFEQITSFASGMSY

-865 GLIDFAIQL
+865 GLIDYAIQI

-881 EAELLLKSSSLAGSY
+881 EAELILKSSSLVGSY
-896 TTSLCL
+896 TINLCL

-918 PDQTAQV
+918 PEQAATV
-925 FDGLRIVVKSGVNPA
+925 FDLRIVVKSGVNPA

-966 FGEIFSEFC
+966 FGEIFEFC
-975 SKVKNSIYWNIDP
+975 SRVKNSIYCNIDP

-997 VFMID
+997 LFMVE
-1002 AIANPSAHNL
+1002 AIANPLAHNF

-1035 LMDVCVDHRDPD
+1035 LMVVCMDHRDPE
-1047 RVNDIGIL
+1047 VNDIGIL

-1090 LLCNVDVSDLS
+1090 LLCNADVSDLS

-1157 FRTPQRNPC
+1157 FKTPQRNPV
-1166 PQDSK
+1166 PQDGIKSNSS
-1171 TDKATVGIR
+1171 VGIR

-1208 MLGDAELKG
+1208 MLDAELRG
-1217 SGFSH
+1217 SSLSH
-1222 PAGLDD
+1222 NTGLDD
-1228 IGEDDMGSKK
+1228 ISEGC
-1238 SGGRNISI
+1238 NVSI

-1258 LKSICQQEWVGERC
+1258 LKTICQQEWVGERC

-1302 PHRQLDSEEG
+1302 PHRQLDSDDG
-1312 ENPQRQRIKRILQ
+1312 DNPQRQRIKRILQ
-1325 NLDQWTMRQS
+1325 NMDQWTMRQS

-1375 NPSWNGSAA
+1375 NPSGNGAA
-1384 SSSSVSNSNNTSK
+1384 AQGGSSSSTSSTTSK
-1397 LKPVLSSSE
+1397 MKPILSSE

-1417 AKLPTS
+1417 AKLPTT

-1455 KSMSLLSQQPFLSLV
+1455 KMSLLSQQPFLSLV

-1489 SQVQQIVTNWRE
+1489 SQQIVTNWRE

-1551 SGTVDMQSNNELFTT
+1551 SGTVDMQSNELFTT

-1578 LAADMSSISQGG
+1578 LAADMSSISQGS

-1696 RFEEQQRLLLYHT
+1696 KFEEQQRLLLYHT

-1724 LPPEEEEPP
+1724 LPPEEEEPL
-1733 TPVPQ
+1733 TPVSQ
-1738 EPEKKMVE
+1738 EPDKKMME
-1746 AVKTD
+1746 AG
-1751 KSMPSVGPDTVKKKS
+1751 KSEKNVPNVTSDSSKRKVN
-1766 KKKKTSS
+1766 KKKKPPSTKTEDYVNRTPGGVPYGTSM
-1773 VNKPED
+1773 P
-1779 FPARNPAVMSFHTPS
+1779 T
-1794 MNPDIMNI
+1794 DIM
-1802 NQPNH
+1802 QSP
-1807 SYRAMPYSQPIMYTQ
+1807 YGRMPYAQQSMGIYTQ
-1822 NQPLPPGGPGLEP
+1822 NQPLPPGPGLDP
-1835 PYRPRMPMNNHQK
+1835 PYRPPRNPQMNK
-1848 IMPTRANYPG
+1848 MMPTRPSYQG
-1858 MISNLPGGMGMIG
+1858 MMSGMQPNMPSMMGM
-1871 IDNKQYQIGFKPQPA
+1871 DKQYSMGYKPQPSG
-1886 MPQGQIL
+1886 PQLL
-1893 RQQLQVRLS
+1893 RAQLQNHNV
-1902 MIGQQIRQ
+1902 MGQMRQIN
-1910 MAPNQSYSSMP
+1910 PNQQYGSMQ
-1921 ASQGYTSYGS
+1921 ANQNISQGYTSYGT
-1931 HVGMQP
+1931 HMGMQQ
-1937 HPSQTAGIV
+1937 HPPQGSGMV
-1946 PSSYSNQGFPGAHP
+1946 PSSYGNQNFQGSHPGA
-1960 GTNPGVVDPLRQMQ
+1960 NPPMVDPLRQMQ
-1974 QRPSGYVHQQAP
+1974 PRPSGYVHQQAP
-1986 GAYPANMQNTPRFT
+1986 NYTHNIQFS
-2000 HQPMQQTPMMHGL
+2000 HQPMQQNPIMHGL
-2013 GQGHMQTQGM
+2013 AHMGAQGV
-2023 HPNMRTNQ
+2023 HPNIRPSNQ
-2031 MLDQQQQQQ
+2031 MLAEQQQQQQQ
-2040 QQAQAQAQAQQQQ
+2040 QQAAAAQQQQ
-2053 QFMRQQALRQA
+2053 YLRQQALR
-2064 QQVQQQQQQVQQQQ
+2064 
-2078 VPSQQVQQS
+2078 
-2087 QQVPS
+2087 
-2092 QQVQQQQVGT
+2092 
-2102 AQPPGQPQS
+2102 
-2111 QALGMQPLPPQQP
+2111 
-2124 MFPRQGQG
+2124 
-2132 MQQTQQQ
+2132 
-2139 QQTAALVRQLQ
+2139 
-2150 QQLSNTQP
+2150 
-2158 GQNTSS
+2158 
-2164 YYPKY
+2164 
-2169 E
+2169 

>member
-1 MAAFGM
+1 MAAFGI

-79 EKLRCNT
+79 EKLRYNT

-143 FGYLAKYSVP
+143 FGYLAKYTVP

-184 CIEWTQIITKYLSE
+184 CIEWTQIITKYLWE

-216 SPLPAPPAEVE
+216 SPLPANPAEVD

-260 CFEKIRPGEDELL
+260 CFEKVRPGEDELL

-286 FVQSAYLSRRL
+286 FVLSAYLSRRL

-310 DGSIGP
+310 DGSLGP
-316 SSGGHPPHGI
+316 GSGGHPAHSI
-326 TSQPSN
+326 LAQPGN
-332 ALPTTPTSQPAGAT
+332 TLPPTPTSQPTGGN

-360 HRPVVFGLSCML
+360 HRPLVFGLSCML

-405 APSNLPMPGANSTF
+405 SPSNLPMPGGNSTF
-419 NQQVRAKLREIEEQI
+419 TQQVRAKVREIEEQV
-434 KERGQAV
+434 KDRGQAV

-530 VAKLLEKRQTEIEAE
+530 VAKLLEKRQAEIEAE

-578 FLDTQAPI
+578 FLDTQAPM
-586 LTEPGNESER
+586 LTEAGNESER

-650 ERKEQDTGSGVKMED
+650 ERKEQDAGSSVKNED
-665 TGLSEPMEI
+665 TGLSELMEI
-674 DNNDEMFSPPMH
+674 DHNSSANFDEVGMFSPPTH
-686 CEAKGS
+686 CESKGS
-692 PSPEKGAPEQDGKS
+692 PSPEKPAPEQEGKG
-706 TAKEKGLD
+706 ACKDKALD
-714 PTFPQVYEQ
+714 PAFPLVYEQ

-764 SIKKITK
+764 AIKKITK

-780 STAETGGEEG
+780 STAETEEG
-790 QKRKRSKPEAFPTA
+790 QKRKRTKPEAFPTA

-881 EAELLLKSSSLAGSY
+881 EAELLLKSSSLVGSY
-896 TTSLCL
+896 TTGLCL

-918 PDQTAQV
+918 PEQTAQV

-960 SHLKSK
+960 CHLKSK

-975 SKVKNSIYWNIDP
+975 SKVKNSIYCNIDP
-988 SDSNMLWDQ
+988 SDSNMLWDP
-997 VFMID
+997 VFMME
-1002 AIANPSAHNL
+1002 AIANPSAHNF

-1035 LMDVCVDHRDPD
+1035 LMDVCVDHRDPE

-1157 FRTPQRNPC
+1157 FKTPQRNPC
-1166 PQDSK
+1166 PQDGAKSGTHTIK
-1171 TDKATVGIR
+1171 CYILQIN
-1180 SSCDRHLLAASQ
+1180 LLLGS
-1192 NSIVV
+1192 
-1197 GAVFAVLKAVF
+1197 
-1208 MLGDAELKG
+1208 GDAELKG

-1222 PAGLDD
+1222 PAALDD
-1228 IGEDDMGSKK
+1228 IADDDMGSKK
-1238 SGGRNISI
+1238 SGGRTVSI

-1272 LKSLSED
+1272 LRSLSED

-1312 ENPQRQRIKRILQ
+1312 DNPQRQRIKHILQ
-1325 NLDQWTMRQS
+1325 NMDQWTMRQS

-1342 IKQSSNNELYSLLEN
+1342 IKQSTNNELYSLLEN

-1365 FQKSAEMNSS
+1365 FQKSAEMNSTNLS
-1375 NPSWNGSAA
+1375 GNGSAGA
-1384 SSSSVSNSNNTSK
+1384 GGSASNSNNPSK
-1397 LKPVLSSSE
+1397 KPVLSSSE

-1578 LAADMSSISQGG
+1578 LAADMSSISQGS

-1696 RFEEQQRLLLYHT
+1696 KFEEQQRFLLYHT

-1724 LPPEEEEPP
+1724 LPPEDEEPP
-1733 TPVPQ
+1733 TPAPQ
-1738 EPEKKMVE
+1738 EPEKKMAEPVKPE
-1746 AVKTD
+1746 KSVPAVSSDST
-1751 KSMPSVGPDTVKKKS
+1751 KKKT
-1766 KKKKTSS
+1766 KKKKTPST
-1773 VNKPED
+1773 NKTEVSETLGQVLS
-1779 FPARNPAVMSFHTPS
+1779 NKTEVS
-1794 MNPDIMNI
+1794 MM
-1802 NQPNH
+1802 
-1807 SYRAMPYSQPIMYTQ
+1807 
-1822 NQPLPPGGPGLEP
+1822 
-1835 PYRPRMPMNNHQK
+1835 
-1848 IMPTRANYPG
+1848 PG
-1858 MISNLPGGMGMIG
+1858 MQGGMPGMMG
-1871 IDNKQYQIGFKPQPA
+1871 MDKQYPMGYKPQPNI
-1886 MPQGQIL
+1886 PQGQIL
-1893 RQQLQVRLS
+1893 RQQLQVRLNQS
-1902 MIGQQIRQ
+1902 MIGPQMRQ
-1910 MAPNQSYSSMP
+1910 MTPNQQYSSMQP
-1921 ASQGYTSYGS
+1921 SQGYTTYGS
-1931 HVGMQP
+1931 HIGMQP
-1937 HPSQTAGIV
+1937 HPSQAGGIV
-1946 PSSYSNQGFPGAHP
+1946 PPSYGNQGFQGSHPGA
-1960 GTNPGVVDPLRQMQ
+1960 NPAVVDSLR

-1986 GAYPANMQNTPRFT
+1986 GYSHTMQNTPRFP
-2000 HQPMQQTPMMHGL
+2000 HQSIQPAPVMQPL
-2013 GQGHMQTQGM
+2013 SHMGVHPGM
-2023 HPNMRTNQ
+2023 RPNQ
-2031 MLDQQQQQQ
+2031 MLAEQQQQQ
-2040 QQAQAQAQAQQQQ
+2040 QQAQQQQAQQQQ
-2053 QFMRQQALRQA
+2053 QQYLRQQALR
-2064 QQVQQQQQQVQQQQ
+2064 VCFV
-2078 VPSQQVQQS
+2078 
-2087 QQVPS
+2087 
-2092 QQVQQQQVGT
+2092 
-2102 AQPPGQPQS
+2102 
-2111 QALGMQPLPPQQP
+2111 
-2124 MFPRQGQG
+2124 
-2132 MQQTQQQ
+2132 
-2139 QQTAALVRQLQ
+2139 
-2150 QQLSNTQP
+2150 
-2158 GQNTSS
+2158 
-2164 YYPKY
+2164 
-2169 E
+2169 

>member
-1 MAAFGM
+1 MAAFGI

-86 FPDTGKR
+86 FADTGKR

-143 FGYLAKYSVP
+143 FGYLAKYCVP

-184 CIEWTQIITKYLSE
+184 CIEWTQIITKYLWE

-273 KLLLPLLLQYSGE
+273 RFLLPLLLQ
-286 FVQSAYLSRRL
+286 
-297 AYFCTRRLNLLLS
+297 
-310 DGSIGP
+310 
-316 SSGGHPPHGI
+316 
-326 TSQPSN
+326 
-332 ALPTTPTSQPAGAT
+332 
-346 QPQTPFTDFYICPQ
+346 
-360 HRPVVFGLSCML
+360 
-372 QSIVLCC
+372 
-379 PSALVWHYS
+379 
-388 LTDSRNK
+388 
-395 TGSPLDLLPI
+395 
-405 APSNLPMPGANSTF
+405 
-419 NQQVRAKLREIEEQI
+419 VRAKVREIEEQI

-451 ETTAGFTIGR
+451 ETTAGFTISR

-510 TLLCEWAVCCKR
+510 TLLCEWAVSCKR
-522 SGRHRAMV
+522 SGPHRAMV

-578 FLDTQAPI
+578 FLDTQAPV

-650 ERKEQDTGSGVKMED
+650 ERKEQDAGSSVKM
-665 TGLSEPMEI
+665 
-674 DNNDEMFSPPMH
+674 EMFSPPMH
-686 CEAKGS
+686 CESKGS
-692 PSPEKGAPEQDGKS
+692 PSPEKPAPEQEGKN
-706 TAKEKGLD
+706 TAKDKGMD
-714 PTFPQVYEQ
+714 PAFPLVYEQ

-764 SIKKITK
+764 AIKKITK

-828 NVLEQITSFALGMSY
+828 NVMEQIASFALGMSY

-881 EAELLLKSSSLAGSY
+881 EAELLLKSSNLAGSY
-896 TTSLCL
+896 TTGLCL

-975 SKVKNSIYWNIDP
+975 SKVKNSIYYNIDP
-988 SDSNMLWDQ
+988 SDSNMLWEQ
-997 VFMID
+997 MFMID
-1002 AIANPSAHNL
+1002 AIANPTAHNL

-1035 LMDVCVDHRDPD
+1035 LMDVCVDHRDPE

-1143 EPGARLTCRILLHL
+1143 ESGARLTCRILLHL
-1157 FRTPQRNPC
+1157 FRTPQIMFL
-1166 PQDSK
+1166 S
-1171 TDKATVGIR
+1171 TDKSTVGIR

-1222 PAGLDD
+1222 SAGLDD

-1238 SGGRNISI
+1238 SGGRNVSI
-1246 ETASLDVYAKYV
+1246 ETASLVVYAKYV

-1325 NLDQWTMRQS
+1325 NMDQWTMRQS

-1342 IKQSSNNELYSLLEN
+1342 IKQSSNNVSRSVFELYSLLEN

-1375 NPSWNGSAA
+1375 NPTWNGSAV
-1384 SSSSVSNSNNTSK
+1384 SSSSVSNSNSASK
-1397 LKPVLSSSE
+1397 LNSSE

-1417 AKLPTS
+1417 GKLPTS

-1433 EELEKGQHLGSSS
+1433 EELEKGQHLGPSS

-1578 LAADMSSISQGG
+1578 LAADMSSISQGS

-1677 SAPLSWGWFGT
+1677 SAPLSWGWFGS
-1688 VRVDRKVT
+1688 VRVDRKVMKYD
-1696 RFEEQQRLLLYHT
+1696 EQQRLLLYHT
-1709 HLKPKPRSYYLEPLP
+1709 HIKPKPRSYYLAPLN
-1724 LPPEEEEPP
+1724 LPQEEEEPP
-1733 TPVPQ
+1733 TPVPP
-1738 EPEKKMVE
+1738 EPDKKVDPGKPEKS
-1746 AVKTD
+1746 A
-1751 KSMPSVGPDTVKKKS
+1751 
-1766 KKKKTSS
+1766 SS
-1773 VNKPED
+1773 VDYKPH
-1779 FPARNPAVMSFHTPS
+1779 NPVLQYTPGMAPDLM
-1794 MNPDIMNI
+1794 MNQSNMPFRMGYPTPMN
-1802 NQPNH
+1802 
-1807 SYRAMPYSQPIMYTQ
+1807 MYAQ
-1822 NQPLPPGGPGLEP
+1822 NQPLPPGQC
-1835 PYRPRMPMNNHQK
+1835 MPF
-1848 IMPTRANYPG
+1848 
-1858 MISNLPGGMGMIG
+1858 NL
-1871 IDNKQYQIGFKPQPA
+1871 F
-1886 MPQGQIL
+1886 
-1893 RQQLQVRLS
+1893 S
-1902 MIGQQIRQ
+1902 
-1910 MAPNQSYSSMP
+1910 
-1921 ASQGYTSYGS
+1921 
-1931 HVGMQP
+1931 
-1937 HPSQTAGIV
+1937 
-1946 PSSYSNQGFPGAHP
+1946 F
-1960 GTNPGVVDPLRQMQ
+1960 
-1974 QRPSGYVHQQAP
+1974 
-1986 GAYPANMQNTPRFT
+1986 
-2000 HQPMQQTPMMHGL
+2000 
-2013 GQGHMQTQGM
+2013 
-2023 HPNMRTNQ
+2023 
-2031 MLDQQQQQQ
+2031 
-2040 QQAQAQAQAQQQQ
+2040 
-2053 QFMRQQALRQA
+2053 
-2064 QQVQQQQQQVQQQQ
+2064 
-2078 VPSQQVQQS
+2078 
-2087 QQVPS
+2087 
-2092 QQVQQQQVGT
+2092 
-2102 AQPPGQPQS
+2102 
-2111 QALGMQPLPPQQP
+2111 
-2124 MFPRQGQG
+2124 
-2132 MQQTQQQ
+2132 
-2139 QQTAALVRQLQ
+2139 
-2150 QQLSNTQP
+2150 
-2158 GQNTSS
+2158 
-2164 YYPKY
+2164 
-2169 E
+2169 

>member
-1 MAAFGM
+1 MMAAFGI

-79 EKLRCNT
+79 EKLRYNT

-143 FGYLAKYSVP
+143 FGYLAKYTVP

-184 CIEWTQIITKYLSE
+184 CIEWTQIITKYLWE

-216 SPLPAPPAEVE
+216 SPLPANPAEVD

-260 CFEKIRPGEDELL
+260 CFEKVRPGEDELL

-286 FVQSAYLSRRL
+286 FVLSAYLSRRL

-310 DGSIGP
+310 DGSLGP
-316 SSGGHPPHGI
+316 GSGGHPAHSI
-326 TSQPSN
+326 LAQPGN
-332 ALPTTPTSQPAGAT
+332 TLPPTPTSQPTGGN

-360 HRPVVFGLSCML
+360 HRPLVFGLSCML

-405 APSNLPMPGANSTF
+405 SPSNLPMPGGNSTF
-419 NQQVRAKLREIEEQI
+419 TQQVRAKVREIEEQV
-434 KERGQAV
+434 KDRGQAV

-530 VAKLLEKRQTEIEAE
+530 VAKLLEKRQAEIEAE

-578 FLDTQAPI
+578 FLDTQAPM
-586 LTEPGNESER
+586 LSNESER

-650 ERKEQDTGSGVKMED
+650 ERKEQDAGSSVKNEACYVV
-665 TGLSEPMEI
+665 
-674 DNNDEMFSPPMH
+674 MFSPPTH
-686 CEAKGS
+686 CESKGS
-692 PSPEKGAPEQDGKS
+692 PSPEKPAPEQEGKG
-706 TAKEKGLD
+706 ACKDKALD
-714 PTFPQVYEQ
+714 PAFPLVYEQ

-764 SIKKITK
+764 AIKKITK

-790 QKRKRSKPEAFPTA
+790 QKRKRTKPEAFPTA

-881 EAELLLKSSSLAGSY
+881 EAELLLKSSSLVGSY
-896 TTSLCL
+896 TTGLCL

-918 PDQTAQV
+918 PEQTAQV

-960 SHLKSK
+960 CHLKSK

-975 SKVKNSIYWNIDP
+975 SKVKNSIYCNIDP
-988 SDSNMLWDQ
+988 SDSNMLWDP
-997 VFMID
+997 VFMME
-1002 AIANPSAHNL
+1002 AIANPSAHNF

-1035 LMDVCVDHRDPD
+1035 LMDVCVDHRDPE

-1157 FRTPQRNPC
+1157 FKTPQRNPC
-1166 PQDSK
+1166 PQDGAKS
-1171 TDKATVGIR
+1171 DKSSVGIR

-1222 PAGLDD
+1222 PAALDD
-1228 IGEDDMGSKK
+1228 IADDDIGSKK
-1238 SGGRNISI
+1238 SGGRTVSI

-1272 LKSLSED
+1272 LRSLSED

-1312 ENPQRQRIKRILQ
+1312 DNPQRQRIKHILQ
-1325 NLDQWTMRQS
+1325 VSPHKPYALTTGLRSAVDELVFLV
-1335 SLELQLM
+1335 SLQ
-1342 IKQSSNNELYSLLEN
+1342 ELYSLLEN

-1365 FQKSAEMNSS
+1365 FQKSAEMNSTNLS
-1375 NPSWNGSAA
+1375 GNGSAGA
-1384 SSSSVSNSNNTSK
+1384 GGSASNSNNPSK
-1397 LKPVLSSSE
+1397 KPVLSSSE

-1578 LAADMSSISQGG
+1578 LAADMSSISQGS

-1696 RFEEQQRLLLYHT
+1696 KFEEQQRFLLYHT

-1724 LPPEEEEPP
+1724 LPPEDEEPP
-1733 TPVPQ
+1733 TPAPQ
-1738 EPEKKMVE
+1738 EPEKKMAEPVKPE
-1746 AVKTD
+1746 KSVPAVSSDST
-1751 KSMPSVGPDTVKKKS
+1751 KKKT
-1766 KKKKTSS
+1766 KKKKTPSTNKTE
-1773 VNKPED
+1773 VNPLMGQQ
-1779 FPARNPAVMSFHTPS
+1779 AH
-1794 MNPDIMNI
+1794 
-1802 NQPNH
+1802 
-1807 SYRAMPYSQPIMYTQ
+1807 PYSRIGYNQQP
-1822 NQPLPPGGPGLEP
+1822 
-1835 PYRPRMPMNNHQK
+1835 
-1848 IMPTRANYPG
+1848 
-1858 MISNLPGGMGMIG
+1858 MGMYNI
-1871 IDNKQYQIGFKPQPA
+1871 
-1886 MPQGQIL
+1886 
-1893 RQQLQVRLS
+1893 
-1902 MIGQQIRQ
+1902 
-1910 MAPNQSYSSMP
+1910 
-1921 ASQGYTSYGS
+1921 SQGYTTYGS
-1931 HVGMQP
+1931 HIGMQP
-1937 HPSQTAGIV
+1937 HPSQAGGIV
-1946 PSSYSNQGFPGAHP
+1946 PPSYGNQGFQGSHPGA
-1960 GTNPGVVDPLRQMQ
+1960 NPAVVDSLR

-1986 GAYPANMQNTPRFT
+1986 GYSHTMQNTPRWAGGRSCRGVGVWT
-2000 HQPMQQTPMMHGL
+2000 IHSNTPVMQPL
-2013 GQGHMQTQGM
+2013 SHMGVHPGM
-2023 HPNMRTNQ
+2023 RPNQ
-2031 MLDQQQQQQ
+2031 MLAEQQQQ
-2040 QQAQAQAQAQQQQ
+2040 QQAQQQQAQQQQ
-2053 QFMRQQALRQA
+2053 QQYLRQQALR
-2064 QQVQQQQQQVQQQQ
+2064 VCFV
-2078 VPSQQVQQS
+2078 
-2087 QQVPS
+2087 
-2092 QQVQQQQVGT
+2092 
-2102 AQPPGQPQS
+2102 
-2111 QALGMQPLPPQQP
+2111 
-2124 MFPRQGQG
+2124 
-2132 MQQTQQQ
+2132 
-2139 QQTAALVRQLQ
+2139 
-2150 QQLSNTQP
+2150 
-2158 GQNTSS
+2158 
-2164 YYPKY
+2164 
-2169 E
+2169 

>member
-1 MAAFGM
+1 MAAFGI

-79 EKLRCNT
+79 EKLRYNT

-143 FGYLAKYSVP
+143 FGYLAKYTVP

-184 CIEWTQIITKYLSE
+184 CIEWTQIITKYLWE

-216 SPLPAPPAEVE
+216 SPLPATSAEVD

-260 CFEKIRPGEDELL
+260 CSEKVRPGEDELL
-273 KLLLPLLLQYSGE
+273 KLLLPLLLQ
-286 FVQSAYLSRRL
+286 
-297 AYFCTRRLNLLLS
+297 
-310 DGSIGP
+310 
-316 SSGGHPPHGI
+316 
-326 TSQPSN
+326 
-332 ALPTTPTSQPAGAT
+332 
-346 QPQTPFTDFYICPQ
+346 
-360 HRPVVFGLSCML
+360 
-372 QSIVLCC
+372 
-379 PSALVWHYS
+379 
-388 LTDSRNK
+388 
-395 TGSPLDLLPI
+395 
-405 APSNLPMPGANSTF
+405 
-419 NQQVRAKLREIEEQI
+419 VRAKVREIEEQV
-434 KERGQAV
+434 KDRGQAV

-490 FGSGQSKDGHEM
+490 FGSGMNKDGHEM

-530 VAKLLEKRQTEIEAE
+530 VAKLLEKRQAEIEAE

-578 FLDTQAPI
+578 FLDTQAPV
-586 LTEPGNESER
+586 LSDNESER
-596 VEFSNLVLL
+596 VEFSNQVLL

-650 ERKEQDTGSGVKMED
+650 ERREAGSSVK
-665 TGLSEPMEI
+665 
-674 DNNDEMFSPPMH
+674 NEMFSPPIH
-686 CEAKGS
+686 CESKGS
-692 PSPEKGAPEQDGKS
+692 PSPEKTAQDP
-706 TAKEKGLD
+706 A
-714 PTFPQVYEQ
+714 FPLVYEQ

-764 SIKKITK
+764 AIKKITK

-780 STAETGGEEG
+780 STAETGGDEG

-881 EAELLLKSSSLAGSY
+881 EAELLLKSSSLVGSY
-896 TTSLCL
+896 TTGLCL

-918 PDQTAQV
+918 PEQTAQV

-975 SKVKNSIYWNIDP
+975 SKVKNSIYCNIDP
-988 SDSNMLWDQ
+988 SDSNMLWDP
-997 VFMID
+997 VFMME
-1002 AIANPSAHNL
+1002 AIANPSAHNF

-1035 LMDVCVDHRDPD
+1035 LMDVCVDHRDPE

-1157 FRTPQRNPC
+1157 FKTPQRNPYK
-1166 PQDSK
+1166 SS
-1171 TDKATVGIR
+1171 VGIR

-1222 PAGLDD
+1222 TAGLDD
-1228 IGEDDMGSKK
+1228 DIGSKK
-1238 SGGRNISI
+1238 SGGHTVSI
-1246 ETASLDVYAKYV
+1246 ETASLDMYAKYV

-1312 ENPQRQRIKRILQ
+1312 DNPQRQRIKRILQ
-1325 NLDQWTMRQS
+1325 VMDELVFIV
-1335 SLELQLM
+1335 SLQ
-1342 IKQSSNNELYSLLEN
+1342 ELYSLLEN
-1357 IAKATIEV
+1357 IAKVTIEV
-1365 FQKSAEMNSS
+1365 FQKSAEINSNNPLGNSS
-1375 NPSWNGSAA
+1375 AGAGS
-1384 SSSSVSNSNNTSK
+1384 STSNSNDTSK
-1397 LKPVLSSSE
+1397 MKPVLSSSE
-1406 RSGVWLVAPLI
+1406 RTGVWLVAPLI

-1551 SGTVDMQSNNELFTT
+1551 SVPKHTCSHIFNFITLLLFTT

-1578 LAADMSSISQGG
+1578 LAADMSSISQGS

-1652 FEKEGL
+1652 FEKERKQIGL
-1658 QVSTKQK
+1658 QVSNKQK

-1696 RFEEQQRLLLYHT
+1696 KFEEQQRFLLYHT

-1738 EPEKKMVE
+1738 ELEKKMVE
-1746 AVKTD
+1746 AL
-1751 KSMPSVGPDTVKKKS
+1751 
-1766 KKKKTSS
+1766 
-1773 VNKPED
+1773 KPEKSV
-1779 FPARNPAVMSFHTPS
+1779 PLNPCLLLPECCVVPFSLSAACSKAPLIHVALHHLIGSF
-1794 MNPDIMNI
+1794 
-1802 NQPNH
+1802 
-1807 SYRAMPYSQPIMYTQ
+1807 SQA
-1822 NQPLPPGGPGLEP
+1822 
-1835 PYRPRMPMNNHQK
+1835 
-1848 IMPTRANYPG
+1848 TREDRHIRDAT
-1858 MISNLPGGMGMIG
+1858 
-1871 IDNKQYQIGFKPQPA
+1871 
-1886 MPQGQIL
+1886 
-1893 RQQLQVRLS
+1893 VRVL
-1902 MIGQQIRQ
+1902 IQFQ
-1910 MAPNQSYSSMP
+1910 
-1921 ASQGYTSYGS
+1921 
-1931 HVGMQP
+1931 
-1937 HPSQTAGIV
+1937 
-1946 PSSYSNQGFPGAHP
+1946 
-1960 GTNPGVVDPLRQMQ
+1960 
-1974 QRPSGYVHQQAP
+1974 
-1986 GAYPANMQNTPRFT
+1986 GAY
-2000 HQPMQQTPMMHGL
+2000 
-2013 GQGHMQTQGM
+2013 
-2023 HPNMRTNQ
+2023 
-2031 MLDQQQQQQ
+2031 
-2040 QQAQAQAQAQQQQ
+2040 
-2053 QFMRQQALRQA
+2053 
-2064 QQVQQQQQQVQQQQ
+2064 
-2078 VPSQQVQQS
+2078 
-2087 QQVPS
+2087 
-2092 QQVQQQQVGT
+2092 
-2102 AQPPGQPQS
+2102 
-2111 QALGMQPLPPQQP
+2111 
-2124 MFPRQGQG
+2124 
-2132 MQQTQQQ
+2132 
-2139 QQTAALVRQLQ
+2139 
-2150 QQLSNTQP
+2150 
-2158 GQNTSS
+2158 
-2164 YYPKY
+2164 
-2169 E
+2169 

>member
-1 MAAFGM
+1 MAAFGV

-57 GSAKNVNFNPS
+57 GSAKNVNFNPA

-86 FPDTGKR
+86 LPDTGRR

-108 RSQSSINNWFTDLA
+108 RSQSAINNWFTDLA
-122 GTKPLTQLA
+122 GTKPLTHLA

-143 FGYLAKYSVP
+143 FGYLAKYTVP
-153 VMRSAWM
+153 VMRAAWL
-160 IKMTCAYHAAI
+160 IKMTCAYYAAI

-184 CIEWTQIITKYLSE
+184 FIEWTQIITKYLSE
-198 QLQKVAEFYRQS
+198 QLQKIAEFYRQL
-210 PSQGCG
+210 PGQGCG
-216 SPLPAPPAEVE
+216 SPSGPMPQEVE
-227 TAMKQWEYN
+227 QALKQWDYN

-260 CFEKIRPGEDELL
+260 CFEKIRSGEDEFL
-273 KLLLPLLLQYSGE
+273 KMLLPLLL
-286 FVQSAYLSRRL
+286 R
-297 AYFCTRRLNLLLS
+297 
-310 DGSIGP
+310 
-316 SSGGHPPHGI
+316 
-326 TSQPSN
+326 
-332 ALPTTPTSQPAGAT
+332 
-346 QPQTPFTDFYICPQ
+346 
-360 HRPVVFGLSCML
+360 
-372 QSIVLCC
+372 
-379 PSALVWHYS
+379 
-388 LTDSRNK
+388 
-395 TGSPLDLLPI
+395 
-405 APSNLPMPGANSTF
+405 
-419 NQQVRAKLREIEEQI
+419 VRAKLREIEQQI

-441 EFRWS
+441 EVRWS

-467 VLDNHSFE
+467 VLDSHSFE
-475 KSDFSNS
+475 RSDFSNS

-490 FGSGQSKDGHEM
+490 FGLGPTKDSHEI

-510 TLLCEWAVCCKR
+510 ALLCEWAVSYKR

-530 VAKLLEKRQTEIEAE
+530 VAKLLEKRQAEIEAE
-545 RCGESEVVDEKGS
+545 RCGDSEVVDEKGS
-558 VSSGSLS
+558 ISSGSLS
-565 AATLPVFQ
+565 AASAPVFQ
-573 DVLLQ
+573 DVLMQ
-578 FLDTQAPI
+578 FLDTQAPM
-586 LTEPGNESER
+586 LTDPGKENEK
-596 VEFSNLVLL
+596 VEFFNLVLL

-628 DLASDSHLPRP
+628 DLAMDSHGPRP
-639 RSPSDEPSDES
+639 PSPFDDPAEEHD
-650 ERKEQDTGSGVKMED
+650 RKETEGSSGIK
-665 TGLSEPMEI
+665 L
-674 DNNDEMFSPPMH
+674 EMFSPPMH
-686 CEAKGS
+686 CESKAS
-692 PSPEKGAPEQDGKS
+692 PSPEKPDPEKEAKPLLKDKS
-706 TAKEKGLD
+706 VEGMLASLYD
-714 PTFPQVYEQ
+714 Q

-730 THFPIPQEESAS
+730 THFPIPQEESCS

-750 VLYGVGKQRDEARH
+750 VLFGVGKQRDDARH
-764 SIKKITK
+764 TIKKITK

-790 QKRKRSKPEAFPTA
+790 QKRKKSKPEAFPTA
-804 EDIFSKFQH
+804 EDIFAKFQH

-843 HLPLVQHIQF
+843 HLPLVQHVQF

-874 LNELSLV
+874 LNELSVV
-881 EAELLLKSSSLAGSY
+881 EAELLLKSSDLVGSY

-902 CIVAVLRR
+902 CIVAVLRH

-918 PDQTAQV
+918 QDQMAQV
-925 FDGLRIVVKSGVNPA
+925 FEGLCGVVKHGMNRSDG
-940 DCSSAERCILAYL
+940 SSAERCILAYL

-966 FGEIFSEFC
+966 FGELFSDFC
-975 SKVKNSIYWNIDP
+975 SKVKNTIYCNVEP
-988 SDSNMLWDQ
+988 SDSNMLWEPE
-997 VFMID
+997 FMID
-1002 AIANPSAHNL
+1002 TIENPSAHNFTYTNLGKSL
-1012 NHSMVGKILN
+1012 NEN
-1022 DSPANR
+1022 PANR
-1028 YSFVCNV
+1028 YSFVCNA
-1035 LMDVCVDHRDPD
+1035 LMHVCVGHHDPD
-1047 RVNDIGIL
+1047 RVNDIAIL
-1055 CAELTAYCRSLSA
+1055 CAELTGYCKSLSA

-1076 LCCSSNNGN
+1076 LCCSSNNGT

-1121 EDLVRCV
+1121 EDLIRCA

-1157 FRTPQRNPC
+1157 FKTPQLNPC
-1166 PQDSK
+1166 QQDGNK
-1171 TDKATVGIR
+1171 PTVGIR

-1192 NSIVV
+1192 NRIVD

-1208 MLGDAELKG
+1208 VLGDAELKG

-1222 PAGLDD
+1222 PGGVDD
-1228 IGEDDMGSKK
+1228 LMDDELGTRKA
-1238 SGGRNISI
+1238 GGRVVTV
-1246 ETASLDVYAKYV
+1246 ETASLDIYAKYV
-1258 LKSICQQEWVGERC
+1258 LRSICQQEWVGERC
-1272 LKSLSED
+1272 LKSLCED
-1279 SSALQDPVLV
+1279 SNDLQDPVLSST
-1289 NIQAQ
+1289 QAQ
-1294 RLLQLICY
+1294 RLMQLICY
-1302 PHRQLDSEEG
+1302 PHRLLDNEEG

-1342 IKQSSNNELYSLLEN
+1342 IKQTASNVSEMNSLLEN

-1365 FQKSAEMNSS
+1365 FQQSAETSS
-1375 NPSWNGSAA
+1375 ASSAGNGVNNISSSASAA
-1384 SSSSVSNSNNTSK
+1384 PASNKSK
-1397 LKPVLSSSE
+1397 PILSSLE

-1501 DQYQDDCKAKQMMH
+1501 DQYQDDCKAKQLMH

-1578 LAADMSSISQGG
+1578 LAADMSSISQGS

-1607 ELGDRQSESL
+1607 ELGDRQSDSL

-1652 FEKEGL
+1652 FDSIFKKEGL

-1665 ISPWDVFEGLKH
+1665 ISPWDLFEGLKH

-1688 VRVDRKVT
+1688 VRVDRKVS

-1733 TPVPQ
+1733 TPVAL
-1738 EPEKKMVE
+1738 EPEKKAAE
-1746 AVKTD
+1746 PAKAD
-1751 KSMPSVGPDTVKKKS
+1751 
-1766 KKKKTSS
+1766 KTSS
-1773 VNKPED
+1773 
-1779 FPARNPAVMSFHTPS
+1779 NPATSTEERKKKQSKTKKRNQSASKTEVTDCPTAMDLPCPPLLVTEHSFDG
-1794 MNPDIMNI
+1794 MN
-1802 NQPNH
+1802 H
-1807 SYRAMPYSQPIMYTQ
+1807 
-1822 NQPLPPGGPGLEP
+1822 LG
-1835 PYRPRMPMNNHQK
+1835 
-1848 IMPTRANYPG
+1848 
-1858 MISNLPGGMGMIG
+1858 
-1871 IDNKQYQIGFKPQPA
+1871 
-1886 MPQGQIL
+1886 PQGVPSGIRPSQIL
-1893 RQQLQVRLS
+1893 PDQQ
-1902 MIGQQIRQ
+1902 QQQ
-1910 MAPNQSYSSMP
+1910 Y
-1921 ASQGYTSYGS
+1921 
-1931 HVGMQP
+1931 
-1937 HPSQTAGIV
+1937 
-1946 PSSYSNQGFPGAHP
+1946 
-1960 GTNPGVVDPLRQMQ
+1960 LR
-1974 QRPSGYVHQQAP
+1974 
-1986 GAYPANMQNTPRFT
+1986 
-2000 HQPMQQTPMMHGL
+2000 
-2013 GQGHMQTQGM
+2013 
-2023 HPNMRTNQ
+2023 
-2031 MLDQQQQQQ
+2031 QQQQQQ
-2040 QQAQAQAQAQQQQ
+2040 QQ
-2053 QFMRQQALRQA
+2053 MLR
-2064 QQVQQQQQQVQQQQ
+2064 V
-2078 VPSQQVQQS
+2078 S
-2087 QQVPS
+2087 
-2092 QQVQQQQVGT
+2092 GC
-2102 AQPPGQPQS
+2102 
-2111 QALGMQPLPPQQP
+2111 
-2124 MFPRQGQG
+2124 
-2132 MQQTQQQ
+2132 
-2139 QQTAALVRQLQ
+2139 
-2150 QQLSNTQP
+2150 
-2158 GQNTSS
+2158 
-2164 YYPKY
+2164 
-2169 E
+2169 

>member
-1 MAAFGM
+1 MAAFGV

-57 GSAKNVNFNPS
+57 GSAKNVNFNPA

-86 FPDTGKR
+86 LPDTGRR

-108 RSQSSINNWFTDLA
+108 RSQSAINNWFNDLA
-122 GTKPLTQLA
+122 GTKPLTHLA

-143 FGYLAKYSVP
+143 FGYLAKYTVP
-153 VMRSAWM
+153 VMRAAWL
-160 IKMTCAYHAAI
+160 IKMTCAYYAAI
-171 TETKVKKRHVIDP
+171 TETKVKKRNSSNSSHEGKGPRPV
-184 CIEWTQIITKYLSE
+184 
-198 QLQKVAEFYRQS
+198 
-210 PSQGCG
+210 
-216 SPLPAPPAEVE
+216 EVE
-227 TAMKQWEYN
+227 HSLKQWDYN

-273 KLLLPLLLQYSGE
+273 KLLLPLLLQ
-286 FVQSAYLSRRL
+286 
-297 AYFCTRRLNLLLS
+297 
-310 DGSIGP
+310 
-316 SSGGHPPHGI
+316 
-326 TSQPSN
+326 
-332 ALPTTPTSQPAGAT
+332 
-346 QPQTPFTDFYICPQ
+346 
-360 HRPVVFGLSCML
+360 
-372 QSIVLCC
+372 
-379 PSALVWHYS
+379 
-388 LTDSRNK
+388 
-395 TGSPLDLLPI
+395 
-405 APSNLPMPGANSTF
+405 
-419 NQQVRAKLREIEEQI
+419 VRAKLREIEQQI

-441 EFRWS
+441 EVRWS

-451 ETTAGFTIGR
+451 EATAGFTIGR

-467 VLDNHSFE
+467 VLDSHSFE
-475 KSDFSNS
+475 RSDFSNS

-490 FGSGQSKDGHEM
+490 FGAGPSKDSHEI

-510 TLLCEWAVCCKR
+510 ALLCEWAVSHKR

-530 VAKLLEKRQTEIEAE
+530 VAKLLEKRHSEIEAE
-545 RCGESEVVDEKGS
+545 RCGDSEVVDEKGS
-558 VSSGSLS
+558 ISSGSLS
-565 AATLPVFQ
+565 AVNAPVFQ
-573 DVLLQ
+573 DVLMQ
-578 FLDTQAPI
+578 FLDTQAPM
-586 LTEPGNESER
+586 LTEPANENEK
-596 VEFSNLVLL
+596 VEFFNLVLL
-605 FCELI
+605 FCELV
-610 RHDVFSHNIYMC
+610 RHDVFSHNMYMC

-628 DLASDSHLPRP
+628 DLAIDHGPRP
-639 RSPSDEPSDES
+639 PSPFDDAAEDHD
-650 ERKEQDTGSGVKMED
+650 RKEGEGNSGIKLEVCATASARKLGKGEGPY
-665 TGLSEPMEI
+665 GLLASLY
-674 DNNDEMFSPPMH
+674 D
-686 CEAKGS
+686 
-692 PSPEKGAPEQDGKS
+692 
-706 TAKEKGLD
+706 
-714 PTFPQVYEQ
+714 Q
-723 PRHIQYA
+723 PRHIQYS
-730 THFPIPQEESAS
+730 THFPIPQEESSS

-750 VLYGVGKQRDEARH
+750 VLFGVGKQRDEARH
-764 SIKKITK
+764 AIKKITK

-790 QKRKRSKPEAFPTA
+790 QKRKRNKPEAFPTA
-804 EDIFSKFQH
+804 EDIFAKFQH
-813 LSHFDQHQVTSQVSR
+813 LSHFDQHLVTSQVSR
-828 NVLEQITSFALGMSY
+828 NGCPTTCLW
-843 HLPLVQHIQF
+843 VQHVQF

-874 LNELSLV
+874 LNELSVV
-881 EAELLLKSSSLAGSY
+881 EAELLLKSSDLVGSY

-902 CIVAVLRR
+902 CIVAVLRH

-918 PDQTAQV
+918 QDQMAQV
-925 FDGLRIVVKSGVNPA
+925 FEGLCGVVKHGMNRSDG
-940 DCSSAERCILAYL
+940 SSAERCILAYL

-966 FGEIFSEFC
+966 FGELFSDFC
-975 SKVKNSIYWNIDP
+975 SKVKNTIYCNVEP
-988 SDSNMLWDQ
+988 SDSNMLWEPL
-997 VFMID
+997 FMID
-1002 AIANPSAHNL
+1002 TIENPSAHNFTYTNL
-1012 NHSMVGKILN
+1012 GKSLTDN
-1022 DSPANR
+1022 PANR
-1028 YSFVCNV
+1028 YSFVCNA
-1035 LMDVCVDHRDPD
+1035 LMHVCVGHHDPD
-1047 RVNDIGIL
+1047 RVNDIAIL
-1055 CAELTAYCRSLSA
+1055 CAELTGYCKLLSA

-1076 LCCSSNNGN
+1076 LCCSSNNGT

-1121 EDLVRCV
+1121 EDLIRCA

-1157 FRTPQRNPC
+1157 FKTPQLNPC
-1166 PQDSK
+1166 QQDSK
-1171 TDKATVGIR
+1171 PLVGIR

-1192 NSIVV
+1192 NRIVD

-1208 MLGDAELKG
+1208 VLGDAELKG

-1222 PAGLDD
+1222 PGGVDD
-1228 IGEDDMGSKK
+1228 LMEDDKK
-1238 SGGRNISI
+1238 PAGRMVSI
-1246 ETASLDVYAKYV
+1246 ETASLEVYAKYV
-1258 LKSICQQEWVGERC
+1258 LRSICQQEWVGERC
-1272 LKSLSED
+1272 LKSLCED
-1279 SSALQDPVLV
+1279 SNDLQDPVLSST
-1289 NIQAQ
+1289 QAQ
-1294 RLLQLICY
+1294 RLMQLICY
-1302 PHRQLDSEEG
+1302 PHRLLDNEEG

-1335 SLELQLM
+1335 LLELQLM
-1342 IKQSSNNELYSLLEN
+1342 IKQTANNVSQEMNSLLEN

-1365 FQKSAEMNSS
+1365 FQQSAETNSAS
-1375 NPSWNGSAA
+1375 NGIVNLGGS
-1384 SSSSVSNSNNTSK
+1384 TRHQQG
-1397 LKPVLSSSE
+1397 LKDYSLE

-1423 VQGHV
+1423 VQGYV

-1433 EELEKGQHLGSSS
+1433 DELEKGQHLGSSS

-1501 DQYQDDCKAKQMMH
+1501 DQYQDDCKAKQLMH

-1578 LAADMSSISQGG
+1578 LAADMSSISQGS

-1652 FEKEGL
+1652 FDSIFKKEGL

-1665 ISPWDVFEGLKH
+1665 ISPWDLFEGLKH

-1688 VRVDRKVT
+1688 VRVDRKVS

-1733 TPVPQ
+1733 TPVAL
-1738 EPEKKMVE
+1738 EPEKKVAEPAKVE
-1746 AVKTD
+1746 KASANTA
-1751 KSMPSVGPDTVKKKS
+1751 SSAAEPKKKAS
-1766 KKKKTSS
+1766 KNKKRTANS
-1773 VNKPED
+1773 
-1779 FPARNPAVMSFHTPS
+1779 MSRLAYGQSPVGL
-1794 MNPDIMNI
+1794 
-1802 NQPNH
+1802 
-1807 SYRAMPYSQPIMYTQ
+1807 YAQ
-1822 NQPLPPGGPGLEP
+1822 NQPLPAGELGP
-1835 PYRPRMPMNNHQK
+1835 
-1848 IMPTRANYPG
+1848 
-1858 MISNLPGGMGMIG
+1858 
-1871 IDNKQYQIGFKPQPA
+1871 ID
-1886 MPQGQIL
+1886 L
-1893 RQQLQVRLS
+1893 
-1902 MIGQQIRQ
+1902 
-1910 MAPNQSYSSMP
+1910 
-1921 ASQGYTSYGS
+1921 
-1931 HVGMQP
+1931 HVGRERR
-1937 HPSQTAGIV
+1937 G
-1946 PSSYSNQGFPGAHP
+1946 
-1960 GTNPGVVDPLRQMQ
+1960 
-1974 QRPSGYVHQQAP
+1974 
-1986 GAYPANMQNTPRFT
+1986 
-2000 HQPMQQTPMMHGL
+2000 
-2013 GQGHMQTQGM
+2013 
-2023 HPNMRTNQ
+2023 
-2031 MLDQQQQQQ
+2031 
-2040 QQAQAQAQAQQQQ
+2040 
-2053 QFMRQQALRQA
+2053 
-2064 QQVQQQQQQVQQQQ
+2064 
-2078 VPSQQVQQS
+2078 
-2087 QQVPS
+2087 
-2092 QQVQQQQVGT
+2092 
-2102 AQPPGQPQS
+2102 
-2111 QALGMQPLPPQQP
+2111 
-2124 MFPRQGQG
+2124 
-2132 MQQTQQQ
+2132 
-2139 QQTAALVRQLQ
+2139 
-2150 QQLSNTQP
+2150 
-2158 GQNTSS
+2158 
-2164 YYPKY
+2164 
-2169 E
+2169 

>member
-1 MAAFGM
+1 
-7 LSYEHRPLKRP
+7 
-18 RLGPPDVYPQDP
+18 
-30 KQKEDELTALNV
+30 DELTALNV

-143 FGYLAKYSVP
+143 FGYLAKYTVP
-153 VMRSAWM
+153 VMRAAWL
-160 IKMTCAYHAAI
+160 IKMTCAYYAAI

-184 CIEWTQIITKYLSE
+184 CIEWTQIITKYLWE
-198 QLQKVAEFYRQS
+198 QLQKIAEFYRQS
-210 PSQGCG
+210 SSQGCG
-216 SPLPAPPAEVE
+216 SPLPATPVEVE

-273 KLLLPLLLQYSGE
+273 KLLLPLMLQYSGE

-297 AYFCTRRLNLLLS
+297 AYFCTRRLALLLS
-310 DGSIGP
+310 DGSVGP
-316 SSGGHPPHGI
+316 GPGGHQAHGI
-326 TSQPSN
+326 SAQPGN
-332 ALPTTPTSQPAGAT
+332 ALPQTPTPQPAGGN
-346 QPQTPFTDFYICPQ
+346 QPQTPFSDFYICPQ
-360 HRPVVFGLSCML
+360 HRPLVFGLSCML

-388 LTDSRNK
+388 LMDSRNK

-405 APSNLPMPGANSTF
+405 APSNLPMPGGNTSFT
-419 NQQVRAKLREIEEQI
+419 QQVRAKVREIEEQI

-441 EFRWS
+441 EVRWS

-467 VLDNHSFE
+467 VLDSHSFE

-490 FGSGQSKDGHEM
+490 FGAGQSKDGHEM

-510 TLLCEWAVCCKR
+510 TLLCEWAVSCKR

-530 VAKLLEKRQTEIEAE
+530 VAKLLEKRQAEIEAE

-578 FLDTQAPI
+578 FLDTQAPT

-639 RSPSDEPSDES
+639 RSPSEEPADES
-650 ERKEQDTGSGVKMED
+650 DRKEQEAGVGGKMED
-665 TGLSEPMEI
+665 AGLSESMEI
-674 DNNDEMFSPPMH
+674 DQNSSAIFDDMFSPPMH
-686 CEAKGS
+686 FPTRHSLHCESKGS
-692 PSPEKGAPEQDGKS
+692 PSPEKPTSEQDGK
-706 TAKEKGLD
+706 TLAKDKGPD
-714 PTFPQVYEQ
+714 PAFPLVYEL

-764 SIKKITK
+764 AIKKITK

-790 QKRKRSKPEAFPTA
+790 QKRKRNKPEAFPTA

-881 EAELLLKSSSLAGSY
+881 EAELLLKSSSLVGSY
-896 TTSLCL
+896 TTGLCL

-925 FDGLRIVVKSGVNPA
+925 FDGLRIVVKHGVNPA

-966 FGEIFSEFC
+966 FGEIFSDFC
-975 SKVKNSIYWNIDP
+975 SKVKNSIYCNIDP
-988 SDSNMLWDQ
+988 SDSNMLWDPE
-997 VFMID
+997 FMID
-1002 AIANPSAHNL
+1002 TIENPSAHNFS
-1012 NHSMVGKILN
+1012 HSMAGKILN
-1022 DSPANR
+1022 DNPANR

-1035 LMDVCVDHRDPD
+1035 LMYVCVGHHDPE

-1157 FRTPQRNPC
+1157 FKTPQRNPC
-1166 PQDSK
+1166 HQDSSK
-1171 TDKATVGIR
+1171 SDKPSVGIR

-1222 PAGLDD
+1222 PVGLDD
-1228 IGEDDMGSKK
+1228 ITEDDLCSKK
-1238 SGGRNISI
+1238 TGGRSVSI
-1246 ETASLDVYAKYV
+1246 ETASLDAYAKYV

-1312 ENPQRQRIKRILQ
+1312 DNPQRQRIKRILQ
-1325 NLDQWTMRQS
+1325 NMDQWTMRQS

-1342 IKQSSNNELYSLLEN
+1342 IKQSTGNELNSLLEN

-1375 NPSWNGSAA
+1375 NPSGNGSAGPGSIGSA
-1384 SSSSVSNSNNTSK
+1384 VSNSNNASK

-1417 AKLPTS
+1417 AKLATS

-1489 SQVQQIVTNWRE
+1489 SQIVTNWRE
-1501 DQYQDDCKAKQMMH
+1501 DQYQDDCKAKQLMH

-1578 LAADMSSISQGG
+1578 LAADMSSISQGS

-1652 FEKEGL
+1652 FDSLFKKEGL

-1696 RFEEQQRLLLYHT
+1696 KFEEQQRLLLYHT

-1733 TPVPQ
+1733 TPVPP
-1738 EPEKKMVE
+1738 EPEKKPIE
-1746 AVKTD
+1746 AVKPEKIAPTNTD
-1751 KSMPSVGPDTVKKKS
+1751 SS
-1766 KKKKTSS
+1766 KKKPSKKKRNQSTSKT
-1773 VNKPED
+1773 ED
-1779 FPARNPAVMSFHTPS
+1779 YGANTQRGLTYGGGMP
-1794 MNPDIMNI
+1794 PDLVHA
-1802 NQPNH
+1802 QPGHPFNRMG
-1807 SYRAMPYSQPIMYTQ
+1807 YVQPPMGMYTQ
-1822 NQPLPPGGPGLEP
+1822 NQPLPAGGPRLDTT
-1835 PYRPRMPMNNHQK
+1835 YRPSRTISMGKLMPNR
-1848 IMPTRANYPG
+1848 PPYPG
-1858 MISNLPGGMGMIG
+1858 MMPGMPGTMAGMMGLDQQQYKMG
-1871 IDNKQYQIGFKPQPA
+1871 PYKQPPMA
-1886 MPQGQIL
+1886 QGQIL
-1893 RQQLQVRLS
+1893 RQQLQAKLG
-1902 MIGQQIRQ
+1902 MLGQQVRQ
-1910 MAPNQSYSSMP
+1910 MAPNPPYGGMQPSQNM
-1921 ASQGYTSYGS
+1921 SQGYTTYGS
-1931 HVGMQP
+1931 HMGMQQ
-1937 HPSQTAGIV
+1937 HPSQTTGMV
-1946 PSSYSNQGFPGAHP
+1946 PPTYSSQPFQGGHPGA
-1960 GTNPGVVDPLRQMQ
+1960 NPAMVDPLRQMQ

-1986 GAYPANMQNTPRFT
+1986 GYGHPIQNTQRFS
-2000 HQPMQQTPMMHGL
+2000 HPPIQQTPMMP
-2013 GQGHMQTQGM
+2013 GM
-2023 HPNMRTNQ
+2023 AHITNQ
-2031 MLDQQQQQQ
+2031 GVHAGMRSTQMLAEQQQQQQ
-2040 QQAQAQAQAQQQQ
+2040 
-2053 QFMRQQALRQA
+2053 
-2064 QQVQQQQQQVQQQQ
+2064 
-2078 VPSQQVQQS
+2078 
-2087 QQVPS
+2087 
-2092 QQVQQQQVGT
+2092 
-2102 AQPPGQPQS
+2102 
-2111 QALGMQPLPPQQP
+2111 
-2124 MFPRQGQG
+2124 
-2132 MQQTQQQ
+2132 
-2139 QQTAALVRQLQ
+2139 
-2150 QQLSNTQP
+2150 
-2158 GQNTSS
+2158 
-2164 YYPKY
+2164 
-2169 E
+2169 

>member
-1 MAAFGM
+1 MAAFGV

-57 GSAKNVNFNPS
+57 GSAKNVNFNPA

-86 FPDTGKR
+86 LPDTGRR

-108 RSQSSINNWFTDLA
+108 RSQSAINNWFTDLA
-122 GTKPLTQLA
+122 GTKPLTHLA

-143 FGYLAKYSVP
+143 FGYLAKYTVP
-153 VMRSAWM
+153 VMRAAWL
-160 IKMTCAYHAAI
+160 IKMTCAYYAAI

-184 CIEWTQIITKYLSE
+184 FIEWTQIITKYLSE
-198 QLQKVAEFYRQS
+198 QLQKIAEFYRQLPGQS
-210 PSQGCG
+210 CG
-216 SPLPAPPAEVE
+216 SPAGPMPQEVE
-227 TAMKQWEYN
+227 QALKQWDYN

-260 CFEKIRPGEDELL
+260 CFEKIRSGEDEFL
-273 KLLLPLLLQYSGE
+273 KMLLPLLL
-286 FVQSAYLSRRL
+286 R
-297 AYFCTRRLNLLLS
+297 
-310 DGSIGP
+310 
-316 SSGGHPPHGI
+316 
-326 TSQPSN
+326 
-332 ALPTTPTSQPAGAT
+332 
-346 QPQTPFTDFYICPQ
+346 
-360 HRPVVFGLSCML
+360 
-372 QSIVLCC
+372 
-379 PSALVWHYS
+379 
-388 LTDSRNK
+388 
-395 TGSPLDLLPI
+395 
-405 APSNLPMPGANSTF
+405 
-419 NQQVRAKLREIEEQI
+419 VRAKLREIEQQI

-441 EFRWS
+441 EVRWS

-467 VLDNHSFE
+467 VLDSHSFE
-475 KSDFSNS
+475 RSDFSNS

-490 FGSGQSKDGHEM
+490 FGLGPTKDSHEI

-510 TLLCEWAVCCKR
+510 ALLCEWAVSYKR

-530 VAKLLEKRQTEIEAE
+530 VAKLLEKRQAEIEAE
-545 RCGESEVVDEKGS
+545 RCGDSEVVDEKGS
-558 VSSGSLS
+558 ISSGSLS
-565 AATLPVFQ
+565 AASAPVFQ
-573 DVLLQ
+573 DVLMQ
-578 FLDTQAPI
+578 FLDTQAPM
-586 LTEPGNESER
+586 LTDPGKENEK
-596 VEFSNLVLL
+596 VEFFNLVLL

-628 DLASDSHLPRP
+628 DLAMDSHGPRP
-639 RSPSDEPSDES
+639 PSPFDDPAEEHD
-650 ERKEQDTGSGVKMED
+650 RKETEGNSGIK
-665 TGLSEPMEI
+665 L
-674 DNNDEMFSPPMH
+674 EMFSPPMH
-686 CEAKGS
+686 CESKAS
-692 PSPEKGAPEQDGKS
+692 PSPEKPDPEKEAKPLLKDKS
-706 TAKEKGLD
+706 AEGMLASLYD
-714 PTFPQVYEQ
+714 Q

-730 THFPIPQEESAS
+730 THFPIPQEESCS

-750 VLYGVGKQRDEARH
+750 VLFGVGKQRDDARH
-764 SIKKITK
+764 TIKKITK

-790 QKRKRSKPEAFPTA
+790 QKRKKSKPEAFPTA
-804 EDIFSKFQH
+804 EDIFAKFQH

-843 HLPLVQHIQF
+843 HLPLVQHVQF

-874 LNELSLV
+874 LNELSVV
-881 EAELLLKSSSLAGSY
+881 EAELLLKSSDLVGSY

-902 CIVAVLRR
+902 CIVAVLRH

-918 PDQTAQV
+918 QDQMAQV
-925 FDGLRIVVKSGVNPA
+925 FEGLCGVVKHGMNRSDG
-940 DCSSAERCILAYL
+940 SSAERCILAYL

-966 FGEIFSEFC
+966 FGELFSDFC
-975 SKVKNSIYWNIDP
+975 SKVKNTIYCNVEP
-988 SDSNMLWDQ
+988 SDSNMLWEPE
-997 VFMID
+997 FMID
-1002 AIANPSAHNL
+1002 TIENPSAHNFTYTNLGKSL
-1012 NHSMVGKILN
+1012 NEN
-1022 DSPANR
+1022 PANR
-1028 YSFVCNV
+1028 YSFVCNA
-1035 LMDVCVDHRDPD
+1035 LMHVCVGHHDPD
-1047 RVNDIGIL
+1047 RVNDIAIL
-1055 CAELTAYCRSLSA
+1055 CAELTGYCKSLSA

-1076 LCCSSNNGN
+1076 LCCSSNNGT

-1121 EDLVRCV
+1121 EDLIRCA

-1157 FRTPQRNPC
+1157 FKTPQLNPC
-1166 PQDSK
+1166 QQDGNK
-1171 TDKATVGIR
+1171 PTVGIR

-1192 NSIVV
+1192 NRIVD

-1208 MLGDAELKG
+1208 VLGVYLNVLGRLWKAVFFLQRVNVLALGTRK
-1217 SGFSH
+1217 
-1222 PAGLDD
+1222 A
-1228 IGEDDMGSKK
+1228 
-1238 SGGRNISI
+1238 GGRVVTV
-1246 ETASLDVYAKYV
+1246 ETASLDIYAKYV
-1258 LKSICQQEWVGERC
+1258 LRSICQQEWVGERC
-1272 LKSLSED
+1272 LKSLCED
-1279 SSALQDPVLV
+1279 SNDLQDPVLSST
-1289 NIQAQ
+1289 QAQ
-1294 RLLQLICY
+1294 RLMQLICY
-1302 PHRQLDSEEG
+1302 PHRLLDNEEG

-1342 IKQSSNNELYSLLEN
+1342 IKQTANNVSFCTEMNSLLEN

-1365 FQKSAEMNSS
+1365 FQQSAETSS
-1375 NPSWNGSAA
+1375 A
-1384 SSSSVSNSNNTSK
+1384 SSAGNGVNNISSSASATPASNKSK
-1397 LKPVLSSSE
+1397 PILSSLE

-1501 DQYQDDCKAKQMMH
+1501 DQYQDDCKAKQLMH

-1578 LAADMSSISQGG
+1578 LAADMSSISQGS

-1607 ELGDRQSESL
+1607 ELGDRQSDSL

-1652 FEKEGL
+1652 FDSIFKKEGL

-1665 ISPWDVFEGLKH
+1665 ISPWDLFEGLKH

-1688 VRVDRKVT
+1688 VRVDRRVS

-1733 TPVPQ
+1733 TPVAL
-1738 EPEKKMVE
+1738 EPEKKAVE
-1746 AVKTD
+1746 
-1751 KSMPSVGPDTVKKKS
+1751 PSKAD
-1766 KKKKTSS
+1766 KTSS
-1773 VNKPED
+1773 
-1779 FPARNPAVMSFHTPS
+1779 NPATSTEERKKKQS
-1794 MNPDIMNI
+1794 KTKKR
-1802 NQPNH
+1802 NQSASKSEQHMTIQSVPIPLTGGPRLDT
-1807 SYRAMPYSQPIMYTQ
+1807 SYRPVRMPLGKLVQSRPPYSGV
-1822 NQPLPPGGPGLEP
+1822 LP
-1835 PYRPRMPMNNHQK
+1835 
-1848 IMPTRANYPG
+1848 
-1858 MISNLPGGMGMIG
+1858 SGMGSMMG
-1871 IDNKQYQIGFKPQPA
+1871 IDPSYKPAVYRQQP
-1886 MPQGQIL
+1886 PVSQGQIL
-1893 RQQLQVRLS
+1893 RQQLQ
-1902 MIGQQIRQ
+1902 
-1910 MAPNQSYSSMP
+1910 AK
-1921 ASQGYTSYGS
+1921 
-1931 HVGMQP
+1931 
-1937 HPSQTAGIV
+1937 
-1946 PSSYSNQGFPGAHP
+1946 
-1960 GTNPGVVDPLRQMQ
+1960 
-1974 QRPSGYVHQQAP
+1974 
-1986 GAYPANMQNTPRFT
+1986 
-2000 HQPMQQTPMMHGL
+2000 
-2013 GQGHMQTQGM
+2013 
-2023 HPNMRTNQ
+2023 
-2031 MLDQQQQQQ
+2031 
-2040 QQAQAQAQAQQQQ
+2040 
-2053 QFMRQQALRQA
+2053 
-2064 QQVQQQQQQVQQQQ
+2064 
-2078 VPSQQVQQS
+2078 
-2087 QQVPS
+2087 
-2092 QQVQQQQVGT
+2092 
-2102 AQPPGQPQS
+2102 
-2111 QALGMQPLPPQQP
+2111 
-2124 MFPRQGQG
+2124 
-2132 MQQTQQQ
+2132 
-2139 QQTAALVRQLQ
+2139 LVRQSCALGRPHSTASPSC
-2150 QQLSNTQP
+2150 LLKCP
-2158 GQNTSS
+2158 L
-2164 YYPKY
+2164 
-2169 E
+2169 

>member
-1 MAAFGM
+1 MAAFGI

-79 EKLRCNT
+79 EKLRYNT

-108 RSQSSINNWFTDLA
+108 RSQSSINNWFTDLS

-143 FGYLAKYSVP
+143 FGYLAKYTVP

-184 CIEWTQIITKYLSE
+184 CIEWTQIITKYLWE

-216 SPLPAPPAEVE
+216 SPLPATSAEVDM
-227 TAMKQWEYN
+227 AMKQWEYN

-260 CFEKIRPGEDELL
+260 CSEKVRPGEDELL
-273 KLLLPLLLQYSGE
+273 KLLLPLLLQYLGE

-310 DGSIGP
+310 DGSLGP
-316 SSGGHPPHGI
+316 GAGGHPAHSI
-326 TSQPSN
+326 LAQPGN
-332 ALPTTPTSQPAGAT
+332 ALPPTPTSQPAGSN

-360 HRPVVFGLSCML
+360 HRPLVFGLSCML
-372 QSIVLCC
+372 QSIMLCC

-405 APSNLPMPGANSTF
+405 SPSNLPMPGCNGTF
-419 NQQVRAKLREIEEQI
+419 TQQVRAKVREIEEQV
-434 KERGQAV
+434 KDRGQAV

-530 VAKLLEKRQTEIEAE
+530 VAKLLEKRQAEIEAE

-578 FLDTQAPI
+578 FLDTQAPM
-586 LTEPGNESER
+586 LTDPSNESER
-596 VEFSNLVLL
+596 VEFSNQVLL

-650 ERKEQDTGSGVKMED
+650 ERKEAGSSVKNEACYV
-665 TGLSEPMEI
+665 EA
-674 DNNDEMFSPPMH
+674 MFSPPMH
-686 CEAKGS
+686 CESKGS
-692 PSPEKGAPEQDGKS
+692 PSPEKTAQDP
-706 TAKEKGLD
+706 D
-714 PTFPQVYEQ
+714 FPLVYEQ

-750 VLYGVGKQRDEARH
+750 VLYGVGRQRDEARH
-764 SIKKITK
+764 AIKKITK

-780 STAETGGEEG
+780 STAETGKTLSIFFSFSGGDEG

-813 LSHFDQHQVTSQVSR
+813 LSRFDQHQVTSQVSR

-881 EAELLLKSSSLAGSY
+881 EAELLLKSSSLVGSY
-896 TTSLCL
+896 TTGLCL

-918 PDQTAQV
+918 PEQTAQV

-975 SKVKNSIYWNIDP
+975 SKVKNSIYCNIDP
-988 SDSNMLWDQ
+988 SDSNMLWDP
-997 VFMID
+997 VFMME
-1002 AIANPSAHNL
+1002 AIANPSAHNF

-1035 LMDVCVDHRDPD
+1035 LMDVCVDHRDPE

-1157 FRTPQRNPC
+1157 FKTPQRNPC
-1166 PQDSK
+1166 PQDGAKS
-1171 TDKATVGIR
+1171 DNSSVGIR

-1222 PAGLDD
+1222 PAGLDEIADDD
-1228 IGEDDMGSKK
+1228 IGSKK
-1238 SGGRNISI
+1238 SGGHTVSI
-1246 ETASLDVYAKYV
+1246 ETTSLDIYAKYV

-1302 PHRQLDSEEG
+1302 PHRQLDSGEG
-1312 ENPQRQRIKRILQ
+1312 DNPQRQRIKRILQ
-1325 NLDQWTMRQS
+1325 NMDQWTMRQS

-1342 IKQSSNNELYSLLEN
+1342 IKQSTNNELYSLLEN
-1357 IAKATIEV
+1357 IAKVTIEV

-1375 NPSWNGSAA
+1375 NPSGNSSAGAGS
-1384 SSSSVSNSNNTSK
+1384 STSNSNNTSK
-1397 LKPVLSSSE
+1397 TKPVLSSSE

-1551 SGTVDMQSNNELFTT
+1551 SGTVDMKSNNELFTT

-1578 LAADMSSISQGG
+1578 LAADMSSISQGS

-1658 QVSTKQK
+1658 QVSNKQK

-1696 RFEEQQRLLLYHT
+1696 KFEEQQRFLLYHT

-1738 EPEKKMVE
+1738 EPEKKME
-1746 AVKTD
+1746 AL
-1751 KSMPSVGPDTVKKKS
+1751 
-1766 KKKKTSS
+1766 
-1773 VNKPED
+1773 KPEKRGPGLD
-1779 FPARNPAVMSFHTPS
+1779 TPYRPARNPQM
-1794 MNPDIMNI
+1794 
-1802 NQPNH
+1802 
-1807 SYRAMPYSQPIMYTQ
+1807 
-1822 NQPLPPGGPGLEP
+1822 G
-1835 PYRPRMPMNNHQK
+1835 K
-1848 IMPTRANYPG
+1848 IMPMRPNYPG
-1858 MISNLPGGMGMIG
+1858 VMPGGMPGMMG
-1871 IDNKQYQIGFKPQPA
+1871 TEKQYPMGYKPQPNI
-1886 MPQGQIL
+1886 PQGQIL
-1893 RQQLQVRLS
+1893 RQHLQVRLN
-1902 MIGQQIRQ
+1902 I
-1910 MAPNQSYSSMP
+1910 
-1921 ASQGYTSYGS
+1921 SQGYTTYGS
-1931 HVGMQP
+1931 HMGMQP
-1937 HPSQTAGIV
+1937 HPS
-1946 PSSYSNQGFPGAHP
+1946 
-1960 GTNPGVVDPLRQMQ
+1960 

-1986 GAYPANMQNTPRFT
+1986 GYSHTMQNTQRFP
-2000 HQPMQQTPMMHGL
+2000 HQSIHQAPVMQGL
-2013 GQGHMQTQGM
+2013 SHMGTQGV
-2023 HPNMRTNQ
+2023 HPGMRPNQ
-2031 MLDQQQQQQ
+2031 ILAEQ
-2040 QQAQAQAQAQQQQ
+2040 QQAQQQQAQQQQ
-2053 QFMRQQALRQA
+2053 QQYLRQQALR
-2064 QQVQQQQQQVQQQQ
+2064 VCFVYL
-2078 VPSQQVQQS
+2078 
-2087 QQVPS
+2087 
-2092 QQVQQQQVGT
+2092 
-2102 AQPPGQPQS
+2102 
-2111 QALGMQPLPPQQP
+2111 LGLLL
-2124 MFPRQGQG
+2124 
-2132 MQQTQQQ
+2132 
-2139 QQTAALVRQLQ
+2139 AI
-2150 QQLSNTQP
+2150 SNTTDQH
-2158 GQNTSS
+2158 GTV
-2164 YYPKY
+2164 Y
-2169 E
+2169 

>member
-1 MAAFGM
+1 MAAFGI

-79 EKLRCNT
+79 EKVRCNT

-143 FGYLAKYSVP
+143 FGYLAKYTVP
-153 VMRSAWM
+153 VMRAAWM
-160 IKMTCAYHAAI
+160 IKMTCAYYAAI
-171 TETKVKKRHVIDP
+171 TETKVKKRHVVDP
-184 CIEWTQIITKYLSE
+184 CIEWTQITTKYLSE
-198 QLQKVAEFYRQS
+198 QLQKMAEFYWQS
-210 PSQGCG
+210 SGSQGC
-216 SPLPAPPAEVE
+216 SLPLPASPEDVE
-227 TAMKQWEYN
+227 TSMKQWEYN
-236 EKLAMFMFQDG
+236 EKLAMFMYQDG

-273 KLLLPLLLQYSGE
+273 KLLLPMLLQYSGE

-297 AYFCTRRLNLLLS
+297 AYFCTRRLNLLLT
-310 DGSIGP
+310 DGSFGP
-316 SSGGHPPHGI
+316 GTGGHPSHSVSAQAGA
-326 TSQPSN
+326 T
-332 ALPTTPTSQPAGAT
+332 LPTTPTSQPAGGN
-346 QPQTPFTDFYICPQ
+346 QNQTPFNDFYICPQ
-360 HRPVVFGLSCML
+360 HRPLVFGLSCML

-395 TGSPLDLLPI
+395 PGSPLDLLPI
-405 APSNLPMPGANSTF
+405 APSNLPMPGGNTTF
-419 NQQVRAKLREIEEQI
+419 TQQVRSKVREIEEQI

-467 VLDNHSFE
+467 VLDTHSFE

-502 SPDDDAVV
+502 PPEDDVV
-510 TLLCEWAVCCKR
+510 VMLLCEWAVCCKR

-530 VAKLLEKRQTEIEAE
+530 VAKLLEKRQAEVEAE
-545 RCGESEVVDEKGS
+545 RCGENEVVDEKAS
-558 VSSGSLS
+558 VSSGSFS
-565 AATLPVFQ
+565 TATLAIFQ

-578 FLDTQAPI
+578 FLDTQAPM
-586 LTEPGNESER
+586 LTELGNDSES

-628 DLASDSHLPRP
+628 DLASDSQLPRP
-639 RSPSDEPSDES
+639 RSPSDEPADES
-650 ERKEQDTGSGVKMED
+650 EHKEQEPGSSIKMED
-665 TGLSEPMEI
+665 TILSESMEMEH
-674 DNNDEMFSPPMH
+674 NPRSNFDEMFSPPMH
-686 CEAKGS
+686 CESKGS
-692 PSPEKGAPEQDGKS
+692 PSPEKPALEQVGKGA
-706 TAKEKGLD
+706 AKERSTDL
-714 PTFPQVYEQ
+714 PFPPMYEQ

-730 THFPIPQEESAS
+730 THFPVPQEESAN

-750 VLYGVGKQRDEARH
+750 VLYGVGKQRDEALH
-764 SIKKITK
+764 LIKKITK

-780 STAETGGEEG
+780 STAETVGKEG
-790 QKRKRSKPEAFPTA
+790 QKRKRSKPEAFPTS

-865 GLIDFAIQL
+865 GLIDFAIQ
-874 LNELSLV
+874 
-881 EAELLLKSSSLAGSY
+881 SSSLAGSY
-896 TTSLCL
+896 TIGLCL

-925 FDGLRIVVKSGVNPA
+925 FDGLRIVVKHGVNPA

-953 YDLYTSC
+953 FDLYTSC

-966 FGEIFSEFC
+966 FAEIFSDFC
-975 SKVKNSIYWNIDP
+975 SKVKNSIYCNIEP

-997 VFMID
+997 VFMMDTIG
-1002 AIANPSAHNL
+1002 NPSALNL

-1035 LMDVCVDHRDPD
+1035 LMDVCMDHRDPE

-1055 CAELTAYCRSLSA
+1055 CAELTAYCCPLSA

-1157 FRTPQRNPC
+1157 FKTPQRNPC
-1166 PQDSK
+1166 PQDAKS
-1171 TDKATVGIR
+1171 DKSPVGIR

-1222 PAGLDD
+1222 PAGMEDM
-1228 IGEDDMGSKK
+1228 GEDDISSKK
-1238 SGGRNISI
+1238 PGGRSVSI
-1246 ETASLDVYAKYV
+1246 ETSSLDTYAKY
-1258 LKSICQQEWVGERC
+1258 EWVGERC
-1272 LKSLSED
+1272 LRSLSED

-1312 ENPQRQRIKRILQ
+1312 DNPQRQRIKRILQ
-1325 NLDQWTMRQS
+1325 NMDQWTMRQS
-1335 SLELQLM
+1335 LLELQLM
-1342 IKQSSNNELYSLLEN
+1342 IKQSTNNELNSLLEN

-1375 NPSWNGSAA
+1375 NLSGNGLGLPGSVG
-1384 SSSSVSNSNNTSK
+1384 SSVSNSNNGSK
-1397 LKPVLSSSE
+1397 VKPLLSSSE

-1428 LKAAG
+1428 LKATG

-1501 DQYQDDCKAKQMMH
+1501 DQYQEDCKAKQMMH

-1541 WAVLLLDIIS
+1541 WSVLLLDIIS

-1578 LAADMSSISQGG
+1578 LAADMSCISQGS

-1607 ELGDRQSESL
+1607 ELGERQSESL

-1696 RFEEQQRLLLYHT
+1696 KFEEHQRLLLYHT
-1709 HLKPKPRSYYLEPLP
+1709 HLKPKPHSYYLEPLP
-1724 LPPEEEEPP
+1724 LPPEEEELPM
-1733 TPVPQ
+1733 PVVP
-1738 EPEKKMVE
+1738 EPEKKMPE
-1746 AVKTD
+1746 AAEPK
-1751 KSMPSVGPDTVKKKS
+1751 KSTSAISAEATKKKPN
-1766 KKKKTSS
+1766 KKK
-1773 VNKPED
+1773 
-1779 FPARNPAVMSFHTPS
+1779 RN
-1794 MNPDIMNI
+1794 
-1802 NQPNH
+1802 QG
-1807 SYRAMPYSQPIMYTQ
+1807 MPYGTGMGSEMHSQPGHPFNRIGYSQQPMGMYAQ
-1822 NQPLPPGGPGLEP
+1822 NQLLPAGGPQLDT
-1835 PYRPRMPMNNHQK
+1835 PYRPARFNLSMGKLMPNR
-1848 IMPTRANYPG
+1848 PGYPG
-1858 MISNLPGGMGMIG
+1858 MMTGIPGGVGGMMGMDQQQYKMG
-1871 IDNKQYQIGFKPQPA
+1871 SYKQQPTIPQS
-1886 MPQGQIL
+1886 QIL
-1893 RQQLQVRLS
+1893 RQHLQAKLN
-1902 MIGQQIRQ
+1902 I
-1910 MAPNQSYSSMP
+1910 
-1921 ASQGYTSYGS
+1921 SQGYTTYGS
-1931 HVGMQP
+1931 HLGMQP
-1937 HPSQTAGIV
+1937 HPSQTGGVV
-1946 PSSYSNQGFPGAHP
+1946 PPTYTNQNFQGSHP
-1960 GTNPGVVDPLRQMQ
+1960 GTNPAIVDPLRQMQ
-1974 QRPSGYVHQQAP
+1974 QRSSGYIHQQAP
-1986 GAYPANMQNTPRFT
+1986 GYVQSMQNTQRFT
-2000 HQPMQQTPMMHGL
+2000 HQPIQQASLMQGLGHMVGQAVHPGLRPNQTLTDQQQQT
-2013 GQGHMQTQGM
+2013 
-2023 HPNMRTNQ
+2023 
-2031 MLDQQQQQQ
+2031 QQQQQQ
-2040 QQAQAQAQAQQQQ
+2040 QQYL
-2053 QFMRQQALRQA
+2053 RQQALRA
-2064 QQVQQQQQQVQQQQ
+2064 
-2078 VPSQQVQQS
+2078 
-2087 QQVPS
+2087 
-2092 QQVQQQQVGT
+2092 GYT
-2102 AQPPGQPQS
+2102 ADTAAATDCSPGQTTSTATFKPHTQPVEELLCCFGYHGLQEGTIDT
-2111 QALGMQPLPPQQP
+2111 QALQRYVQNGVKP
-2124 MFPRQGQG
+2124 
-2132 MQQTQQQ
+2132 
-2139 QQTAALVRQLQ
+2139 ALILRVCAI
-2150 QQLSNTQP
+2150 
-2158 GQNTSS
+2158 
-2164 YYPKY
+2164 
-2169 E
+2169 

>member
-1 MAAFGM
+1 MAAFGV

-57 GSAKNVNFNPS
+57 GSAKNVNFNPA

-86 FPDTGKR
+86 LPDTGRR
-93 KPQVNQKDNFWLVTA
+93 KPQVNQKDNFWPVTA
-108 RSQSSINNWFTDLA
+108 RSQSAINNWFNDLA
-122 GTKPLTQLA
+122 GTKPLTHLA
-131 KKVPIFSKKEEV
+131 KKVPIFSKKEEI
-143 FGYLAKYSVP
+143 FSYLAKYAVP
-153 VMRSAWM
+153 VMRAAWL
-160 IKMTCAYHAAI
+160 IKMTCAYYAAI

-184 CIEWTQIITKYLSE
+184 FSEWTQIITKFLWE
-198 QLQKVAEFYRQS
+198 QLQKIADFHRQLLA
-210 PSQGCG
+210 QACG
-216 SPLPAPPAEVE
+216 SPSSIMPQEVE
-227 TAMKQWEYN
+227 HSVKQWDYN

-273 KLLLPLLLQYSGE
+273 KLLLPLLLQ
-286 FVQSAYLSRRL
+286 
-297 AYFCTRRLNLLLS
+297 
-310 DGSIGP
+310 
-316 SSGGHPPHGI
+316 
-326 TSQPSN
+326 
-332 ALPTTPTSQPAGAT
+332 
-346 QPQTPFTDFYICPQ
+346 
-360 HRPVVFGLSCML
+360 
-372 QSIVLCC
+372 
-379 PSALVWHYS
+379 
-388 LTDSRNK
+388 
-395 TGSPLDLLPI
+395 
-405 APSNLPMPGANSTF
+405 
-419 NQQVRAKLREIEEQI
+419 VRARLRETEQQI

-441 EFRWS
+441 EVRWS

-451 ETTAGFTIGR
+451 EATAGFTISR

-467 VLDNHSFE
+467 VLDSHSFE
-475 KSDFSNS
+475 RSDFSNS

-490 FGSGQSKDGHEM
+490 FGGGPSKDSHEI

-510 TLLCEWAVCCKR
+510 ALLCEWAVSHKR

-530 VAKLLEKRQTEIEAE
+530 VAKLLEKRQSEIEAE
-545 RCGESEVVDEKGS
+545 RCGDSEVVDEKGS
-558 VSSGSLS
+558 ISSGSLS
-565 AATLPVFQ
+565 AASAPVFQ
-573 DVLLQ
+573 EVLMQ
-578 FLDTQAPI
+578 FLDSQAPM
-586 LTEPGNESER
+586 LTDPSSEDER
-596 VEFSNLVLL
+596 SEFFNLVLL

-610 RHDVFSHNIYMC
+610 RHDVFSPNMYMC

-628 DLASDSHLPRP
+628 DLAIDHGPRP
-639 RSPSDEPSDES
+639 TSPFDDATEEPH
-650 ERKEQDTGSGVKMED
+650 ERKEREGT
-665 TGLSEPMEI
+665 
-674 DNNDEMFSPPMH
+674 
-686 CEAKGS
+686 S
-692 PSPEKGAPEQDGKS
+692 PSPEKVDPEKDRGVDG
-706 TAKEKGLD
+706 TLAALYD
-714 PTFPQVYEQ
+714 Q
-723 PRHIQYA
+723 PRHIQYC
-730 THFPIPQEESAS
+730 THFPIPQEESSS

-750 VLYGVGKQRDEARH
+750 VLFGVGKQRDEARH
-764 SIKKITK
+764 AIKRISK

-790 QKRKRSKPEAFPTA
+790 QKRKRNKPEAFPTA
-804 EDIFSKFQH
+804 EDIFAKFQH
-813 LSHFDQHQVTSQVSR
+813 LSHFDQHLVTSQVSR

-874 LNELSLV
+874 LNELSVV
-881 EAELLLKSSSLAGSY
+881 EAELLLKSSDLVGSY

-902 CIVAVLRR
+902 CIVAVLRH

-918 PDQTAQV
+918 QDQMAQV
-925 FDGLRIVVKSGVNPA
+925 FEGLCGVVKHGMNRSDG
-940 DCSSAERCILAYL
+940 SSAERCILAYL

-966 FGEIFSEFC
+966 FGELFSDFC
-975 SKVKNSIYWNIDP
+975 SKVKSTIYCNVEP
-988 SDSNMLWDQ
+988 SDSNMLWEPL
-997 VFMID
+997 FMID
-1002 AIANPSAHNL
+1002 TIENPSAHNFTYTNL
-1012 NHSMVGKILN
+1012 GKSLADN
-1022 DSPANR
+1022 PANR
-1028 YSFVCNV
+1028 YSFVCNA
-1035 LMDVCVDHRDPD
+1035 LMHVCVGHHDPD
-1047 RVNDIGIL
+1047 RVNDIAIL
-1055 CAELTAYCRSLSA
+1055 CAELTGYCKLLSA

-1076 LCCSSNNGN
+1076 LCCSSNNGT

-1121 EDLVRCV
+1121 EDLIRCA

-1157 FRTPQRNPC
+1157 FKTPQAESGLSTGKP
-1166 PQDSK
+1166 S
-1171 TDKATVGIR
+1171 VGIR

-1192 NSIVV
+1192 NRIVD

-1208 MLGDAELKG
+1208 VLGTSLDTAGWGEWVWVGLSQK
-1217 SGFSH
+1217 
-1222 PAGLDD
+1222 PAGR
-1228 IGEDDMGSKK
+1228 MV
-1238 SGGRNISI
+1238 SI

-1258 LKSICQQEWVGERC
+1258 LRSICQQEWVGERC
-1272 LKSLSED
+1272 LKSLCED
-1279 SSALQDPVLV
+1279 SNDLQDPVLSST
-1289 NIQAQ
+1289 QAQ
-1294 RLLQLICY
+1294 RLMQLICY
-1302 PHRQLDSEEG
+1302 PHRLLDNEEG

-1335 SLELQLM
+1335 LLELQLM
-1342 IKQSSNNELYSLLEN
+1342 IKQTARPPPSCLLQQEMNSLLEN

-1365 FQKSAEMNSS
+1365 FQQSAETNGIVSLGSCPNLMPA
-1375 NPSWNGSAA
+1375 NPKA
-1384 SSSSVSNSNNTSK
+1384 
-1397 LKPVLSSSE
+1397 KPVLSSLE

-1423 VQGHV
+1423 VQGYV

-1433 EELEKGQHLGSSS
+1433 DELEKGQHLGSSS

-1455 KSMSLLSQQPFLSLV
+1455 KSMTLLSQQPFLSLV

-1501 DQYQDDCKAKQMMH
+1501 DQYQDDCKAKQLMH

-1578 LAADMSSISQGG
+1578 LAADMSSISQGS

-1652 FEKEGL
+1652 FDSIFKKEGL
-1658 QVSTKQK
+1658 QVSTKQR
-1665 ISPWDVFEGLKH
+1665 ISPWDLFEGLKH

-1688 VRVDRKVT
+1688 VRVDRKVS

-1733 TPVPQ
+1733 TPVAL
-1738 EPEKKMVE
+1738 EPEKKAVE
-1746 AVKTD
+1746 PAKAEKATASAGSSAAEPKNKNKNKNKKRAQTASKNEVRPGN
-1751 KSMPSVGPDTVKKKS
+1751 SMSRLAYGQPPVGLY
-1766 KKKKTSS
+1766 
-1773 VNKPED
+1773 
-1779 FPARNPAVMSFHTPS
+1779 A
-1794 MNPDIMNI
+1794 
-1802 NQPNH
+1802 
-1807 SYRAMPYSQPIMYTQ
+1807 Q
-1822 NQPLPPGGPGLEP
+1822 NQPLPAGQSRSGLSLGKGALCPLLEPGGSEGLP
-1835 PYRPRMPMNNHQK
+1835 V
-1848 IMPTRANYPG
+1848 G
-1858 MISNLPGGMGMIG
+1858 LP
-1871 IDNKQYQIGFKPQPA
+1871 
-1886 MPQGQIL
+1886 
-1893 RQQLQVRLS
+1893 
-1902 MIGQQIRQ
+1902 
-1910 MAPNQSYSSMP
+1910 P
-1921 ASQGYTSYGS
+1921 ASLGAAAW
-1931 HVGMQP
+1931 VGAVRP
-1937 HPSQTAGIV
+1937 WPLPSG
-1946 PSSYSNQGFPGAHP
+1946 GA
-1960 GTNPGVVDPLRQMQ
+1960 Q
-1974 QRPSGYVHQQAP
+1974 QRPAASPCRRPSLGHVVPASAHAHWQA
-1986 GAYPANMQNTPRFT
+1986 GAQPAPLCWGLA
-2000 HQPMQQTPMMHGL
+2000 HWHGHAGNGPFL
-2013 GQGHMQTQGM
+2013 
-2023 HPNMRTNQ
+2023 
-2031 MLDQQQQQQ
+2031 
-2040 QQAQAQAQAQQQQ
+2040 
-2053 QFMRQQALRQA
+2053 
-2064 QQVQQQQQQVQQQQ
+2064 
-2078 VPSQQVQQS
+2078 
-2087 QQVPS
+2087 
-2092 QQVQQQQVGT
+2092 QVGC
-2102 AQPPGQPQS
+2102 
-2111 QALGMQPLPPQQP
+2111 L
-2124 MFPRQGQG
+2124 
-2132 MQQTQQQ
+2132 
-2139 QQTAALVRQLQ
+2139 
-2150 QQLSNTQP
+2150 
-2158 GQNTSS
+2158 
-2164 YYPKY
+2164 
-2169 E
+2169 

>member
-1 MAAFGM
+1 MAAFGI

-30 KQKEDELTALNV
+30 KQKEDDLTALNV

-143 FGYLAKYSVP
+143 FGYLAKYCVP

-184 CIEWTQIITKYLSE
+184 CIEWTQIITKYLWE

-260 CFEKIRPGEDELL
+260 CDELL
-273 KLLLPLLLQYSGE
+273 RFLLPLLLQYSGE

-310 DGSIGP
+310 DGSLGPGP
-316 SSGGHPPHGI
+316 SGHPAHGI
-326 TSQPSN
+326 SAQQGN
-332 ALPTTPTSQPAGAT
+332 ALPPTPTSQPAGGN

-405 APSNLPMPGANSTF
+405 APSNLPMPGGNSSF
-419 NQQVRAKLREIEEQI
+419 NQQVRAKVREIEEQI

-451 ETTAGFTIGR
+451 ETTAGFTISR

-510 TLLCEWAVCCKR
+510 TLLCEWAVSCKR
-522 SGRHRAMV
+522 SGPHRAMV
-530 VAKLLEKRQTEIEAE
+530 VSKLLEKRQTEIEAE

-578 FLDTQAPI
+578 FLDTQAPS
-586 LTEPGNESER
+586 LTKCI
-596 VEFSNLVLL
+596 VVNL
-605 FCELI
+605 
-610 RHDVFSHNIYMC
+610 
-622 TLISRG
+622 
-628 DLASDSHLPRP
+628 
-639 RSPSDEPSDES
+639 
-650 ERKEQDTGSGVKMED
+650 QQ
-665 TGLSEPMEI
+665 
-674 DNNDEMFSPPMH
+674 MFSPPMH
-686 CEAKGS
+686 CESKGS
-692 PSPEKGAPEQDGKS
+692 PSPEKPASEQESKS
-706 TAKEKGLD
+706 TAKDKGMD
-714 PTFPQVYEQ
+714 PAFPLVYEQ

-764 SIKKITK
+764 AIKKITK

-881 EAELLLKSSSLAGSY
+881 EAELLLKSSNLAGSY
-896 TTSLCL
+896 TTGLCL

-975 SKVKNSIYWNIDP
+975 SKVKNSIYYNIDP

-1002 AIANPSAHNL
+1002 AIANPTAHNL

-1035 LMDVCVDHRDPD
+1035 LMDVCVDHRDPE

-1166 PQDSK
+1166 PQD
-1171 TDKATVGIR
+1171 DKSTVGIR

-1208 MLGDAELKG
+1208 MLGETLGTFLLCIQVLAK
-1217 SGFSH
+1217 
-1222 PAGLDD
+1222 
-1228 IGEDDMGSKK
+1228 DDMGSKK
-1238 SGGRNISI
+1238 SGGRNVSI
-1246 ETASLDVYAKYV
+1246 ETASLVVYAKYV

-1325 NLDQWTMRQS
+1325 NMDQWTMRQS

-1342 IKQSSNNELYSLLEN
+1342 IKQSSNNVSRSVFELYSLLEN

-1375 NPSWNGSAA
+1375 NPTWNGSAV
-1384 SSSSVSNSNNTSK
+1384 SGSSVSNSNSASK

-1417 AKLPTS
+1417 GRLPTS

-1433 EELEKGQHLGSSS
+1433 EELEKGQHLGPSS

-1578 LAADMSSISQGG
+1578 LAADMSSISQGS

-1607 ELGDRQSESL
+1607 ELGERQSESL

-1665 ISPWDVFEGLKH
+1665 ISPWDVFEGLKY

-1696 RFEEQQRLLLYHT
+1696 KYEEQQRLLLYHT
-1709 HLKPKPRSYYLEPLP
+1709 HIKPKQRSYYL
-1724 LPPEEEEPP
+1724 
-1733 TPVPQ
+1733 
-1738 EPEKKMVE
+1738 
-1746 AVKTD
+1746 
-1751 KSMPSVGPDTVKKKS
+1751 
-1766 KKKKTSS
+1766 
-1773 VNKPED
+1773 
-1779 FPARNPAVMSFHTPS
+1779 
-1794 MNPDIMNI
+1794 
-1802 NQPNH
+1802 NH
-1807 SYRAMPYSQPIMYTQ
+1807 
-1822 NQPLPPGGPGLEP
+1822 
-1835 PYRPRMPMNNHQK
+1835 NH
-1848 IMPTRANYPG
+1848 
-1858 MISNLPGGMGMIG
+1858 L
-1871 IDNKQYQIGFKPQPA
+1871 
-1886 MPQGQIL
+1886 L
-1893 RQQLQVRLS
+1893 
-1902 MIGQQIRQ
+1902 GQQIRQ
-1910 MAPNQSYSSMP
+1910 VAPNQQYPSMQLTQASISKFAVP
-1921 ASQGYTSYGS
+1921 CFSLQNISQGYTSYGS
-1931 HVGMQP
+1931 HMGMQP
-1937 HPSQTAGIV
+1937 HTSQPGGIV
-1946 PSSYSNQGFPGAHP
+1946 PASYGNQGFQGGHP
-1960 GTNPGVVDPLRQMQ
+1960 GTNPAMVDSLRQMQ

-1986 GAYPANMQNTPRFT
+1986 AAYAHTMQNTQRSVTDKTAWLSPGPSTSPKIIR
-2000 HQPMQQTPMMHGL
+2000 L
-2013 GQGHMQTQGM
+2013 
-2023 HPNMRTNQ
+2023 
-2031 MLDQQQQQQ
+2031 QQQ
-2040 QQAQAQAQAQQQQ
+2040 
-2053 QFMRQQALRQA
+2053 
-2064 QQVQQQQQQVQQQQ
+2064 VQQQQVQQQQ
-2078 VPSQQVQQS
+2078 V
-2087 QQVPS
+2087 
-2092 QQVQQQQVGT
+2092 QQQQVAA
-2102 AQPPGQPQS
+2102 AQPPAQT
-2111 QALGMQPLPPQQP
+2111 LGMQP
-2124 MFPRQGQG
+2124 M
-2132 MQQTQQQ
+2132 
-2139 QQTAALVRQLQ
+2139 VRPCTFKMHHVLKHKWVEKWVDGRAGTINRCIAIGGSILR
-2150 QQLSNTQP
+2150 LSECIAILS
-2158 GQNTSS
+2158 GIDSELS
-2164 YYPKY
+2164 F
-2169 E
+2169 

>member
-1 MAAFGM
+1 
-7 LSYEHRPLKRP
+7 
-18 RLGPPDVYPQDP
+18 
-30 KQKEDELTALNV
+30 
-42 KQGFNNQPAVSGDEH
+42 AVSGDEH
-57 GSAKNVNFNPS
+57 GSAKNVNFNPA

-86 FPDTGKR
+86 LPDTGRR

-108 RSQSSINNWFTDLA
+108 RSQSAINNWFTDLA
-122 GTKPLTQLA
+122 GTKPLTHLA

-143 FGYLAKYSVP
+143 FGYLAKYTVP
-153 VMRSAWM
+153 VMRAAWL
-160 IKMTCAYHAAI
+160 IKMTCAYYAAI

-184 CIEWTQIITKYLSE
+184 FIEWTQIITKYLSE
-198 QLQKVAEFYRQS
+198 QLQKIAEFYRQL
-210 PSQGCG
+210 PGQGCG
-216 SPLPAPPAEVE
+216 SPSGPVPQEVE
-227 TAMKQWEYN
+227 QALKQWDYN

-260 CFEKIRPGEDELL
+260 CFEKIRSGEDEFL
-273 KLLLPLLLQYSGE
+273 KMLLPLLL
-286 FVQSAYLSRRL
+286 R
-297 AYFCTRRLNLLLS
+297 
-310 DGSIGP
+310 
-316 SSGGHPPHGI
+316 
-326 TSQPSN
+326 
-332 ALPTTPTSQPAGAT
+332 
-346 QPQTPFTDFYICPQ
+346 
-360 HRPVVFGLSCML
+360 
-372 QSIVLCC
+372 
-379 PSALVWHYS
+379 
-388 LTDSRNK
+388 
-395 TGSPLDLLPI
+395 
-405 APSNLPMPGANSTF
+405 
-419 NQQVRAKLREIEEQI
+419 VRAKLREIEQQI

-441 EFRWS
+441 EVRWS

-467 VLDNHSFE
+467 VLDSHSFE
-475 KSDFSNS
+475 RSDFSNS

-490 FGSGQSKDGHEM
+490 FGLGPTKDSHEI

-510 TLLCEWAVCCKR
+510 ALLCEWAVSYKR

-530 VAKLLEKRQTEIEAE
+530 VAKLLEKRQAEIEAE
-545 RCGESEVVDEKGS
+545 RCGDSEVVDEKGS
-558 VSSGSLS
+558 ISSGSLS
-565 AATLPVFQ
+565 AASAPVFQ
-573 DVLLQ
+573 DVLMQ
-578 FLDTQAPI
+578 FLDTQAPM
-586 LTEPGNESER
+586 LTDPGKENEK
-596 VEFSNLVLL
+596 VEFFNLVLL

-628 DLASDSHLPRP
+628 DLAMDSHGPRP
-639 RSPSDEPSDES
+639 PSPFDDPAEEHD
-650 ERKEQDTGSGVKMED
+650 RKETEGSSGIKLEVRAR
-665 TGLSEPMEI
+665 TPW
-674 DNNDEMFSPPMH
+674 
-686 CEAKGS
+686 
-692 PSPEKGAPEQDGKS
+692 PSCTSLCCTLLKDKS
-706 TAKEKGLD
+706 VEGMLASLYD
-714 PTFPQVYEQ
+714 Q

-730 THFPIPQEESAS
+730 THFPIPQEESCS

-750 VLYGVGKQRDEARH
+750 VLFGVGKQRDDARH
-764 SIKKITK
+764 TIKKITK

-790 QKRKRSKPEAFPTA
+790 QKRKKSKPEAFPTA
-804 EDIFSKFQH
+804 EDIFAKFQH

-843 HLPLVQHIQF
+843 HLPLVQHVQF

-874 LNELSLV
+874 LNELSVV
-881 EAELLLKSSSLAGSY
+881 EAELLLKSSDLVGSY

-902 CIVAVLRR
+902 CIVAVLRH

-918 PDQTAQV
+918 QDQMAQV
-925 FDGLRIVVKSGVNPA
+925 FEGLCGVVKHGMNRSDG
-940 DCSSAERCILAYL
+940 SSAERCILAYL

-966 FGEIFSEFC
+966 FGELFSDFC
-975 SKVKNSIYWNIDP
+975 SKVKNTIYCNVEP
-988 SDSNMLWDQ
+988 SDSNMLWEPE
-997 VFMID
+997 FMID
-1002 AIANPSAHNL
+1002 TIENPSAHNFTYTNLGKSL
-1012 NHSMVGKILN
+1012 NEN
-1022 DSPANR
+1022 PANR
-1028 YSFVCNV
+1028 YSFVCNA
-1035 LMDVCVDHRDPD
+1035 LMHVCVGHHDPD
-1047 RVNDIGIL
+1047 RVNDIAIL
-1055 CAELTAYCRSLSA
+1055 CAELTGYCKSLSA

-1076 LCCSSNNGN
+1076 LCCSSNNGT

-1121 EDLVRCV
+1121 EDLIRCA

-1157 FRTPQRNPC
+1157 FKTPQLNPC
-1166 PQDSK
+1166 QQDGNK
-1171 TDKATVGIR
+1171 PTVGIR

-1192 NSIVV
+1192 NRIVD

-1208 MLGDAELKG
+1208 VLGDAELKG

-1222 PAGLDD
+1222 PGGVDD
-1228 IGEDDMGSKK
+1228 LMDDELGTRKA
-1238 SGGRNISI
+1238 GGRVVTV
-1246 ETASLDVYAKYV
+1246 ETASLDIYAKYV
-1258 LKSICQQEWVGERC
+1258 LRSICQQEWVGERC
-1272 LKSLSED
+1272 LKSLCED
-1279 SSALQDPVLV
+1279 SNDLQDPVLSST
-1289 NIQAQ
+1289 QAQ
-1294 RLLQLICY
+1294 RLMQLICY
-1302 PHRQLDSEEG
+1302 PHRLLDNEEG

-1342 IKQSSNNELYSLLEN
+1342 IKQTASNEMNSLLEN

-1365 FQKSAEMNSS
+1365 FQQSAETSS
-1375 NPSWNGSAA
+1375 ASCTGNGVNNI
-1384 SSSSVSNSNNTSK
+1384 SSSTSATPASNKSK
-1397 LKPVLSSSE
+1397 PILSSLE

-1501 DQYQDDCKAKQMMH
+1501 DQYQDDCKAKQLMH

-1578 LAADMSSISQGG
+1578 LAADMSSISQGS

-1607 ELGDRQSESL
+1607 ELGDRQSDSL

-1652 FEKEGL
+1652 FDSIFKKEGL

-1665 ISPWDVFEGLKH
+1665 ISPWDLFEGLKH

-1688 VRVDRKVT
+1688 VRVDRKVS

-1733 TPVPQ
+1733 TPVAL
-1738 EPEKKMVE
+1738 EPEKKTAE
-1746 AVKTD
+1746 PAKAD
-1751 KSMPSVGPDTVKKKS
+1751 
-1766 KKKKTSS
+1766 KTSS
-1773 VNKPED
+1773 
-1779 FPARNPAVMSFHTPS
+1779 NPAASTEERKKKQSKTKKRNQSTSKTEVMGHPQLLDTPCL
-1794 MNPDIMNI
+1794 PLLVTE
-1802 NQPNH
+1802 H
-1807 SYRAMPYSQPIMYTQ
+1807 SLEPVRMPLGKLVQSRPPYSGV
-1822 NQPLPPGGPGLEP
+1822 LPPG
-1835 PYRPRMPMNNHQK
+1835 
-1848 IMPTRANYPG
+1848 
-1858 MISNLPGGMGMIG
+1858 MGSMMG
-1871 IDNKQYQIGFKPQPA
+1871 IDPSYKPAVYRQQP
-1886 MPQGQIL
+1886 PVSQGQIL
-1893 RQQLQVRLS
+1893 RQQLQAKLVS
-1902 MIGQQIRQ
+1902 QIC
-1910 MAPNQSYSSMP
+1910 
-1921 ASQGYTSYGS
+1921 
-1931 HVGMQP
+1931 
-1937 HPSQTAGIV
+1937 
-1946 PSSYSNQGFPGAHP
+1946 
-1960 GTNPGVVDPLRQMQ
+1960 
-1974 QRPSGYVHQQAP
+1974 
-1986 GAYPANMQNTPRFT
+1986 
-2000 HQPMQQTPMMHGL
+2000 
-2013 GQGHMQTQGM
+2013 
-2023 HPNMRTNQ
+2023 
-2031 MLDQQQQQQ
+2031 
-2040 QQAQAQAQAQQQQ
+2040 
-2053 QFMRQQALRQA
+2053 AL
-2064 QQVQQQQQQVQQQQ
+2064 
-2078 VPSQQVQQS
+2078 
-2087 QQVPS
+2087 
-2092 QQVQQQQVGT
+2092 
-2102 AQPPGQPQS
+2102 
-2111 QALGMQPLPPQQP
+2111 
-2124 MFPRQGQG
+2124 
-2132 MQQTQQQ
+2132 
-2139 QQTAALVRQLQ
+2139 AAADSTV
-2150 QQLSNTQP
+2150 
-2158 GQNTSS
+2158 
-2164 YYPKY
+2164 
-2169 E
+2169 

>member
-1 MAAFGM
+1 MAAFGI

-57 GSAKNVNFNPS
+57 GSARNVNFNPS

-79 EKLRCNT
+79 EKLRYNT

-184 CIEWTQIITKYLSE
+184 CIEWTQIITKYLWE
-198 QLQKVAEFYRQS
+198 QLQKVAEFYRQF
-210 PSQGCG
+210 PNQGCS
-216 SPLPAPPAEVE
+216 SPLPAMPADVD

-260 CFEKIRPGEDELL
+260 CFEKVRPGEDELL
-273 KLLLPLLLQYSGE
+273 RFLLPLLLQ
-286 FVQSAYLSRRL
+286 
-297 AYFCTRRLNLLLS
+297 
-310 DGSIGP
+310 
-316 SSGGHPPHGI
+316 
-326 TSQPSN
+326 
-332 ALPTTPTSQPAGAT
+332 
-346 QPQTPFTDFYICPQ
+346 
-360 HRPVVFGLSCML
+360 
-372 QSIVLCC
+372 
-379 PSALVWHYS
+379 
-388 LTDSRNK
+388 
-395 TGSPLDLLPI
+395 
-405 APSNLPMPGANSTF
+405 
-419 NQQVRAKLREIEEQI
+419 VRTKLREIEEQV

-467 VLDNHSFE
+467 VLDSHSFE
-475 KSDFSNS
+475 KSDFNNS
-482 LDSLYNRI
+482 LDLLYNRI
-490 FGSGQSKDGHEM
+490 FGSGQSKDSHEM

-530 VAKLLEKRQTEIEAE
+530 VAKLLEKRQAEIEAE
-545 RCGESEVVDEKGS
+545 RCGDSEVVDEKGS

-565 AATLPVFQ
+565 AATVPVFQ

-578 FLDTQAPI
+578 FLDTQAPT

-650 ERKEQDTGSGVKMED
+650 ERKDQEAGSNCKNEASWRQLLSFCGVQRM
-665 TGLSEPMEI
+665 
-674 DNNDEMFSPPMH
+674 
-686 CEAKGS
+686 
-692 PSPEKGAPEQDGKS
+692 
-706 TAKEKGLD
+706 D
-714 PTFPQVYEQ
+714 PAFPQLYDQ

-730 THFPIPQEESAS
+730 THFPIPQEESSS

-750 VLYGVGKQRDEARH
+750 VLYGVGKLRDEARH
-764 SIKKITK
+764 TIKKITK

-780 STAETGGEEG
+780 STAETGKTLHISLESWPFCAL
-790 QKRKRSKPEAFPTA
+790 QM
-804 EDIFSKFQH
+804 FS
-813 LSHFDQHQVTSQVSR
+813 LCCLQVSR

-881 EAELLLKSSSLAGSY
+881 EAELLLKSSNLVGSY

-918 PDQTAQV
+918 PEQTAQV

-953 YDLYTSC
+953 YDLYNSC
-960 SHLKSK
+960 SHLKNK

-975 SKVKNSIYWNIDP
+975 SKVKNSIYCNIDP
-988 SDSNMLWDQ
+988 SDSNMLWDPG
-997 VFMID
+997 FMME
-1002 AIANPSAHNL
+1002 AIANPSAHNF

-1022 DSPANR
+1022 DSPVNR

-1035 LMDVCVDHRDPD
+1035 LMDVCVDHRDPE

-1068 EWLGVLKA
+1068 EWLGILKA

-1157 FRTPQRNPC
+1157 FKTPQRNPV
-1166 PQDSK
+1166 PQDGVKS
-1171 TDKATVGIR
+1171 VGIR

-1208 MLGDAELKG
+1208 MLGDAELRG
-1217 SGFSH
+1217 SGLSH
-1222 PAGLDD
+1222 TSGLDD
-1228 IGEDDMGSKK
+1228 ISE
-1238 SGGRNISI
+1238 GGNVSI
-1246 ETASLDVYAKYV
+1246 ETASLDAYAKYV
-1258 LKSICQQEWVGERC
+1258 LKTICQQEWVGERC

-1302 PHRQLDSEEG
+1302 PHRQLDSDDG
-1312 ENPQRQRIKRILQ
+1312 DNPQRQRIKRILQ
-1325 NLDQWTMRQS
+1325 NMDQWTMRQS

-1342 IKQSSNNELYSLLEN
+1342 IKQSTNNELYSLLEN

-1375 NPSWNGSAA
+1375 NPSGNGAVGSGG
-1384 SSSSVSNSNNTSK
+1384 STSNSNSTASK
-1397 LKPVLSSSE
+1397 MKPILSSSE

-1417 AKLPTS
+1417 AKLSTA

-1489 SQVQQIVTNWRE
+1489 SQLQQIVTNWRE

-1578 LAADMSSISQGG
+1578 LAADMSSISQGS

-1688 VRVDRKVT
+1688 IRVDRKVNK
-1696 RFEEQQRLLLYHT
+1696 FEEQQRFLLYHT

-1724 LPPEEEEPP
+1724 LPPEEEEPL
-1733 TPVPQ
+1733 TPVSQ
-1738 EPEKKMVE
+1738 EPEKKMME
-1746 AVKTD
+1746 AVKPEKTVPGV
-1751 KSMPSVGPDTVKKKS
+1751 PSDSNKKKS
-1766 KKKKTSS
+1766 NKKKKNSS
-1773 VNKPED
+1773 NKTEVSYCWVVFFYFFSLPLEMLMQ
-1779 FPARNPAVMSFHTPS
+1779 NPYGRIPYGQQA
-1794 MNPDIMNI
+1794 MN
-1802 NQPNH
+1802 
-1807 SYRAMPYSQPIMYTQ
+1807 MYTQ
-1822 NQPLPPGGPGLEP
+1822 NQPLPPGELLIFPQCCHRGPGLEP
-1835 PYRPRMPMNNHQK
+1835 PYRPARNQQMNKMMPVRPNYTGMMSGMQGN
-1848 IMPTRANYPG
+1848 MPS
-1858 MISNLPGGMGMIG
+1858 MMGL
-1871 IDNKQYQIGFKPQPA
+1871 DKQYSMGFKPQPS

-1893 RQQLQVRLS
+1893 RHQLQVRLVS
-1902 MIGQQIRQ
+1902 L
-1910 MAPNQSYSSMP
+1910 APSKN
-1921 ASQGYTSYGS
+1921 
-1931 HVGMQP
+1931 
-1937 HPSQTAGIV
+1937 
-1946 PSSYSNQGFPGAHP
+1946 
-1960 GTNPGVVDPLRQMQ
+1960 
-1974 QRPSGYVHQQAP
+1974 
-1986 GAYPANMQNTPRFT
+1986 
-2000 HQPMQQTPMMHGL
+2000 
-2013 GQGHMQTQGM
+2013 
-2023 HPNMRTNQ
+2023 RT
-2031 MLDQQQQQQ
+2031 
-2040 QQAQAQAQAQQQQ
+2040 
-2053 QFMRQQALRQA
+2053 
-2064 QQVQQQQQQVQQQQ
+2064 
-2078 VPSQQVQQS
+2078 
-2087 QQVPS
+2087 
-2092 QQVQQQQVGT
+2092 
-2102 AQPPGQPQS
+2102 
-2111 QALGMQPLPPQQP
+2111 
-2124 MFPRQGQG
+2124 
-2132 MQQTQQQ
+2132 
-2139 QQTAALVRQLQ
+2139 
-2150 QQLSNTQP
+2150 
-2158 GQNTSS
+2158 TSS
-2164 YYPKY
+2164 HIDTKNN
-2169 E
+2169 

>member
-1 MAAFGM
+1 MAAFGV

-57 GSAKNVNFNPS
+57 GSAKNVNFNPA

-86 FPDTGKR
+86 LPDTGRR

-108 RSQSSINNWFTDLA
+108 RSQSAINNWFNDLA
-122 GTKPLTQLA
+122 GTKPLTHLA

-143 FGYLAKYSVP
+143 FGYLAKYTVP
-153 VMRSAWM
+153 VMRAAWL
-160 IKMTCAYHAAI
+160 IKMTCAYYAAI
-171 TETKVKKRHVIDP
+171 TETKVKKNSSNSSHEGKGPRP
-184 CIEWTQIITKYLSE
+184 
-198 QLQKVAEFYRQS
+198 QLQKIADYHRQLMAQS
-210 PSQGCG
+210 SCG
-216 SPLPAPPAEVE
+216 SPSNLMPQEVE
-227 TAMKQWEYN
+227 HSLKQWDYN

-273 KLLLPLLLQYSGE
+273 KLLLPLLLQVVSSFLTGC
-286 FVQSAYLSRRL
+286 A
-297 AYFCTRRLNLLLS
+297 TRCCVDVVRNPS
-310 DGSIGP
+310 VSINWRKT
-316 SSGGHPPHGI
+316 GI
-326 TSQPSN
+326 
-332 ALPTTPTSQPAGAT
+332 
-346 QPQTPFTDFYICPQ
+346 
-360 HRPVVFGLSCML
+360 VFGYKGRVLCFSAAQPFSLSHL

-388 LTDSRNK
+388 LTDSRIK
-395 TGSPLDLLPI
+395 TGSPLDHLPI
-405 APSNLPMPGANSTF
+405 APSNLPMPGVNTGF
-419 NQQVRAKLREIEEQI
+419 MQQVRAKLREIEQQI

-441 EFRWS
+441 EVRWS

-451 ETTAGFTIGR
+451 EATAGFTIGR

-467 VLDNHSFE
+467 VLDSHSFE
-475 KSDFSNS
+475 RSDFSNS

-490 FGSGQSKDGHEM
+490 FGAGPSKDSHEI

-510 TLLCEWAVCCKR
+510 ALLCEWAVSHKR

-530 VAKLLEKRQTEIEAE
+530 VAKLLEKRHSEIEAE
-545 RCGESEVVDEKGS
+545 RCGDSEVVDEKGS
-558 VSSGSLS
+558 ISSGSLS
-565 AATLPVFQ
+565 AVNAPVFQ
-573 DVLLQ
+573 DVLMQ
-578 FLDTQAPI
+578 FLDTQAPM
-586 LTEPGNESER
+586 LSMATSNENEK
-596 VEFSNLVLL
+596 VEFFNLVLL
-605 FCELI
+605 FCELV
-610 RHDVFSHNIYMC
+610 RHDVFSHNMYMC

-628 DLASDSHLPRP
+628 DLAIDHGPRP
-639 RSPSDEPSDES
+639 PSPFDDAAEDHD
-650 ERKEQDTGSGVKMED
+650 RKEGEGNSGIKLEVCATASARKL
-665 TGLSEPMEI
+665 G
-674 DNNDEMFSPPMH
+674 
-686 CEAKGS
+686 KGEGPCVCVS
-692 PSPEKGAPEQDGKS
+692 ACLDPEKESKLLLLKDRAADGLLAS
-706 TAKEKGLD
+706 LYD
-714 PTFPQVYEQ
+714 Q
-723 PRHIQYA
+723 PRHIQYS
-730 THFPIPQEESAS
+730 THFPIPQEESSS

-750 VLYGVGKQRDEARH
+750 VLFGVGKQRDEARH
-764 SIKKITK
+764 AIKKITK

-780 STAETGGEEG
+780 STAETGLGLPGREQRSEKRGEEG
-790 QKRKRSKPEAFPTA
+790 QKRKRNKPEAFPTA
-804 EDIFSKFQH
+804 EDIFAKFQH
-813 LSHFDQHQVTSQVSR
+813 LSHFDQHLVTSQVGS
-828 NVLEQITSFALGMSY
+828 QITSF
-843 HLPLVQHIQF
+843 HVQF

-874 LNELSLV
+874 LNELSVV
-881 EAELLLKSSSLAGSY
+881 EAELLLKSSDLVGSY

-902 CIVAVLRR
+902 CIVAVLRH

-918 PDQTAQV
+918 QDQMAQV
-925 FDGLRIVVKSGVNPA
+925 FEGLCGVVKHGMNRSDG
-940 DCSSAERCILAYL
+940 SSAERCILAYL

-966 FGEIFSEFC
+966 FGELFSDFC
-975 SKVKNSIYWNIDP
+975 SKVKNTIYCNVEP
-988 SDSNMLWDQ
+988 SDSNMLWEPL
-997 VFMID
+997 FMID
-1002 AIANPSAHNL
+1002 TIENPSAHNFTYTNL
-1012 NHSMVGKILN
+1012 GKSLTDN
-1022 DSPANR
+1022 PANR
-1028 YSFVCNV
+1028 YSFVCNA
-1035 LMDVCVDHRDPD
+1035 LMHVCVGHHDPD
-1047 RVNDIGIL
+1047 RVNDIAIL
-1055 CAELTAYCRSLSA
+1055 CAELTGYCKLLSA

-1076 LCCSSNNGN
+1076 LCCSSNNGT

-1121 EDLVRCV
+1121 EDLIRCA

-1157 FRTPQRNPC
+1157 FKTPQLNPC
-1166 PQDSK
+1166 HSSFSCKPL
-1171 TDKATVGIR
+1171 VGIR

-1192 NSIVV
+1192 NRIVD

-1208 MLGDAELKG
+1208 VLGDAELKG

-1222 PAGLDD
+1222 PGGVDD
-1228 IGEDDMGSKK
+1228 LMEDDKK
-1238 SGGRNISI
+1238 PAGRMVSI
-1246 ETASLDVYAKYV
+1246 ETASLEVYAKYV
-1258 LKSICQQEWVGERC
+1258 LRSICQQEWVGERC
-1272 LKSLSED
+1272 LKSLCED
-1279 SSALQDPVLV
+1279 SNDLQDPVLSST
-1289 NIQAQ
+1289 QAQ
-1294 RLLQLICY
+1294 RLMQLICY
-1302 PHRQLDSEEG
+1302 PHRLLDNEEG

-1335 SLELQLM
+1335 LLELQLM
-1342 IKQSSNNELYSLLEN
+1342 IKQTANNVSQEMNSLLEN

-1365 FQKSAEMNSS
+1365 FQQSAETNSAS
-1375 NPSWNGSAA
+1375 NGISGPTLSLS
-1384 SSSSVSNSNNTSK
+1384 
-1397 LKPVLSSSE
+1397 LSSLE

-1423 VQGHV
+1423 VQGYV

-1433 EELEKGQHLGSSS
+1433 DELEKGQHLGSSS

-1501 DQYQDDCKAKQMMH
+1501 DQYQDDCKAKQLMH

-1578 LAADMSSISQGG
+1578 LAADMSSISQGS

-1652 FEKEGL
+1652 FDSIFKKEGL

-1665 ISPWDVFEGLKH
+1665 ISPWDLFEGLKH

-1688 VRVDRKVT
+1688 VRVDRKVS

-1733 TPVPQ
+1733 TPVAL
-1738 EPEKKMVE
+1738 EPEKKVAEPAKVE
-1746 AVKTD
+1746 KASANTA
-1751 KSMPSVGPDTVKKKS
+1751 SSAAEPKKKAS
-1766 KKKKTSS
+1766 KNKKRAQPT
-1773 VNKPED
+1773 NKNET
-1779 FPARNPAVMSFHTPS
+1779 ANSMSRLAYGQSPVGL
-1794 MNPDIMNI
+1794 
-1802 NQPNH
+1802 
-1807 SYRAMPYSQPIMYTQ
+1807 YAQ
-1822 NQPLPPGGPGLEP
+1822 NQPLPAGELGPIDLH
-1835 PYRPRMPMNNHQK
+1835 MAHAVSSNSDS
-1848 IMPTRANYPG
+1848 
-1858 MISNLPGGMGMIG
+1858 MILFP
-1871 IDNKQYQIGFKPQPA
+1871 
-1886 MPQGQIL
+1886 PQGYTPYVSHIGL
-1893 RQQLQVRLS
+1893 QQHPSQSGAMV
-1902 MIGQQIRQ
+1902 
-1910 MAPNQSYSSMP
+1910 PPSYSS
-1921 ASQGYTSYGS
+1921 
-1931 HVGMQP
+1931 
-1937 HPSQTAGIV
+1937 QT
-1946 PSSYSNQGFPGAHP
+1946 YQNAHP
-1960 GTNPGVVDPLRQMQ
+1960 GSNPTFVDPTRTM

-1986 GAYPANMQNTPRFT
+1986 GYVHSLSAAQRYLRAGSRGLRP
-2000 HQPMQQTPMMHGL
+2000 GL
-2013 GQGHMQTQGM
+2013 GVNHMGAQGVPAGIRPSQLLSDQQQQQYL
-2023 HPNMRTNQ
+2023 R
-2031 MLDQQQQQQ
+2031 QQQQQQ
-2040 QQAQAQAQAQQQQ
+2040 Q
-2053 QFMRQQALRQA
+2053 MLR
-2064 QQVQQQQQQVQQQQ
+2064 V
-2078 VPSQQVQQS
+2078 SM
-2087 QQVPS
+2087 
-2092 QQVQQQQVGT
+2092 
-2102 AQPPGQPQS
+2102 
-2111 QALGMQPLPPQQP
+2111 LG
-2124 MFPRQGQG
+2124 
-2132 MQQTQQQ
+2132 
-2139 QQTAALVRQLQ
+2139 AHK
-2150 QQLSNTQP
+2150 NTTWGP
-2158 GQNTSS
+2158 N
-2164 YYPKY
+2164 PK
-2169 E
+2169 EGSGAKTCCWACH

>member
-1 MAAFGM
+1 MAAFGI

-79 EKLRCNT
+79 EKLRYNT

-143 FGYLAKYSVP
+143 FGYLAKYTVP

-184 CIEWTQIITKYLSE
+184 CIEWTQIITKYLWE

-216 SPLPAPPAEVE
+216 SPLPANPAEVD

-260 CFEKIRPGEDELL
+260 CFEKVRPGEDELL
-273 KLLLPLLLQYSGE
+273 KLLLPLLLQ
-286 FVQSAYLSRRL
+286 
-297 AYFCTRRLNLLLS
+297 
-310 DGSIGP
+310 
-316 SSGGHPPHGI
+316 
-326 TSQPSN
+326 
-332 ALPTTPTSQPAGAT
+332 
-346 QPQTPFTDFYICPQ
+346 
-360 HRPVVFGLSCML
+360 
-372 QSIVLCC
+372 
-379 PSALVWHYS
+379 
-388 LTDSRNK
+388 
-395 TGSPLDLLPI
+395 
-405 APSNLPMPGANSTF
+405 
-419 NQQVRAKLREIEEQI
+419 VRAKVREIEEQV
-434 KERGQAV
+434 KDRGQAV

-530 VAKLLEKRQTEIEAE
+530 VAKLLEKRQAEIEAE

-578 FLDTQAPI
+578 FLDTQAPM
-586 LTEPGNESER
+586 LSNESER

-650 ERKEQDTGSGVKMED
+650 ERKEQDAGSSVK
-665 TGLSEPMEI
+665 
-674 DNNDEMFSPPMH
+674 NEMFSPPTH
-686 CEAKGS
+686 CESKGS
-692 PSPEKGAPEQDGKS
+692 PSPEKPAPEQEGKG
-706 TAKEKGLD
+706 ACKDKALD
-714 PTFPQVYEQ
+714 PAFPLVYEQ

-764 SIKKITK
+764 AIKKITK

-790 QKRKRSKPEAFPTA
+790 QKRKRTKPEAFPTA

-881 EAELLLKSSSLAGSY
+881 EAELLLKSSSLVGSY
-896 TTSLCL
+896 TTGLCL

-918 PDQTAQV
+918 PEQTAQV

-960 SHLKSK
+960 CHLKSK

-975 SKVKNSIYWNIDP
+975 SKVKNSIYCNIDP
-988 SDSNMLWDQ
+988 SDSNMLWDP
-997 VFMID
+997 VFMME
-1002 AIANPSAHNL
+1002 AIANPSAHNF

-1035 LMDVCVDHRDPD
+1035 LMDVCVDHRDPE

-1157 FRTPQRNPC
+1157 FKTPQH
-1166 PQDSK
+1166 K
-1171 TDKATVGIR
+1171 MLYFADKSSVGIR

-1222 PAGLDD
+1222 PAALDD
-1228 IGEDDMGSKK
+1228 IADDDMGSKK
-1238 SGGRNISI
+1238 SGGRTVSI

-1272 LKSLSED
+1272 LRSLSED

-1312 ENPQRQRIKRILQ
+1312 DNPQRQRIKHILQ
-1325 NLDQWTMRQS
+1325 VSPHKPYALTTGLRSAVDELVFLV
-1335 SLELQLM
+1335 SLQ
-1342 IKQSSNNELYSLLEN
+1342 ELYSLLEN

-1365 FQKSAEMNSS
+1365 FQKSAEMNSTNLS
-1375 NPSWNGSAA
+1375 GNGSAGA
-1384 SSSSVSNSNNTSK
+1384 GGSASNSNNPSK
-1397 LKPVLSSSE
+1397 KPVLSSSE

-1578 LAADMSSISQGG
+1578 LAADMSSISQGS

-1696 RFEEQQRLLLYHT
+1696 KFEEQQRFLLYHT

-1724 LPPEEEEPP
+1724 LPPEDEEPP
-1733 TPVPQ
+1733 TPAPQ
-1738 EPEKKMVE
+1738 EPEKKMAEPVKPE
-1746 AVKTD
+1746 KSVPAVSSDST
-1751 KSMPSVGPDTVKKKS
+1751 KKKT
-1766 KKKKTSS
+1766 KKKKTPST
-1773 VNKPED
+1773 NKTE
-1779 FPARNPAVMSFHTPS
+1779 VSETLG
-1794 MNPDIMNI
+1794 
-1802 NQPNH
+1802 QV
-1807 SYRAMPYSQPIMYTQ
+1807 
-1822 NQPLPPGGPGLEP
+1822 L
-1835 PYRPRMPMNNHQK
+1835 
-1848 IMPTRANYPG
+1848 
-1858 MISNLPGGMGMIG
+1858 SNKTEVSETLGQVLS
-1871 IDNKQYQIGFKPQPA
+1871 NKTEVSETL
-1886 MPQGQIL
+1886 GQVLSNKTEVSETLGQVLSNKTEVSETL
-1893 RQQLQVRLS
+1893 RQVLS
-1902 MIGQQIRQ
+1902 
-1910 MAPNQSYSSMP
+1910 NKTEVSE
-1921 ASQGYTSYGS
+1921 T
-1931 HVGMQP
+1931 
-1937 HPSQTAGIV
+1937 
-1946 PSSYSNQGFPGAHP
+1946 
-1960 GTNPGVVDPLRQMQ
+1960 LRQVL
-1974 QRPSGYVHQQAP
+1974 SNKTEVSE
-1986 GAYPANMQNTPRFT
+1986 T
-2000 HQPMQQTPMMHGL
+2000 L
-2013 GQGHMQTQGM
+2013 GQVLSSKTEVSETLGQVLSSKTEVSE
-2023 HPNMRTNQ
+2023 T
-2031 MLDQQQQQQ
+2031 
-2040 QQAQAQAQAQQQQ
+2040 
-2053 QFMRQQALRQA
+2053 LRQ
-2064 QQVQQQQQQVQQQQ
+2064 V
-2078 VPSQQVQQS
+2078 
-2087 QQVPS
+2087 
-2092 QQVQQQQVGT
+2092 
-2102 AQPPGQPQS
+2102 
-2111 QALGMQPLPPQQP
+2111 
-2124 MFPRQGQG
+2124 
-2132 MQQTQQQ
+2132 
-2139 QQTAALVRQLQ
+2139 
-2150 QQLSNTQP
+2150 LSNKTEVSETL
-2158 GQNTSS
+2158 GQVMYST
-2164 YYPKY
+2164 
-2169 E
+2169 

>member
-1 MAAFGM
+1 MMAAFGI

-79 EKLRCNT
+79 EKLRYNT

-143 FGYLAKYSVP
+143 FGYLAKYTVP

-184 CIEWTQIITKYLSE
+184 CIEWTQIITKYLWE

-216 SPLPAPPAEVE
+216 SPLPANPAEVD

-260 CFEKIRPGEDELL
+260 CFEKVRPGEDELL

-286 FVQSAYLSRRL
+286 FVLSAYLSRRL

-310 DGSIGP
+310 DGSLGP
-316 SSGGHPPHGI
+316 GAGGHPAHSI
-326 TSQPSN
+326 LAQPGN
-332 ALPTTPTSQPAGAT
+332 ALPPTPTSQPTGGN

-360 HRPVVFGLSCML
+360 HRPLVFGLSCML

-405 APSNLPMPGANSTF
+405 SPSNLPMPGGNSTF
-419 NQQVRAKLREIEEQI
+419 TQQVRAKVREIEEQV
-434 KERGQAV
+434 KDRGQAV

-530 VAKLLEKRQTEIEAE
+530 VAKLLEKRQAEIEAE

-578 FLDTQAPI
+578 FLDTQAPM
-586 LTEPGNESER
+586 LTEAGNESER

-650 ERKEQDTGSGVKMED
+650 ERKEQDAGSSVKNED
-665 TGLSEPMEI
+665 TGLSESMEI
-674 DNNDEMFSPPMH
+674 DHNSSANFDEMFSPPTH
-686 CEAKGS
+686 CESKGS
-692 PSPEKGAPEQDGKS
+692 PSPEKPASEQEGKGACKDK
-706 TAKEKGLD
+706 ALD
-714 PTFPQVYEQ
+714 PAFPLVYEQ

-764 SIKKITK
+764 AIKKITK

-790 QKRKRSKPEAFPTA
+790 QKRKRTKPEAFPTA

-881 EAELLLKSSSLAGSY
+881 EAELLLKSSSLVGSY
-896 TTSLCL
+896 TTGLCL

-918 PDQTAQV
+918 PEQTAQV

-960 SHLKSK
+960 CHLKSK

-975 SKVKNSIYWNIDP
+975 SKVKNSIYCNIDP
-988 SDSNMLWDQ
+988 SDSNMLWDP
-997 VFMID
+997 VFMME
-1002 AIANPSAHNL
+1002 AIANPSAHNF

-1035 LMDVCVDHRDPD
+1035 LMDVCVDHRDPE

-1157 FRTPQRNPC
+1157 FKTPQRNPC
-1166 PQDSK
+1166 PQDGAKS
-1171 TDKATVGIR
+1171 DKSSVGIR

-1228 IGEDDMGSKK
+1228 IADDDMGSKK
-1238 SGGRNISI
+1238 SGGRTVSI

-1272 LKSLSED
+1272 LRSLSED

-1312 ENPQRQRIKRILQ
+1312 DNPQRQRIKHILQ
-1325 NLDQWTMRQS
+1325 NMDQWTMRQS

-1342 IKQSSNNELYSLLEN
+1342 IKQSTNNELYSLLEN

-1365 FQKSAEMNSS
+1365 FQKSAEMNSTNLS
-1375 NPSWNGSAA
+1375 GNGSAGA
-1384 SSSSVSNSNNTSK
+1384 GGSASNSNNPSK
-1397 LKPVLSSSE
+1397 KPVLSSSE

-1578 LAADMSSISQGG
+1578 LAADMSSISQGS

-1696 RFEEQQRLLLYHT
+1696 KFEEQQRFLLYHT

-1724 LPPEEEEPP
+1724 LPPEDEEPP
-1733 TPVPQ
+1733 TPAPQ
-1738 EPEKKMVE
+1738 EPEKKMAEPVKPE
-1746 AVKTD
+1746 KSVPAVSSDST
-1751 KSMPSVGPDTVKKKS
+1751 KKKT
-1766 KKKKTSS
+1766 KKKKTPST
-1773 VNKPED
+1773 NKTED
-1779 FPARNPAVMSFHTPS
+1779 YVTRTQGGVQYGTCIPPDPLMSQQAH
-1794 MNPDIMNI
+1794 
-1802 NQPNH
+1802 
-1807 SYRAMPYSQPIMYTQ
+1807 PYSRIGYNQQPMGMYAQ
-1822 NQPLPPGGPGLEP
+1822 NQPLPPGGPGLDT
-1835 PYRPRMPMNNHQK
+1835 PYRPARNPQIGKM
-1848 IMPTRANYPG
+1848 MPTRPSYPG
-1858 MISNLPGGMGMIG
+1858 MMPGMQGGMPGMMG
-1871 IDNKQYQIGFKPQPA
+1871 MDKQYPMGYKPQPNI
-1886 MPQGQIL
+1886 PQGQIL
-1893 RQQLQVRLS
+1893 RQQLQVRLNQS
-1902 MIGQQIRQ
+1902 MIGQQMRQ
-1910 MAPNQSYSSMP
+1910 MTPNQQYSSMQP
-1921 ASQGYTSYGS
+1921 SQNISQGYTTYGS
-1931 HVGMQP
+1931 HIGMQP
-1937 HPSQTAGIV
+1937 HPSQAGGIV
-1946 PSSYSNQGFPGAHP
+1946 PPSYGNQGFQGSHPGA
-1960 GTNPGVVDPLRQMQ
+1960 NPAVVDSLR

-1986 GAYPANMQNTPRFT
+1986 GYSHTMQNTPRFP
-2000 HQPMQQTPMMHGL
+2000 HQSIQPAPVMQPLSHMG
-2013 GQGHMQTQGM
+2013 GQGVHPGM
-2023 HPNMRTNQ
+2023 RPNQ
-2031 MLDQQQQQQ
+2031 MLAEQQQQQ
-2040 QQAQAQAQAQQQQ
+2040 QQAQQQQAQQQQ
-2053 QFMRQQALRQA
+2053 QQYLRQQALR
-2064 QQVQQQQQQVQQQQ
+2064 VCFV
-2078 VPSQQVQQS
+2078 
-2087 QQVPS
+2087 
-2092 QQVQQQQVGT
+2092 
-2102 AQPPGQPQS
+2102 
-2111 QALGMQPLPPQQP
+2111 
-2124 MFPRQGQG
+2124 
-2132 MQQTQQQ
+2132 
-2139 QQTAALVRQLQ
+2139 
-2150 QQLSNTQP
+2150 
-2158 GQNTSS
+2158 
-2164 YYPKY
+2164 
-2169 E
+2169 

>member
-1 MAAFGM
+1 MMAAFGI

-86 FPDTGKR
+86 FPDIGKR

-143 FGYLAKYSVP
+143 FGYLAKYCVP

-184 CIEWTQIITKYLSE
+184 CIEWTQIITKYLWE

-273 KLLLPLLLQYSGE
+273 RFLLPLLLQYSGE

-310 DGSIGP
+310 DGSLGP
-316 SSGGHPPHGI
+316 GPGGHPAHGI
-326 TSQPSN
+326 SAQQGN
-332 ALPTTPTSQPAGAT
+332 ALPPTPTSQPAGGN

-405 APSNLPMPGANSTF
+405 ASSNLPMPGGNSSF
-419 NQQVRAKLREIEEQI
+419 NQQVRAKVREIEEQI

-451 ETTAGFTIGR
+451 ETTAGFTISR

-510 TLLCEWAVCCKR
+510 TLLCEWAVSCKR
-522 SGRHRAMV
+522 SGPHRAMV

-578 FLDTQAPI
+578 FLDTQAPV

-639 RSPSDEPSDES
+639 RSPGDEPSDES
-650 ERKEQDTGSGVKMED
+650 ERKEQDAGSSVKMED
-665 TGLSEPMEI
+665 TGMSESMEI
-674 DNNDEMFSPPMH
+674 DHNSSANFDEQMFSPSMH
-686 CEAKGS
+686 CESKGS
-692 PSPEKGAPEQDGKS
+692 PSPEKPAPEQESKN
-706 TAKEKGLD
+706 TAKDKGMD
-714 PTFPQVYEQ
+714 PAFTLVYEQ

-764 SIKKITK
+764 AIKKITK

-881 EAELLLKSSSLAGSY
+881 EAELLLKSSNLAGSY
-896 TTSLCL
+896 TTGLCL

-975 SKVKNSIYWNIDP
+975 SKVKNSIYYNIDP

-1002 AIANPSAHNL
+1002 AIANPTAHNL

-1035 LMDVCVDHRDPD
+1035 LMDVCVDHRDPE

-1143 EPGARLTCRILLHL
+1143 EPGARLTWIVILG
-1157 FRTPQRNPC
+1157 N
-1166 PQDSK
+1166 
-1171 TDKATVGIR
+1171 
-1180 SSCDRHLLAASQ
+1180 
-1192 NSIVV
+1192 
-1197 GAVFAVLKAVF
+1197 
-1208 MLGDAELKG
+1208 M
-1217 SGFSH
+1217 
-1222 PAGLDD
+1222 
-1228 IGEDDMGSKK
+1228 
-1238 SGGRNISI
+1238 
-1246 ETASLDVYAKYV
+1246 
-1258 LKSICQQEWVGERC
+1258 
-1272 LKSLSED
+1272 
-1279 SSALQDPVLV
+1279 
-1289 NIQAQ
+1289 
-1294 RLLQLICY
+1294 
-1302 PHRQLDSEEG
+1302 
-1312 ENPQRQRIKRILQ
+1312 
-1325 NLDQWTMRQS
+1325 DQWTMRQS

-1375 NPSWNGSAA
+1375 NPTWNGSVV
-1384 SSSSVSNSNNTSK
+1384 SGSSVSNSNSASK

-1417 AKLPTS
+1417 GKLPTS

-1433 EELEKGQHLGSSS
+1433 EELEKGQHLGPSS

-1578 LAADMSSISQGG
+1578 LAADMSSISQGS

-1607 ELGDRQSESL
+1607 ELGERQSESL

-1677 SAPLSWGWFGT
+1677 SAPLSWGWFGS

-1696 RFEEQQRLLLYHT
+1696 KFEEQQRLLLYHT
-1709 HLKPKPRSYYLEPLP
+1709 HIKPKQRSYYLAPLN
-1724 LPPEEEEPP
+1724 LPQEEEEPP
-1733 TPVPQ
+1733 TPVPP
-1738 EPEKKMVE
+1738 EPDKKVDPGKPEK
-1746 AVKTD
+1746 
-1751 KSMPSVGPDTVKKKS
+1751 SVSNVAPDTS
-1766 KKKKTSS
+1766 KKKKKKKPTSA
-1773 VNKPED
+1773 NKQED
-1779 FPARNPAVMSFHTPS
+1779 YKPHNPVLQYTPGMAPDLMNMGQSNMPFRMGYPGPMSMH
-1794 MNPDIMNI
+1794 
-1802 NQPNH
+1802 
-1807 SYRAMPYSQPIMYTQ
+1807 AQ

-1835 PYRPRMPMNNHQK
+1835 PFRLRGPMGKIPPRPTYSMTNMPG
-1848 IMPTRANYPG
+1848 A
-1858 MISNLPGGMGMIG
+1858 GMGNMMG
-1871 IDNKQYQIGFKPQPA
+1871 MDKQFQMGYKPPQS

-1893 RQQLQVRLS
+1893 RHQLQVRLNHNHLL
-1902 MIGQQIRQ
+1902 GQAQIRQ
-1910 MAPNQSYSSMP
+1910 VAPNQQYPSMQP
-1921 ASQGYTSYGS
+1921 TQNISQGYTIYGS
-1931 HVGMQP
+1931 HMGMQP
-1937 HPSQTAGIV
+1937 HPSQPAGIV
-1946 PSSYSNQGFPGAHP
+1946 PASYGNQGFQGGHP
-1960 GTNPGVVDPLRQMQ
+1960 GTNPAMVDPLRQMQ

-1986 GAYPANMQNTPRFT
+1986 GAYAHTVPNTQRFS
-2000 HQPMQQTPMMHGL
+2000 HQSMQQTPLMHGL
-2013 GQGHMQTQGM
+2013 AQGHMGAQAM

-2031 MLDQQQQQQ
+2031 MMDQQQQQQQ
-2040 QQAQAQAQAQQQQ
+2040 QQAQQQQLIRQHPALRQQQQ
-2053 QFMRQQALRQA
+2053 QVQ

-2078 VPSQQVQQS
+2078 QQQQVQ
-2087 QQVPS
+2087 P
-2092 QQVQQQQVGT
+2092 QQVQQQQVQQQPVAA
-2102 AQPPGQPQS
+2102 AQPPA
-2111 QALGMQPLPPQQP
+2111 QALGMQP
-2124 MFPRQGQG
+2124 MFPRQG

-2150 QQLSNTQP
+2150 QQLSSTQP
-2158 GQNTSS
+2158 GQNTNS
-2164 YYPKY
+2164 YF
-2169 E
+2169 

>member
-1 MAAFGM
+1 M
-7 LSYEHRPLKRP
+7 
-18 RLGPPDVYPQDP
+18 RLGSCPPSVRRSLTPSLAQ
-30 KQKEDELTALNV
+30 DELTALNV

-57 GSAKNVNFNPS
+57 GTAKNVNFNPA

-86 FPDTGKR
+86 LPDTGRR

-108 RSQSSINNWFTDLA
+108 RSQSAINNWFTDLS
-122 GTKPLTQLA
+122 GTKPLTHLA

-143 FGYLAKYSVP
+143 FGYLAKYTVP
-153 VMRSAWM
+153 VMRAAWL
-160 IKMTCAYHAAI
+160 IKMTCAYYAAI

-184 CIEWTQIITKYLSE
+184 FIEWTQIITKYLSE
-198 QLQKVAEFYRQS
+198 QLQKISEFYRQLS
-210 PSQGCG
+210 GQGCG
-216 SPLPAPPAEVE
+216 SPSGPMPQEVE
-227 TAMKQWEYN
+227 HALKQWDYN

-273 KLLLPLLLQYSGE
+273 KLLLPLLLRYSGE

-297 AYFCTRRLNLLLS
+297 AYFCTRRLAMQVDGTGGHLPHILSAQTGAALPSTPAPQPAAGNPPPSPFSDLLL
-310 DGSIGP
+310 
-316 SSGGHPPHGI
+316 
-326 TSQPSN
+326 
-332 ALPTTPTSQPAGAT
+332 
-346 QPQTPFTDFYICPQ
+346 CPQ
-360 HRPVVFGLSCML
+360 HRPVVFGLSCIL
-372 QSIVLCC
+372 QSIILCC

-388 LTDSRNK
+388 LTDSRIK
-395 TGSPLDLLPI
+395 TGSPLDHLPI
-405 APSNLPMPGANSTF
+405 APSNLPMPGGNSAFT
-419 NQQVRAKLREIEEQI
+419 QQVRAKLREIEQQI

-441 EFRWS
+441 EVRWS

-467 VLDNHSFE
+467 VLDSHSFE
-475 KSDFSNS
+475 RSDFSNS

-490 FGSGQSKDGHEM
+490 FGLGPSKDSHEI

-510 TLLCEWAVCCKR
+510 ALLCEWAVSCKR

-530 VAKLLEKRQTEIEAE
+530 VAKLLEKRQAEIEAE
-545 RCGESEVVDEKGS
+545 RCGDSEVVDEKGS
-558 VSSGSLS
+558 ISSGSLS
-565 AATLPVFQ
+565 AASTPVFQ
-573 DVLLQ
+573 DVLMQ
-578 FLDTQAPI
+578 FLDTQAPV
-586 LTEPGNESER
+586 LTDPANESEK
-596 VEFSNLVLL
+596 VEFFNLVLL

-628 DLASDSHLPRP
+628 DLAMDSHGPRP
-639 RSPSDEPSDES
+639 PSPFDDPAEEHD
-650 ERKEQDTGSGVKMED
+650 RKEGMGNSGIKLEVRSTSSHGPFPSQLMRLSPFGS
-665 TGLSEPMEI
+665 
-674 DNNDEMFSPPMH
+674 
-686 CEAKGS
+686 
-692 PSPEKGAPEQDGKS
+692 
-706 TAKEKGLD
+706 
-714 PTFPQVYEQ
+714 
-723 PRHIQYA
+723 
-730 THFPIPQEESAS
+730 QEESCS

-750 VLYGVGKQRDEARH
+750 VLFGVGKQRDDARH
-764 SIKKITK
+764 TIKKITK

-804 EDIFSKFQH
+804 EDIFAKFQH

-843 HLPLVQHIQF
+843 HLPLVQHVQF

-874 LNELSLV
+874 LNELSVV
-881 EAELLLKSSSLAGSY
+881 EAELLLKSSDLVGSY

-902 CIVAVLRR
+902 CIVAVLRH

-918 PDQTAQV
+918 QDQMAQV
-925 FDGLRIVVKSGVNPA
+925 FEGLCGVVKHGMNRSDG
-940 DCSSAERCILAYL
+940 SSAERCILAYL

-966 FGEIFSEFC
+966 FGELFSDFC
-975 SKVKNSIYWNIDP
+975 SKVKNTIYCNVEP
-988 SDSNMLWDQ
+988 SDSNMLWEPE
-997 VFMID
+997 FMID
-1002 AIANPSAHNL
+1002 TIENPSAHNFTYTNL
-1012 NHSMVGKILN
+1012 GKSLN
-1022 DSPANR
+1022 DNPANR
-1028 YSFVCNV
+1028 YSFVCNA
-1035 LMDVCVDHRDPD
+1035 LMHVCVGHHDPD
-1047 RVNDIGIL
+1047 RVNDIAIL
-1055 CAELTAYCRSLSA
+1055 CAELTGYCKSLSA

-1076 LCCSSNNGN
+1076 LCCSSNNGT

-1121 EDLVRCV
+1121 EDLIRCA
-1128 AIPSLLNAAC
+1128 AIPSLLNAALG
-1138 SEQDS
+1138 
-1143 EPGARLTCRILLHL
+1143 PGGNRIQVQRPLCEWLWFLLLLHKVTL
-1157 FRTPQRNPC
+1157 C
-1166 PQDSK
+1166 
-1171 TDKATVGIR
+1171 
-1180 SSCDRHLLAASQ
+1180 LL
-1192 NSIVV
+1192 VT
-1197 GAVFAVLKAVF
+1197 
-1208 MLGDAELKG
+1208 GDAELKG

-1222 PAGLDD
+1222 PGGVDD
-1228 IGEDDMGSKK
+1228 LMEDELGAKK
-1238 SGGRNISI
+1238 SAGRTVSI
-1246 ETASLDVYAKYV
+1246 ETASLDIYAKYV
-1258 LKSICQQEWVGERC
+1258 LRSICQQEWVGERC
-1272 LKSLSED
+1272 LKSLCED
-1279 SSALQDPVLV
+1279 SNDLQDPVLSST
-1289 NIQAQ
+1289 QAQ
-1294 RLLQLICY
+1294 RLMQLICY
-1302 PHRQLDSEEG
+1302 PHRLLDNEEG

-1325 NLDQWTMRQS
+1325 VLGGWVLLGSMERCCGMGGGLNSTRHFY
-1335 SLELQLM
+1335 SLQEM
-1342 IKQSSNNELYSLLEN
+1342 NSLLEN

-1365 FQKSAEMNSS
+1365 FQQSAETSSANSTGTGVNS
-1375 NPSWNGSAA
+1375 LSTAPVSTA
-1384 SSSSVSNSNNTSK
+1384 S
-1397 LKPVLSSSE
+1397 VLPHSLE

-1446 RKERDRQKQ
+1446 PLGRGQE
-1455 KSMSLLSQQPFLSLV
+1455 QPFLSLV

-1501 DQYQDDCKAKQMMH
+1501 DQYQDDCKAKQLMH

-1578 LAADMSSISQGG
+1578 LAADMSSISQGS

-1607 ELGDRQSESL
+1607 ELGDRQSDSL

-1652 FEKEGL
+1652 FDSIFKKEGL

-1665 ISPWDVFEGLKH
+1665 ISPWDLFEGLKH

-1688 VRVDRKVT
+1688 VRVDRKVS

-1733 TPVPQ
+1733 TPVAL
-1738 EPEKKMVE
+1738 EPEKKVVE
-1746 AVKTD
+1746 PAKADKTSSNPATSTEER
-1751 KSMPSVGPDTVKKKS
+1751 KKKPSKS
-1766 KKKKTSS
+1766 KKRNQPA
-1773 VNKPED
+1773 NKSEVTWP
-1779 FPARNPAVMSFHTPS
+1779 FPPAVDLTQGCVPPPTTDLPVRVPLGKLVQSRPSYSGVLPSGMS
-1794 MNPDIMNI
+1794 
-1802 NQPNH
+1802 
-1807 SYRAMPYSQPIMYTQ
+1807 
-1822 NQPLPPGGPGLEP
+1822 
-1835 PYRPRMPMNNHQK
+1835 
-1848 IMPTRANYPG
+1848 G
-1858 MISNLPGGMGMIG
+1858 MMG
-1871 IDNKQYQIGFKPQPA
+1871 IDPSYKPAVYRQQP
-1886 MPQGQIL
+1886 PVSQGQLL
-1893 RQQLQVRLS
+1893 RQQLQAKLVRRSCVPPL
-1902 MIGQQIRQ
+1902 
-1910 MAPNQSYSSMP
+1910 AAQSSQSTVGPGLLGNPSPFLPQHSLCIPAHLTLAFSSP
-1921 ASQGYTSYGS
+1921 QGYTPYVS
-1931 HVGMQP
+1931 HIGLQQHPPQSSTMVPPNYSSQP
-1937 HPSQTAGIV
+1937 YQNSHPS
-1946 PSSYSNQGFPGAHP
+1946 SNPAL
-1960 GTNPGVVDPLRQMQ
+1960 VDPVRQMQ

-1986 GAYPANMQNTPRFT
+1986 GYGHALGNTQRFP
-2000 HQPMQQTPMMHGL
+2000 HQSIQQAPMMSGMNHMSA
-2013 GQGHMQTQGM
+2013 QGVPSGIRPSQIL
-2023 HPNMRTNQ
+2023 P
-2031 MLDQQQQQQ
+2031 DQQQQQQ
-2040 QQAQAQAQAQQQQ
+2040 QQQY
-2053 QFMRQQALRQA
+2053 LR
-2064 QQVQQQQQQVQQQQ
+2064 QQQQQQQMLRVSEGLLLFSTFSH
-2078 VPSQQVQQS
+2078 VI
-2087 QQVPS
+2087 
-2092 QQVQQQQVGT
+2092 
-2102 AQPPGQPQS
+2102 
-2111 QALGMQPLPPQQP
+2111 
-2124 MFPRQGQG
+2124 
-2132 MQQTQQQ
+2132 
-2139 QQTAALVRQLQ
+2139 
-2150 QQLSNTQP
+2150 
-2158 GQNTSS
+2158 
-2164 YYPKY
+2164 
-2169 E
+2169 

>member
-1 MAAFGM
+1 MAAFGI

-30 KQKEDELTALNV
+30 KQKEDDLTALNV

-143 FGYLAKYSVP
+143 FGYLAKYCVP

-184 CIEWTQIITKYLSE
+184 CIEWTQIITKYLWE

-260 CFEKIRPGEDELL
+260 CDELL
-273 KLLLPLLLQYSGE
+273 RFLMDCDYFDPCLYFVQYSGE

-310 DGSIGP
+310 DGSLGPGP
-316 SSGGHPPHGI
+316 SGHPAHGI
-326 TSQPSN
+326 SAQQGN
-332 ALPTTPTSQPAGAT
+332 ALPPTPTSQPAGGN

-405 APSNLPMPGANSTF
+405 APSNLPMPGGNSSF
-419 NQQVRAKLREIEEQI
+419 NQQVRAKVREIEEQI

-451 ETTAGFTIGR
+451 ETTAGFTISR

-510 TLLCEWAVCCKR
+510 TLLCEWAVSCKR
-522 SGRHRAMV
+522 SGPHRAMV
-530 VAKLLEKRQTEIEAE
+530 VSKLLEKRQTEIEAE

-578 FLDTQAPI
+578 FLDTQAPS
-586 LTEPGNESER
+586 LTKCI
-596 VEFSNLVLL
+596 VVNL
-605 FCELI
+605 
-610 RHDVFSHNIYMC
+610 
-622 TLISRG
+622 
-628 DLASDSHLPRP
+628 
-639 RSPSDEPSDES
+639 
-650 ERKEQDTGSGVKMED
+650 QQ
-665 TGLSEPMEI
+665 
-674 DNNDEMFSPPMH
+674 MFSPPMH
-686 CEAKGS
+686 CESKGS
-692 PSPEKGAPEQDGKS
+692 PSPEKPASEQESKS
-706 TAKEKGLD
+706 TAKDKGMD
-714 PTFPQVYEQ
+714 PAFPLVYEQ

-764 SIKKITK
+764 AIKKITK

-881 EAELLLKSSSLAGSY
+881 EAELLLKSSNLAGSY
-896 TTSLCL
+896 TTGLCL

-975 SKVKNSIYWNIDP
+975 SKVKNSIYYNIDP

-1002 AIANPSAHNL
+1002 AIANPTAHNL

-1035 LMDVCVDHRDPD
+1035 LMDVCVDHRDPE

-1157 FRTPQRNPC
+1157 FRTPQIIFL
-1166 PQDSK
+1166 SS
-1171 TDKATVGIR
+1171 DKSTVGIR

-1208 MLGDAELKG
+1208 MLGETLGTFLLCIQVLAK
-1217 SGFSH
+1217 
-1222 PAGLDD
+1222 
-1228 IGEDDMGSKK
+1228 DDMGSKK
-1238 SGGRNISI
+1238 SGGRNVSI
-1246 ETASLDVYAKYV
+1246 ETASLVVYAKYV

-1325 NLDQWTMRQS
+1325 NMDQWTMRQS

-1342 IKQSSNNELYSLLEN
+1342 IKQSSNNVSRSVFELYSLLEN

-1375 NPSWNGSAA
+1375 NPTWNGSAV
-1384 SSSSVSNSNNTSK
+1384 SGSSVSNSNSASK

-1417 AKLPTS
+1417 GRLPTS

-1433 EELEKGQHLGSSS
+1433 EELEKGQHLGPSS

-1578 LAADMSSISQGG
+1578 LAADMSSISQGS

-1607 ELGDRQSESL
+1607 ELGERQSESL

-1665 ISPWDVFEGLKH
+1665 ISPWDVFEGLKY

-1696 RFEEQQRLLLYHT
+1696 KYEEQQRLLLYHT
-1709 HLKPKPRSYYLEPLP
+1709 HIKPKQRSYYLDYKPHNP
-1724 LPPEEEEPP
+1724 VMQY
-1733 TPVPQ
+1733 TPG
-1738 EPEKKMVE
+1738 M
-1746 AVKTD
+1746 A
-1751 KSMPSVGPDTVKKKS
+1751 PDLMNMS
-1766 KKKKTSS
+1766 QS
-1773 VNKPED
+1773 N
-1779 FPARNPAVMSFHTPS
+1779 MSFRMGYQAP
-1794 MNPDIMNI
+1794 MN
-1802 NQPNH
+1802 
-1807 SYRAMPYSQPIMYTQ
+1807 MYAQ
-1822 NQPLPPGGPGLEP
+1822 NQPLPPGQC
-1835 PYRPRMPMNNHQK
+1835 MPF
-1848 IMPTRANYPG
+1848 
-1858 MISNLPGGMGMIG
+1858 NLFYYNSPC
-1871 IDNKQYQIGFKPQPA
+1871 FS
-1886 MPQGQIL
+1886 
-1893 RQQLQVRLS
+1893 LQN
-1902 MIGQQIRQ
+1902 I
-1910 MAPNQSYSSMP
+1910 
-1921 ASQGYTSYGS
+1921 SQGYTSYGS
-1931 HVGMQP
+1931 HMGMQP
-1937 HPSQTAGIV
+1937 HTSQPGGIV
-1946 PSSYSNQGFPGAHP
+1946 PASYGNQGFQGGHP
-1960 GTNPGVVDPLRQMQ
+1960 GTNPAMVDSLRQMQ

-1986 GAYPANMQNTPRFT
+1986 AAYAHTMQNTQRSVTDKTAWLSPGPSTSPKIIRLAKCSVHF
-2000 HQPMQQTPMMHGL
+2000 
-2013 GQGHMQTQGM
+2013 
-2023 HPNMRTNQ
+2023 
-2031 MLDQQQQQQ
+2031 
-2040 QQAQAQAQAQQQQ
+2040 
-2053 QFMRQQALRQA
+2053 
-2064 QQVQQQQQQVQQQQ
+2064 QQVQQQQVQQQQ
-2078 VPSQQVQQS
+2078 V
-2087 QQVPS
+2087 
-2092 QQVQQQQVGT
+2092 QQQQVAA
-2102 AQPPGQPQS
+2102 AQPPAQT
-2111 QALGMQPLPPQQP
+2111 LGMQP
-2124 MFPRQGQG
+2124 M
-2132 MQQTQQQ
+2132 
-2139 QQTAALVRQLQ
+2139 VRPCTFKMHHVLKHKWVEKWVDGRAGTINRCIAIGGSILR
-2150 QQLSNTQP
+2150 LSECIAILS
-2158 GQNTSS
+2158 GIDSELS
-2164 YYPKY
+2164 F
-2169 E
+2169 

>member
-1 MAAFGM
+1 MAAFGI

-42 KQGFNNQPAVSGDEH
+42 KQGFNNQPAVSSDEH
-57 GSAKNVNFNPS
+57 GSAKNVNFNPA

-79 EKLRCNT
+79 EKLRFNS

-108 RSQSSINNWFTDLA
+108 RSQSSINSWFTDLG

-143 FGYLAKYSVP
+143 FAYLAKYSVP

-184 CIEWTQIITKYLSE
+184 CIEWTQIITKYLWE
-198 QLQKVAEFYRQS
+198 QLQKVAEFYRQC
-210 PSQGCG
+210 PSQGCS
-216 SPLPAPPAEVE
+216 SPPPATPADVE

-260 CFEKIRPGEDELL
+260 CFEKVRPGEDELL
-273 KLLLPLLLQYSGE
+273 RLLLPLLL
-286 FVQSAYLSRRL
+286 
-297 AYFCTRRLNLLLS
+297 
-310 DGSIGP
+310 
-316 SSGGHPPHGI
+316 
-326 TSQPSN
+326 
-332 ALPTTPTSQPAGAT
+332 
-346 QPQTPFTDFYICPQ
+346 
-360 HRPVVFGLSCML
+360 
-372 QSIVLCC
+372 
-379 PSALVWHYS
+379 
-388 LTDSRNK
+388 
-395 TGSPLDLLPI
+395 
-405 APSNLPMPGANSTF
+405 
-419 NQQVRAKLREIEEQI
+419 QVRAKLREIEEQI

-475 KSDFSNS
+475 KSDFNNS

-530 VAKLLEKRQTEIEAE
+530 VAKLLEKRQAEIEAE
-545 RCGESEVVDEKGS
+545 RCAESEVVDEKGS

-578 FLDTQAPI
+578 FLDTQAPT

-628 DLASDSHLPRP
+628 DLASESHLPRP
-639 RSPSDEPSDES
+639 RSPSDDES
-650 ERKEQDTGSGVKMED
+650 ERKEQDAGSSVKME
-665 TGLSEPMEI
+665 
-674 DNNDEMFSPPMH
+674 
-686 CEAKGS
+686 GS
-692 PSPEKGAPEQDGKS
+692 PSPEKNAPDQDSKANCKDKS
-706 TAKEKGLD
+706 MD
-714 PTFPQVYEQ
+714 PAFPQLYDQ

-750 VLYGVGKQRDEARH
+750 VLYGVGKLRDEARH
-764 SIKKITK
+764 TIKKITK

-780 STAETGGEEG
+780 STAETGDGEEG

-804 EDIFSKFQH
+804 EDLFSKFQH

-828 NVLEQITSFALGMSY
+828 NVLEQINSFALGMSY

-881 EAELLLKSSSLAGSY
+881 EAELLLKSSSLVGSY

-910 YHSCLILN
+910 YHTCLILN
-918 PDQTAQV
+918 PEQTAQV
-925 FDGLRIVVKSGVNPA
+925 FDGLQIVVKLVVNPA

-960 SHLKSK
+960 SHLKNK
-966 FGEIFSEFC
+966 FGEIISELC
-975 SKVKNSIYWNIDP
+975 SKVKNSIYCNIDP
-988 SDSNMLWDQ
+988 SDSNMLWDPG
-997 VFMID
+997 FMLE
-1002 AIANPSAHNL
+1002 AIANPSAHNF
-1012 NHSMVGKILN
+1012 NHSVVGKILN

-1028 YSFVCNV
+1028 YSFVVNV
-1035 LMDVCVDHRDPD
+1035 LMDVCMDHRDPE

-1068 EWLGVLKA
+1068 EWLGILKA

-1101 FHDSLATFVAI
+1101 LHDSLATFVAI

-1157 FRTPQRNPC
+1157 FKTPQRNPV
-1166 PQDSK
+1166 PQDGAKS
-1171 TDKATVGIR
+1171 DKSMVGIR

-1208 MLGDAELKG
+1208 MLGMNLSLHRQTRTLRG
-1217 SGFSH
+1217 SGLSH

-1228 IGEDDMGSKK
+1228 ISDR
-1238 SGGRNISI
+1238 RNVSI

-1258 LKSICQQEWVGERC
+1258 LKTICQQEWVGERC

-1279 SSALQDPVLV
+1279 SSALQDPVLG

-1302 PHRQLDSEEG
+1302 PHRQLDSDEG
-1312 ENPQRQRIKRILQ
+1312 ENPQLQRIKRILQ
-1325 NLDQWTMRQS
+1325 VQERGVFQPNGWIGFIK
-1335 SLELQLM
+1335 LQL
-1342 IKQSSNNELYSLLEN
+1342 QLLRFVSGASELYSLLEN

-1375 NPSWNGSAA
+1375 NPSGNGTAAHGGSA
-1384 SSSSVSNSNNTSK
+1384 SNSNSTTSK
-1397 LKPVLSSSE
+1397 IKPILSSSE

-1578 LAADMSSISQGG
+1578 LAADMSSISQGS

-1688 VRVDRKVT
+1688 TRVDRKT
-1696 RFEEQQRLLLYHT
+1696 TKFEEQHRFLLYHT
-1709 HLKPKPRSYYLEPLP
+1709 HMKPKPRSYYLEPLP
-1724 LPPEEEEPP
+1724 LPPEEEEPL
-1733 TPVPQ
+1733 TPVSQ
-1738 EPEKKMVE
+1738 EPEKKIMEPGKPEKNVPPVPAE
-1746 AVKTD
+1746 
-1751 KSMPSVGPDTVKKKS
+1751 SKKKSS
-1766 KKKKTSS
+1766 KKKKSAPPKTEVSLLQ
-1773 VNKPED
+1773 N
-1779 FPARNPAVMSFHTPS
+1779 HTPHRS
-1794 MNPDIMNI
+1794 LHEDDAVFMSSCI
-1802 NQPNH
+1802 
-1807 SYRAMPYSQPIMYTQ
+1807 
-1822 NQPLPPGGPGLEP
+1822 
-1835 PYRPRMPMNNHQK
+1835 
-1848 IMPTRANYPG
+1848 
-1858 MISNLPGGMGMIG
+1858 
-1871 IDNKQYQIGFKPQPA
+1871 PA
-1886 MPQGQIL
+1886 LCVFQ
-1893 RQQLQVRLS
+1893 
-1902 MIGQQIRQ
+1902 
-1910 MAPNQSYSSMP
+1910 
-1921 ASQGYTSYGS
+1921 
-1931 HVGMQP
+1931 
-1937 HPSQTAGIV
+1937 
-1946 PSSYSNQGFPGAHP
+1946 F
-1960 GTNPGVVDPLRQMQ
+1960 
-1974 QRPSGYVHQQAP
+1974 QR
-1986 GAYPANMQNTPRFT
+1986 
-2000 HQPMQQTPMMHGL
+2000 
-2013 GQGHMQTQGM
+2013 
-2023 HPNMRTNQ
+2023 
-2031 MLDQQQQQQ
+2031 
-2040 QQAQAQAQAQQQQ
+2040 
-2053 QFMRQQALRQA
+2053 
-2064 QQVQQQQQQVQQQQ
+2064 
-2078 VPSQQVQQS
+2078 
-2087 QQVPS
+2087 
-2092 QQVQQQQVGT
+2092 
-2102 AQPPGQPQS
+2102 
-2111 QALGMQPLPPQQP
+2111 
-2124 MFPRQGQG
+2124 QG

-2150 QQLSNTQP
+2150 EQLSSESEAL
-2158 GQNTSS
+2158 SS
-2164 YYPKY
+2164 TAFHLRRCVF
-2169 E
+2169 

>member
-1 MAAFGM
+1 MAAFGI

-57 GSAKNVNFNPS
+57 GSAKNVNFNPG
-68 KISSNFSSIIA
+68 KISSYFSSIIA

-93 KPQVNQKDNFWLVTA
+93 KPQVNQKDSFWLVTA
-108 RSQSSINNWFTDLA
+108 RSQPSIHNWFTDLS

-153 VMRSAWM
+153 VMRAAWL
-160 IKMTCAYHAAI
+160 IKMTCAYYAAI
-171 TETKVKKRHVIDP
+171 TETKMKKRHVIDP
-184 CIEWTQIITKYLSE
+184 CIEWTQIITKYLWE
-198 QLQKVAEFYRQS
+198 QLQKIAESYRLMSTQN
-210 PSQGCG
+210 CG
-216 SPLPAPPAEVE
+216 TPVQPTVPEVE
-227 TAMKQWEYN
+227 QAMKQWEYN
-236 EKLAMFMFQDG
+236 EKLALYMFQDG

-273 KLLLPLLLQYSGE
+273 KLLLPLMLQYSGE

-297 AYFCTRRLNLLLS
+297 AYFCTRRLSMLLGDS
-310 DGSIGP
+310 GSNAVT
-316 SSGGHPPHGI
+316 GGHQSHVMTAPTG
-326 TSQPSN
+326 N
-332 ALPTTPTSQPAGAT
+332 ALPPTPTPPTNGAN
-346 QPQTPFTDFYICPQ
+346 QPQSPFLDFYICPQ

-388 LTDSRNK
+388 LTDCRNK

-405 APSNLPMPGANSTF
+405 APSSLPMPGGNSTF
-419 NQQVRAKLREIEEQI
+419 TQQVRAKVREIEEQI

-441 EFRWS
+441 EVRWS

-451 ETTAGFTIGR
+451 ETNAGFTIGR

-467 VLDNHSFE
+467 VLDSHSFE
-475 KSDFSNS
+475 KSDFNNS

-490 FGSGQSKDGHEM
+490 FGSGQNKDGHEM
-502 SPDDDAVV
+502 LPDDDAVM
-510 TLLCEWAVCCKR
+510 TLLCEWAVSCKR

-530 VAKLLEKRQTEIEAE
+530 VAKLLEKRQAEIEAE

-558 VSSGSLS
+558 VSSGSLTS
-565 AATLPVFQ
+565 ASIPVFQ

-578 FLDTQAPI
+578 FLDTQAPM
-586 LTEPGNESER
+586 LTDPSSESEKA
-596 VEFSNLVLL
+596 EFANLVLL

-610 RHDVFSHNIYMC
+610 RHDVFSHNVYMC

-628 DLASDSHLPRP
+628 DLSSEQHVPRP
-639 RSPSDEPSDES
+639 RSPVDDAAEEQD
-650 ERKEQDTGSGVKMED
+650 RKEHEGNNSVKLED
-665 TGLSEPMEI
+665 PGLSESMDI
-674 DNNDEMFSPPMH
+674 DPNSSAIFEDVEKNDFKSEFSSDFSMFSPSMH
-686 CEAKGS
+686 CESKTS
-692 PSPEKGAPEQDGKS
+692 PSPEKPASEKEIKLLQ
-706 TAKEKGLD
+706 KEKNEV
-714 PTFPQVYEQ
+714 TFPSPYDQS
-723 PRHIQYA
+723 RHIQYA

-764 SIKKITK
+764 VIKKITK
-771 DILKVLNRK
+771 DILKVLNKK

-790 QKRKRSKPEAFPTA
+790 QKRKKNKPEAFPTA
-804 EDIFSKFQH
+804 EDIFAKFQH

-874 LNELSLV
+874 LNELSVV
-881 EAELLLKSSSLAGSY
+881 EAELLLKSSSLVGSY
-896 TTSLCL
+896 TTGLCL

-918 PDQTAQV
+918 SDQTAQV
-925 FDGLRIVVKSGVNPA
+925 FEGLCGVVKHGVNPA

-966 FGEIFSEFC
+966 FGELFGDAC
-975 SKVKNSIYWNIDP
+975 SKVKNTIYSNIDP
-988 SDSNMLWDQ
+988 SDSNMLWEPE
-997 VFMID
+997 FMID
-1002 AIANPSAHNL
+1002 AIENPSAHNFSY
-1012 NHSMVGKILN
+1012 SMLGKILN
-1022 DSPANR
+1022 DNPANR
-1028 YSFVCNV
+1028 YSFVCNA
-1035 LMDVCVDHRDPD
+1035 LMHVCVGHHDPD
-1047 RVNDIGIL
+1047 RVNDIAIL
-1055 CAELTAYCRSLSA
+1055 CAELTAYCKALSA

-1076 LCCSSNNGN
+1076 LCCSSNNGT

-1101 FHDSLATFVAI
+1101 FHDSLATFIAI

-1121 EDLVRCV
+1121 EDLIRCV

-1157 FRTPQRNPC
+1157 FRTPQLNPC
-1166 PQDSK
+1166 HQDSNK
-1171 TDKATVGIR
+1171 PTVGIR

-1197 GAVFAVLKAVF
+1197 GAVFAVLKAIF

-1222 PAGLDD
+1222 SGGMEDLADD
-1228 IGEDDMGSKK
+1228 DVGVKK
-1238 SGGRNISI
+1238 SGSRTVSI
-1246 ETASLDVYAKYV
+1246 ETASLDAYAKYV
-1258 LKSICQQEWVGERC
+1258 LKNICQQEWVGERC
-1272 LKSLSED
+1272 LKSLCED
-1279 SSALQDPVLV
+1279 SSALQDPVLT
-1289 NIQAQ
+1289 NKQAQ

-1312 ENPQRQRIKRILQ
+1312 DNPQRQRIKRILQ

-1342 IKQSSNNELYSLLEN
+1342 IKQSVISEMNSLLEN

-1375 NPSWNGSAA
+1375 NLSSNGTVNAGVPVFST
-1384 SSSSVSNSNNTSK
+1384 SSTNGNATSK
-1397 LKPVLSSSE
+1397 MKPLLSSSE
-1406 RSGVWLVAPLI
+1406 RTGVWLVAPLI

-1527 MFDTVQRSTQQTTE
+1527 MFDTVQRSTQGTTE

-1566 VLDMLSVLINGT
+1566 VLDMLSVLVNGT
-1578 LAADMSSISQGG
+1578 LAADMSSISQGS

-1652 FEKEGL
+1652 FDSIFKKEGL

-1665 ISPWDVFEGLKH
+1665 ISPWDVFEGMKH

-1696 RFEEQQRLLLYHT
+1696 KFEEQHRLLLYHT

-1733 TPVPQ
+1733 VPIIP
-1738 EPEKKMVE
+1738 EPEKTAAEPPKLE
-1746 AVKTD
+1746 KPNTTEEKKKKAPRKKRHAPNKTEQD
-1751 KSMPSVGPDTVKKKS
+1751 LPSNAHRMPAYGGGVPTDLIPHQTGNHYTRLPYGQPSVG
-1766 KKKKTSS
+1766 
-1773 VNKPED
+1773 
-1779 FPARNPAVMSFHTPS
+1779 
-1794 MNPDIMNI
+1794 I
-1802 NQPNH
+1802 
-1807 SYRAMPYSQPIMYTQ
+1807 YTQ
-1822 NQPLPPGGPGLEP
+1822 NQPLPAGGPRLDTIPYRSVRPPFSKIMQNRP
-1835 PYRPRMPMNNHQK
+1835 PYSTVMPHM
-1848 IMPTRANYPG
+1848 
-1858 MISNLPGGMGMIG
+1858 GGMM
-1871 IDNKQYQIGFKPQPA
+1871 DPSLYKPPQYKQQPPI
-1886 MPQGQIL
+1886 PQGQML
-1893 RQQLQVRLS
+1893 RQQLHARLNSGGMYGQQVRQANPA
-1902 MIGQQIRQ
+1902 QQYGPMSQAQNI
-1910 MAPNQSYSSMP
+1910 
-1921 ASQGYTSYGS
+1921 SQGYTNYGS
-1931 HVGMQP
+1931 HLGMQP
-1937 HPSQTAGIV
+1937 HPSQA
-1946 PSSYSNQGFPGAHP
+1946 SSMIPPAYSNQPYQGSHTAN
-1960 GTNPGVVDPLRQMQ
+1960 NPALADQVRQMQ

-1986 GAYPANMQNTPRFT
+1986 AYAHSMQNTQRLT
-2000 HQPMQQTPMMHGL
+2000 HQPMQQTPLMTGISHMTPQSVHSTMRNNQL
-2013 GQGHMQTQGM
+2013 GQEQQYL
-2023 HPNMRTNQ
+2023 R
-2031 MLDQQQQQQ
+2031 QQQI
-2040 QQAQAQAQAQQQQ
+2040 
-2053 QFMRQQALRQA
+2053 LRNI
-2064 QQVQQQQQQVQQQQ
+2064 
-2078 VPSQQVQQS
+2078 
-2087 QQVPS
+2087 
-2092 QQVQQQQVGT
+2092 
-2102 AQPPGQPQS
+2102 
-2111 QALGMQPLPPQQP
+2111 L
-2124 MFPRQGQG
+2124 
-2132 MQQTQQQ
+2132 
-2139 QQTAALVRQLQ
+2139 
-2150 QQLSNTQP
+2150 
-2158 GQNTSS
+2158 
-2164 YYPKY
+2164 